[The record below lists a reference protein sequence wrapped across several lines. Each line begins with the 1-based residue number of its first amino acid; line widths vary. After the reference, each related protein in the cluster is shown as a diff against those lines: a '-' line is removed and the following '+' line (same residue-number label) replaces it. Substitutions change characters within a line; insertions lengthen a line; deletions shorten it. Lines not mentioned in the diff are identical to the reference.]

1 MIKGTRFFSRRLLP
15 LLLAAVMLLG
25 MLPALTLPVLAL
37 PVLAEDP
44 PASQKLTNT
53 TDTVVTYQGAV
64 GTGRAPSLVVDG
76 DTSHN
81 DNKYFVVGN
90 DQTQEK
96 NETNP
101 ANPTYWIQLDL
112 GKKYSLTEM
121 KLFVYHGRALKNLV
135 VLASDSSTFDTY
147 RIIWNADKENF
158 FGLGTGDKEQ
168 FPNATVAGD
177 TITLAAPTE
186 AQYVRILNN
195 GHTAGAGQGAHYF
208 EIEVYGTEHTGG
220 APETRLYNVAADC
233 NVIVNKWGGGSD
245 RPNSWLTDGI
255 KDNAKYIEV
264 CKDKAQDMNAPSY
277 AQIDLGNI
285 YPVSKVNFWNYWDDG
300 RTLKDLHIILSTTE
314 DFRDGTTKE
323 VYNANWT
330 AAQNG
335 LEVQI
340 DSGPFTARYVRI
352 WNDGHDKGKGGHYIE
367 VEVWSTEEKK
377 DPLPVPYQFRD
388 VLTIPTY
395 EYQGKT
401 PNNVTHPDVLDFT
414 LVNGAGGTPLGTWGG
429 HRFWMAVTPNQEGNS
444 QFENPC
450 LVWSDDGKIWSAEGI
465 PNPLSVVE
473 REPDGTHNCD
483 NDVIYDPVSNELWV
497 YYVWEQDAQNYG
509 QIGTSNFKPSILRC
523 IRVAAT
529 QGGSGFTYAVQKD
542 AGQENPYTDLVTST
556 YHYDMQSPA
565 VVRRDAN
572 TWLMWSNNSDQG
584 VAPTGWNNQN
594 GFVELRRST
603 NGTEWGEAKSLKPTL
618 VLQNDWIPWHLDVQ
632 WIPNVGADGSGEYWA
647 LICAY
652 PKGGGSNHTDLFFAK
667 SADGELWT
675 TYPNPILSPRS
686 GQWDQNFIYRSSFT
700 YDADG
705 KLSVWY
711 SGGKEQPGNHWRIAY
726 TEFENFLT
734 DTLPTLGAPYTP
746 GTPTP
751 PPAGE
756 DGWVSVPA
764 SDDTNIHFDGAW
776 TYEAPNRFA
785 GAEGSTATLYFYG
798 SGIRYYAQYETN
810 FGEVEVQIDDGTP
823 ETYDLHRNA
832 PGAMDNKI
840 LERELEAGYHRITI
854 KRKHGGGLDSGV
866 IDLNKFEVRYDTSAT
881 ISNHLYGVSPT
892 EKTLWVDDTLQISAL
907 VPFNATDK
915 TVTYTSSDTGKA
927 TVTATG
933 LVTAL
938 TAGNVTITVKAGQS
952 EKTVALTIR
961 SLEAGELRMTVDKD
975 NPLFLHGLYKYDGT
989 GYPANGLA
997 GPLQGGKSIQGFWTA
1012 LTGTDETGWKGPT
1025 VQAGNKTIHH
1035 AILIHASGTVEGS
1048 AANKQWYLD
1057 RIAETK
1063 NDNIP
1068 FFLMVSNSHT
1078 GTFLDLDWLDGIYEQ
1093 NENMMGVV
1101 FSENHNARI
1110 SERDRRITYMD
1121 ALVKQAAKW
1130 GGYVINCDMNDAPK
1144 DSGGSDHGGTL
1155 EYFLNNETLYQT
1167 LKKYSQNY
1175 ILLAKTTS
1183 AWSNVSYNSHESVA
1197 LGAWLDGL
1205 CGNWGSLIDSW
1216 MWFIEGYGPQWGANT
1231 FSVQGGP
1238 EECRGPVSMPELLF
1252 AMRMVQQARTGA
1264 TVFTFEHPDHAE
1276 AVGDNEGAKTYFT
1289 PNYKYSIAKA
1299 MEYMRDYAIPTRE
1312 QVMQNT
1318 KVFYAS
1324 SGGTLNKLGSNAANR
1339 LLDPLYGDSGSSGPN
1354 KGKNNGTTMMTYS
1367 TGRYSTIPSLPKM
1380 AQDPT
1385 GKDIL
1390 RMADVQ
1396 ALGGAAGIQNY
1407 FNARYPQRYNGT
1419 GYAHY
1424 DELTKSWLTYNSNWF
1439 FDTRENSA
1447 LHSKQ
1452 NVSFQLTQNSFGAN
1466 IEFEPYSMLLVDE
1479 AQAGTLQFR
1488 FNNYWVDKNPIWE
1501 GYVKGTTPTWD
1512 SDNNRLMYNYLKD
1525 SYAQNTAHGE
1535 STWRKATIT
1544 ISGLGAEPTLALTS
1558 SLAGQSKQ
1566 IQTAFDAAAGT
1577 YTITLDGN
1585 GYQEF
1590 SLTNLV
1596 PAQAPAENWVSVPS
1610 RVNGNQLSPHIQF
1623 EEGWV
1628 VDKLDQEDP
1637 SSYTKGAQ
1645 ASLVFYG
1652 TGVRYF
1658 AQKDTNFGTAIVRL
1672 YRHNPSG
1679 EPILVETSEVD
1690 LNGEAAPAAK
1700 VYEKTGLT
1708 PDVYLISVEPKEGWN
1723 NADKNVIDLQKF
1735 EVNQTAIETVPT
1747 RVWSVEADPAS
1758 ITVGGTSTLKTRLNF
1773 NAAVTAVSY
1782 APSPDGKVT
1791 IDGNTVNGAARGTV
1805 TITATAAGSSK
1816 TTTLTVTGGTAG
1828 NWVYV
1833 DSHSGQIQYT
1843 GNWVDETSTN
1853 HYEGSAKEA
1862 NDAPGATAS
1871 LTFTGTGF
1879 RWIGQMDSNYGRAW
1893 IYVDDVLVAIG
1904 NANSS
1909 TNPYQFT
1916 ILELHGLEN
1925 KQHTVRLAAESNA
1938 PVQVDAFAYY
1948 TGTDLD
1954 ETVSSVALEPSGLIR
1969 LGDGESKPVLAMA
1982 MNAER
1987 VVVFRD
1993 DFRFT
1998 LENDTIAGLSGD
2010 GKPQKTV
2017 TGKMA
2022 GRTRLH
2028 VTLPELNDKS
2038 ATAEIVVTSTEPA
2051 TTPRMLVDAEHPLL
2065 LVSLYANTKHPAWW
2079 DNSGIPGVPMQG
2091 HNTMEGVWSLIP
2103 EDLKPYTAI
2112 QLHADDYLGHAW
2124 GGTGNKENLQK
2135 FYEYHVAIAQEKGI
2149 NLYLTL
2155 MTGGV
2160 PINTFRNLIDMD
2172 WLNNLIDNNSC
2183 IKGVVFA
2190 ENHHNGDTDAV
2201 AQLTAEYLE
2210 LFSSKGIYLV
2220 LTDIDDANHRMEK
2233 WFENDT
2239 LFKTAQKHH
2248 KYLVINSKSTSSSG
2262 YNTVRSF
2269 ALGTWLSGL
2278 ADNWGALTDAWAWY
2292 EIRYHKLFEPV
2303 MNTTYEDVRR
2313 VYTFPETLFAMNMLQ
2328 SYVNGGTVFNAE
2340 HPFYCTGVYDE
2351 ASWVLKESI
2360 IPTMRYMIANPAAT
2374 RKQVKDEIKAV
2385 YHTDSYLPTNFAEG
2399 LYGTA
2404 QDNNLLQTSGRYRT
2418 LPVLSSKLSDAE
2430 ASAFGR
2436 VLKSADLAD
2445 KINILNAQYPELSTG
2460 DAFVETLLGGGAGQ
2474 TGRRLLIMNSL
2485 FNENKNQSATLTPT
2499 DATFATSMGFTLTPH
2514 TYLIAH
2520 ETADSIKIDLNNF
2533 RTDKDELWV
2542 PGESEN
2548 PDWTSFGNDWNGDH
2562 KDYVQDYM
2570 KYHISNPKLDK
2581 DRDLRSTV
2589 ITLHTGE
2596 RPTAVVTRNGGSTKL
2611 ADDKFYTETY
2621 ENGIYTLTITH
2632 NGQVNVTIRKG
2643 GAEPTPTVTDFR
2655 LTTDPSPLTSAG
2667 GKAML
2672 TLTGTNLP
2680 DGTKF
2685 YWGTNQ
2691 AMLTSVDAE
2700 GSDAFRSAEVKLLE
2714 NTGTDAVTYYFRYSL
2729 DGTTLAGE
2737 LTATV
2742 PGTGGGT
2749 QPTEPSVTDYS
2760 VAPTE
2765 LPSNGGMIT
2774 VTLAGTN
2781 LQNGIQIKVGTI
2793 TAKTSGDAA
2802 EQTATLTLPANYSSS
2817 SVSYTVQYSLN
2828 GTDWFGGKTVRVS
2841 GHYTPPVGP
2850 VTPSVPTKPGV
2861 PERDP
2866 FPFTDVSRSSWY
2878 YDSVRAAWEK
2888 DLIDGVTRT
2897 LYKPDDTLTVA
2908 QAIKLSAALHQMLNN
2923 NGKVTLRN
2931 GSPYWYSS
2939 YVSYAV
2945 DNGIIEKMY
2954 LDYTP
2959 AQMNTPVKRNEF
2971 VHIFYGAMSDYRQ
2984 INTVADNKIP
2994 DVITTDT
3001 YALEIYTFYR
3011 AGILTGSDKNG
3022 TFYPTNDI
3030 KRSEVAAILSRMY
3043 DKTARKTVS
3052 LP

>member
-25 MLPALTLPVLAL
+25 MLPALTLPVLA
-37 PVLAEDP
+37 EDP
-44 PASQKLTNT
+44 PALTNVAQGKNVSIHGPT
-53 TDTVVTYQGAV
+53 SGADRPASWLTDGITDSGKYVEISKDTEQNS
-64 GTGRAPSLVVDG
+64 TDPS
-76 DTSHN
+76 
-81 DNKYFVVGN
+81 YA
-90 DQTQEK
+90 Q
-96 NETNP
+96 
-101 ANPTYWIQLDL
+101 IDL
-112 GKKYSLTEM
+112 GTSYDIAKVEFWNYWDD
-121 KLFVYHGRALKNLV
+121 GRTLV
-135 VLASDSSTFDTY
+135 GLVILASEKGTFAEDDRTVIFNSDT
-147 RIIWNADKENF
+147 ENF
-158 FGLGTGDKEQ
+158 FGFGVGTDASYKSVSAGLSVEKE
-168 FPNATVAGD
+168 ARGR
-177 TITLAAPTE
+177 
-186 AQYVRILNN
+186 YVRVMNN
-195 GHTAGAGQGAHYF
+195 GHDGGTPGQKKHGGHYT
-208 EIEVYGTEHTGG
+208 EIKVYGTEHTG
-220 APETRLYNVAADC
+220 AVTPPETTLYNVAAGC

-264 CKDKAQDMNAPSY
+264 CKDKAQNTSAPSY
-277 AQIDLGNI
+277 AQIDLGNE
-285 YPVSKVNFWNYWDDG
+285 YPVSKVNFWNYWSDG

-323 VYNANWT
+323 VYNADWT

-335 LEVQI
+335 LEVQV
-340 DSGPFTARYVRI
+340 DSAPFTARYVRI
-352 WNDGHDKGKGGHYIE
+352 WNDGHDKGAKMGGHYIE

-377 DPLPVPYQFRD
+377 DPLPVPYQLRD

-395 EYQGKT
+395 SYTAQGGQTQKAEWDT
-401 PNNVTHPDVLDFT
+401 THPDVIDFAKT
-414 LVNGAGGTPLGTWGG
+414 SKEGGKWGG
-429 HRFWMAVTPNQEGNS
+429 YRYWMVLTPNQDGYS
-444 QFENPC
+444 QYENPC
-450 LVWSDDGKIWSAEGI
+450 LAASNDGVNWVVPNGI
-465 PNPLSVVE
+465 ENPLSGVKH
-473 REPDGTHNCD
+473 EPAGTHNCD
-483 NDVIYDPVSNELWV
+483 TDLVYNPDSDELWV
-497 YYVWEQDAQNYG
+497 YYVWEQDSPA
-509 QIGTSNFKPSILRC
+509 GTPSNLRL
-523 IRVAAT
+523 IRVKEDGNSFAI
-529 QGGSGFTYAVQKD
+529 
-542 AGQENPYTDLVTST
+542 TST
-556 YHYDMQSPA
+556 TDDKPYERLINSQYRYDMQSPA
-565 VVRRDAN
+565 VVRRNAN
-572 TWLMWSNNSDQG
+572 TWLMWSNNSDSNNSGNGWQSQ
-584 VAPTGWNNQN
+584 VA
-594 GFVELRRST
+594 FVELYTST
-603 NGTEWGEAKSLKPTL
+603 DGKNWTNKQSLADTL
-618 VLQNDWIPWHLDVQ
+618 VLKGADGIASYIPWHLDVQ
-632 WIPNVGADGSGEYWA
+632 WVESQNKYWG
-647 LICAY
+647 LFCAY
-652 PKGGGSNHTDLFFAK
+652 PKGGNTNRTYLLFGT
-667 SADGELWT
+667 SEDGKTWT
-675 TYPNPILSPRS
+675 TYQKPLLAPRDNK
-686 GQWDQNFIYRSSFT
+686 WDNNFIYRSTFI
-700 YDADG
+700 YDDASG
-705 KLSVWY
+705 TLQVWY
-711 SGGKEQPGNHWRIAY
+711 SGGKSGGWRIAY

-734 DTLPTLGAPYTP
+734 DTLPTLGEPYTP

-823 ETYDLHRNA
+823 ETYDLHRNEA
-832 PGAMDNKI
+832 GAMDNRI
-840 LERELEAGYHRITI
+840 LEKELEAGYHRITI

-915 TVTYTSSDTGKA
+915 TVTYTSSDTDKA

-938 TAGNVTITVKAGQS
+938 AAGDVTITVKAGQS

-961 SLEAGELRMTVDKD
+961 SLEAGELRMTVDGD
-975 NPLFLHGLYKYDGT
+975 NPLFLHGLYKYDGP

-1025 VQAGNKTIHH
+1025 VQAGNKTVHH

-1048 AANKQWYLD
+1048 AANKQWYLE

-1101 FSENHNARI
+1101 FSENHNAGI

-1121 ALVKQAAKW
+1121 TLVKQAAKW

-1183 AWSNVSYNSHESVA
+1183 AWSSVSYNSHESVA

-1299 MEYMRDYAIPTRE
+1299 MEYMRDYAIPTHE

-1367 TGRYSTIPSLPKM
+1367 TGRYGTIPSLPKM

-1525 SYAQNTAHGE
+1525 SYAQNTAHGK

-1566 IQTAFDAAAGT
+1566 IQTVFDAAAGT

-1590 SLTNLV
+1590 TLTNLV

-1690 LNGEAAPAAK
+1690 LNGAAAPAAR

-1747 RVWSVEADPAS
+1747 RVWSVEANPAS

-1773 NAAVTAVSY
+1773 NAADKAVSY
-1782 APSPDGKVT
+1782 AASPDGKVT
-1791 IDGNTVNGAARGTV
+1791 IDGSTVTGAARGTV

-1879 RWIGQMDSNYGRAW
+1879 RWVGQMDSNYGRAW

-1925 KQHTVRLAAESNA
+1925 KQHTVRLEAESNA
-1938 PVQVDAFAYY
+1938 PIQVDAFAYY

-1969 LGDGESKPVLAMA
+1969 LGDGESKRVLAMA

-1998 LENDTIAGLSGD
+1998 LENDAIAGLSGD
-2010 GKPQKTV
+2010 GKTQKTV

-2374 RKQVKDEIKAV
+2374 REQVKVEIKAV

-2404 QDNNLLQTSGRYRT
+2404 QDNNLLQTSGQYRT
-2418 LPVLSSKLSDAE
+2418 LPVLSSKLSAAE

-2460 DAFVETLLGGGAGQ
+2460 DAFVETLLGGEAGQ

-2611 ADDKFYTETY
+2611 ADDNFYTETY

-2685 YWGTNQ
+2685 HWGTD
-2691 AMLTSVDAE
+2691 LTALTAVDATVTAD
-2700 GSDAFRSAEVKLLE
+2700 SRSAEVKLPK

-2765 LPSNGGMIT
+2765 LPSNGGMIM
-2774 VTLAGTN
+2774 VTLTGTN
-2781 LQNGIQIKVGTI
+2781 LQNGIQIKAGTI

-3043 DKTARKTVS
+3043 DRTARKTVS

>member
-1 MIKGTRFFSRRLLP
+1 MIKGTRFFSKRLLP

-25 MLPALTLPVLAL
+25 MLPALTLPVLAEEPPAL
-37 PVLAEDP
+37 TNIAQGKNVSIHGPTSGADRPASWLTDGITESGKYVEISKDTEQNSTDPSYAQIDLGTSYDIAKVEFWNYWDDGRTLVGLVILASEKGTFAEDDRTVIFN
-44 PASQKLTNT
+44 S
-53 TDTVVTYQGAV
+53 DT
-64 GTGRAPSLVVDG
+64 
-76 DTSHN
+76 
-81 DNKYFVVGN
+81 
-90 DQTQEK
+90 
-96 NETNP
+96 
-101 ANPTYWIQLDL
+101 
-112 GKKYSLTEM
+112 
-121 KLFVYHGRALKNLV
+121 
-135 VLASDSSTFDTY
+135 
-147 RIIWNADKENF
+147 ENF
-158 FGLGTGDKEQ
+158 FGFGVGTDASYKSVSAGLSVEKE
-168 FPNATVAGD
+168 ARGR
-177 TITLAAPTE
+177 
-186 AQYVRILNN
+186 YVRVMNN
-195 GHTAGAGQGAHYF
+195 GHDGGTPGQKKHGGHYT
-208 EIEVYGTEHTGG
+208 EIKVYGTEHTGG
-220 APETRLYNVAADC
+220 APETTLYNVAAGC

-264 CKDKAQDMNAPSY
+264 CKDKAQNTSDPSY
-277 AQIDLGNI
+277 AQIDLGNE

-323 VYNANWT
+323 VYNADWT

-335 LEVQI
+335 LEVQV
-340 DSGPFTARYVRI
+340 DSAPFTARYVRI
-352 WNDGHDKGKGGHYIE
+352 WNDGHDKGAKMGGHYIE

-388 VLTIPTY
+388 VLRIPTY
-395 EYQGKT
+395 SYTAQGGQTQKAEWDT
-401 PNNVTHPDVLDFT
+401 THPDVIDFAKT
-414 LVNGAGGTPLGTWGG
+414 SKEGGKWGG
-429 HRFWMAVTPNQEGNS
+429 YRYWMVLTPNQDGYS
-444 QFENPC
+444 QYENPC
-450 LVWSDDGKIWSAEGI
+450 LAASNDGVNWVVPNGI
-465 PNPLSVVE
+465 ENPLSGVKH
-473 REPDGTHNCD
+473 EPTGTHNCD
-483 NDVIYDPVSNELWV
+483 TDLVYNPDSDELWV
-497 YYVWEQDAQNYG
+497 YYVWEQDSPA
-509 QIGTSNFKPSILRC
+509 GTPSNLRL
-523 IRVAAT
+523 IRVKEDGNSFAI
-529 QGGSGFTYAVQKD
+529 
-542 AGQENPYTDLVTST
+542 TST
-556 YHYDMQSPA
+556 TDGKPYERLINSQYRYDMQSPA

-572 TWLMWSNNSDQG
+572 TWLMWSNNSDSDNSGNGWQSQ
-584 VAPTGWNNQN
+584 VA
-594 GFVELRRST
+594 FVELYTST
-603 NGTEWGEAKSLKPTL
+603 DGKNWTNKQSLADTL
-618 VLQNDWIPWHLDVQ
+618 VLKGADGIASYIPWHLDVQ
-632 WIPNVGADGSGEYWA
+632 WVESQNKYWG
-647 LICAY
+647 LFCAY
-652 PKGGGSNHTDLFFAK
+652 PKGGNTNRTYLLFGT
-667 SADGELWT
+667 SEDGKTWT
-675 TYPNPILSPRS
+675 TYPKPLLAPRDNK
-686 GQWDQNFIYRSSFT
+686 WDNNFIYRSTFI
-700 YDADG
+700 YDDASG
-705 KLSVWY
+705 TLQVWY
-711 SGGKEQPGNHWRIAY
+711 SGGKSGGWRIAY

-734 DTLPTLGAPYTP
+734 NTLPTLGEPYTP

-756 DGWVSVPA
+756 DGWVPVPA

-785 GAEGSTATLYFYG
+785 DAEGSTATLYFYG

-823 ETYDLHRNA
+823 ETYDLHRDTA
-832 PGAMDNKI
+832 GAMDNKI
-840 LERELEAGYHRITI
+840 LEKELEADYHRITI

-938 TAGNVTITVKAGQS
+938 TAGDVTITVKAGQS
-952 EKTVALTIR
+952 EKTVSLTIR

-1012 LTGTDETGWKGPT
+1012 LTGTDETGWQGPT

-1101 FSENHNARI
+1101 FSENHNAGI

-1144 DSGGSDHGGTL
+1144 DSGGSDYGGTL

-1367 TGRYSTIPSLPKM
+1367 TGRYGTIPSLPKL

-1452 NVSFQLTQNSFGAN
+1452 NVSFQFTQNSFGAN
-1466 IEFEPYSMLLVDE
+1466 IEFEPYSMFLVDE

-1525 SYAQNTAHGE
+1525 SYAQNTAHSE
-1535 STWRKATIT
+1535 NTWRKATIT

-1590 SLTNLV
+1590 TLTNLV

-1628 VDKLDQEDP
+1628 VDKLNQEDP

-1690 LNGEAAPAAK
+1690 LNGAAAPAAK

-1773 NAAVTAVSY
+1773 NAADTAVSY
-1782 APSPDGKVT
+1782 AASPDGKVT
-1791 IDGNTVNGAARGTV
+1791 IDGSTVTGAARGTV

-1925 KQHTVRLAAESNA
+1925 KQHTVRLEAESNA

-2010 GKPQKTV
+2010 GKTQKTV

-2091 HNTMEGVWSLIP
+2091 HNTMEGVWRLIP

-2124 GGTGNKENLQK
+2124 GGIGNKENLQK

-2172 WLNNLIDNNSC
+2172 WLNDLIDNNSC

-2190 ENHHNGDTDAV
+2190 ENHHNGDTGAV

-2374 RKQVKDEIKAV
+2374 REQVKDEIKAV

-2499 DATFATSMGFTLTPH
+2499 DAKFATSMGFTLTPH

-2581 DRDLRSTV
+2581 DRDLRSAV
-2589 ITLHTGE
+2589 ITLHTEE

-2611 ADDKFYTETY
+2611 ADDNFYTETY
-2621 ENGIYTLTITH
+2621 ENGVYTLTITH

-2643 GAEPTPTVTDFR
+2643 SAEPTPTVTEFK
-2655 LTTDPSPLTSAG
+2655 LVTDPEALTSAG

-2685 YWGTNQ
+2685 YWGTDQ
-2691 AMLTSVDAE
+2691 AMLTPVDAE
-2700 GSDAFRSAEVKLLE
+2700 GSDASRSVEVKLPE

-2765 LPSNGGMIT
+2765 LPSNGGMIM
-2774 VTLAGTN
+2774 VTLTGTN
-2781 LQNGIQIKVGTI
+2781 LQNGIQIKAGTI
-2793 TAKTSGDAA
+2793 TAQTSGDAA
-2802 EQTATLTLPANYSSS
+2802 KQTETLTLPANYSSS

-2828 GTDWFGGKTVRVS
+2828 GVDWVGGKTVRVS
-2841 GHYTPPVGP
+2841 GRYTPPVSPG
-2850 VTPSVPTKPGV
+2850 TPSVPTKPGV

-2878 YDSVRAAWEK
+2878 YDSVRTAWEK

-2931 GSPYWYSS
+2931 GTPYWYSS

-2945 DNGIIEKMY
+2945 ENGIIEKMY

-2959 AQMNTPVKRNEF
+2959 AQMNAPAKRNEF

>member
-1 MIKGTRFFSRRLLP
+1 MIKGTRFFSKRLLP

-25 MLPALTLPVLAL
+25 MLPALTLPVLAEEPPAL
-37 PVLAEDP
+37 TNVAQGKNVSIHGPTSGADRPASWLTDGITDSGKYVEISKDTEQNSTDPSYAQIDLGTSYDIAKVEFWNYWDDGRTLVGLVILASEKGTFAEDDRTVIFN
-44 PASQKLTNT
+44 S
-53 TDTVVTYQGAV
+53 DT
-64 GTGRAPSLVVDG
+64 
-76 DTSHN
+76 
-81 DNKYFVVGN
+81 
-90 DQTQEK
+90 
-96 NETNP
+96 
-101 ANPTYWIQLDL
+101 
-112 GKKYSLTEM
+112 
-121 KLFVYHGRALKNLV
+121 
-135 VLASDSSTFDTY
+135 
-147 RIIWNADKENF
+147 ENF
-158 FGLGTGDKEQ
+158 FGFGVGTDASYKSVSAGLSVEKE
-168 FPNATVAGD
+168 ARGR
-177 TITLAAPTE
+177 
-186 AQYVRILNN
+186 YVRVMNN
-195 GHTAGAGQGAHYF
+195 GHDGGTPGQKKHGGHYT
-208 EIEVYGTEHTGG
+208 EIKVYGTEHTG
-220 APETRLYNVAADC
+220 AVTPPEPTLHNVAAGC
-233 NVIVNKWGGGSD
+233 NVIVNKWGGGND

-264 CKDKAQDMNAPSY
+264 CKDKAQNTSDPSY
-277 AQIDLGNI
+277 AQIDLGNE

-314 DFRDGTTKE
+314 DFQTGTTKE
-323 VYNANWT
+323 IYNDNWQAT
-330 AAQNG
+330 EAG
-335 LEVQI
+335 LDVSVT
-340 DSGPFTARYVRI
+340 DDPYNARYVRI

-388 VLTIPTY
+388 VLKIPTY
-395 EYQGKT
+395 SYTAQGGQTQKAEWDT
-401 PNNVTHPDVLDFT
+401 THPDVIDFAKT
-414 LVNGAGGTPLGTWGG
+414 SKEGGKWGG
-429 HRFWMAVTPNQEGNS
+429 YRYWMVLTPNQDGYS
-444 QFENPC
+444 QYENPC
-450 LVWSDDGKIWSAEGI
+450 LAASNDGVNWVVPNGI
-465 PNPLSVVE
+465 ENPLSGVKH
-473 REPDGTHNCD
+473 EPAGTHNCD
-483 NDVIYDPVSNELWV
+483 TDLVYNPDSDELWV
-497 YYVWEQDAQNYG
+497 YYVWEQDSPA
-509 QIGTSNFKPSILRC
+509 GTPSNLRL
-523 IRVAAT
+523 IRVKEKND
-529 QGGSGFTYAVQKD
+529 GF
-542 AGQENPYTDLVTST
+542 EITST
-556 YHYDMQSPA
+556 TDGKPYERLINSQYRYDMQSPA
-565 VVRRDAN
+565 VVRRNAN
-572 TWLMWSNNSDQG
+572 TWLMWSNNSDSDNSGNGWQSQ
-584 VAPTGWNNQN
+584 VA
-594 GFVELRRST
+594 FVELYTSADGKNWT
-603 NGTEWGEAKSLKPTL
+603 NKQSLADTL
-618 VLQNDWIPWHLDVQ
+618 VLKGADGIASYIPWHLDVQ
-632 WIPNVGADGSGEYWA
+632 WVESQNKYWG
-647 LICAY
+647 LFCAY
-652 PKGGGSNHTDLFFAK
+652 PKGGNTNRTYLLFGT
-667 SADGELWT
+667 SEDGKTWL
-675 TYPNPILSPRS
+675 TYPKPLLAPRDNK
-686 GQWDQNFIYRSSFT
+686 WDNNFIYRSTFI
-700 YDADG
+700 YDDASG
-705 KLSVWY
+705 TLQVWY
-711 SGGKEQPGNHWRIAY
+711 SGGKSGGWRIAY

-756 DGWVSVPA
+756 DGWVSVLA

-823 ETYDLHRNA
+823 ETYDLHRDTA
-832 PGAMDNKI
+832 GAMDNKI
-840 LERELEAGYHRITI
+840 LEKELEAGYHRITI

-975 NPLFLHGLYKYDGT
+975 NPLFLHGLYKYDGP

-1012 LTGTDETGWKGPT
+1012 LTGTDETGWNGPT

-1101 FSENHNARI
+1101 FSENHNAGI

-1144 DSGGSDHGGTL
+1144 DTGSSDHGGTL

-1354 KGKNNGTTMMTYS
+1354 KGKNNRTTMMTYS
-1367 TGRYSTIPSLPKM
+1367 TGRYGTIPSLPKL
-1380 AQDPT
+1380 AQAPT

-1390 RMADVQ
+1390 TMTDVQ
-1396 ALGGAAGIQNY
+1396 ALGGASGIQNY

-1525 SYAQNTAHGE
+1525 SYAQNTAHSE

-1590 SLTNLV
+1590 TLTNLV

-1690 LNGEAAPAAK
+1690 LNGAAAPAAK

-1747 RVWSVEADPAS
+1747 RVWSVEANPAS

-1791 IDGNTVNGAARGTV
+1791 IAGDTVTGVARGTV

-2010 GKPQKTV
+2010 GKTQKNV

-2038 ATAEIVVTSTEPA
+2038 ATAEIVVTSTESA
-2051 TTPRMLVDAEHPLL
+2051 ATPRMLVDAEHPLL

-2239 LFKTAQKHH
+2239 LFKAAQKHH

-2374 RKQVKDEIKAV
+2374 REQVKGEIKAV

-2418 LPVLSSKLSDAE
+2418 LPVLSSKLSAAE

-2589 ITLHTGE
+2589 ITLHTEE

-2611 ADDKFYTETY
+2611 ADDNFYTETY

-2643 GAEPTPTVTDFR
+2643 GAEPTPSVTDFR

-2685 YWGTNQ
+2685 YWGTDQ
-2691 AMLTSVDAE
+2691 AMLTPVDAE
-2700 GSDAFRSAEVKLLE
+2700 GSDASRSAEVKLLE
-2714 NTGTDAVTYYFRYSL
+2714 NTGTGAVTYYFRYSL

-2749 QPTEPSVTDYS
+2749 QPTAPSVTDYS

-2765 LPSNGGMIT
+2765 LPSNGGMIM
-2774 VTLAGTN
+2774 VTLTGTN
-2781 LQNGIQIKVGTI
+2781 LQNGIQIKAGTI
-2793 TAKTSGDAA
+2793 TAQTSGDAA
-2802 EQTATLTLPANYSSS
+2802 KQMATLTLPANYSSS

-2828 GTDWFGGKTVRVS
+2828 GTDWVGGKTVRVS
-2841 GHYTPPVGP
+2841 GRYTPPVEP

-2878 YDSVRAAWEK
+2878 YDSVRTAWEK

-2931 GSPYWYSS
+2931 GSSYWYSS

-2959 AQMNTPVKRNEF
+2959 AQMNAPVKRNEF

>member
-25 MLPALTLPVLAL
+25 MLPALTLPVLAEEPPAL
-37 PVLAEDP
+37 TNVAQGKNVSIHGPTSGADRPASWLTDGITESGKYVEISKDTEQNSTDPSYAQIDLGTSYDIAKVEFWNYWDDGRTLVGLVILASEKGTFAEDDRTVIFN
-44 PASQKLTNT
+44 S
-53 TDTVVTYQGAV
+53 DT
-64 GTGRAPSLVVDG
+64 
-76 DTSHN
+76 
-81 DNKYFVVGN
+81 
-90 DQTQEK
+90 
-96 NETNP
+96 
-101 ANPTYWIQLDL
+101 
-112 GKKYSLTEM
+112 
-121 KLFVYHGRALKNLV
+121 
-135 VLASDSSTFDTY
+135 
-147 RIIWNADKENF
+147 ENF
-158 FGLGTGDKEQ
+158 FGFGVGTDASYKS
-168 FPNATVAGD
+168 VSAG
-177 TITLAAPTE
+177 LSVEKAARGR
-186 AQYVRILNN
+186 YVRVMNN
-195 GHTAGAGQGAHYF
+195 GHDGGTPGQKKQGGHYT
-208 EIEVYGTEHTGG
+208 EIKVYGTEHTGG
-220 APETRLYNVAADC
+220 APETTLYNVAAGC

-264 CKDKAQDMNAPSY
+264 CKDKAQNTSAPSY
-277 AQIDLGNI
+277 AQIDLGNE

-314 DFRDGTTKE
+314 DFQTGTTKE
-323 VYNANWT
+323 IYNGNWQAT
-330 AAQNG
+330 ASG
-335 LEVQI
+335 LEAPVT
-340 DSGPFTARYVRI
+340 DDPYNARYVRI
-352 WNDGHDKGKGGHYIE
+352 WNDGHDKGAKMGGHYIE

-388 VLTIPTY
+388 VLKIPTY
-395 EYQGKT
+395 SYTAQGGQAQKAEWDT
-401 PNNVTHPDVLDFT
+401 THPDVIDFAKT
-414 LVNGAGGTPLGTWGG
+414 SKEGGKWGG
-429 HRFWMAVTPNQEGNS
+429 YRYWMVLTPNQDGYS
-444 QFENPC
+444 QYENPC
-450 LVWSDDGKIWSAEGI
+450 LAASNDGVNWVVPNGI
-465 PNPLSVVE
+465 ENPLSGVKH
-473 REPDGTHNCD
+473 EPAGTHNCD
-483 NDVIYDPVSNELWV
+483 TDLVYNPDSDELWV
-497 YYVWEQDAQNYG
+497 YYVWEQDSPA
-509 QIGTSNFKPSILRC
+509 GTPSNLRL
-523 IRVAAT
+523 IRVKEKND
-529 QGGSGFTYAVQKD
+529 GF
-542 AGQENPYTDLVTST
+542 EITST
-556 YHYDMQSPA
+556 TDGKPYERLINSQYRYDMQSPA
-565 VVRRDAN
+565 VVRRNAN
-572 TWLMWSNNSDQG
+572 TWLMWSNNSDSNNSGNGWQSQ
-584 VAPTGWNNQN
+584 VA
-594 GFVELRRST
+594 FVELYTST
-603 NGTEWGEAKSLKPTL
+603 DGKNWTNKQSLADTL
-618 VLQNDWIPWHLDVQ
+618 VLKGADGIASYIPWHLDVQ
-632 WIPNVGADGSGEYWA
+632 WVESQNKYWG
-647 LICAY
+647 LFCAY
-652 PKGGGSNHTDLFFAK
+652 PKGGNTNRTYLLFGT
-667 SADGELWT
+667 SEDGKTWT
-675 TYPNPILSPRS
+675 TYPKPLLAPRDNK
-686 GQWDQNFIYRSSFT
+686 WDNNFIYRSTFI
-700 YDADG
+700 YDDASG
-705 KLSVWY
+705 TLQVWY
-711 SGGKEQPGNHWRIAY
+711 SGGKSGGWRIAY

-823 ETYDLHRNA
+823 ETHDLHRDTA
-832 PGAMDNKI
+832 GAMDNKI
-840 LERELEAGYHRITI
+840 LEKELEAGYHRITI

-866 IDLNKFEVRYDTSAT
+866 IDLNRFEVRYDTSAT

-938 TAGNVTITVKAGQS
+938 TAGDVTITVKAGQS
-952 EKTVALTIR
+952 EKTVALTVR
-961 SLEAGELRMTVDKD
+961 SLEAGALRMTVDKD
-975 NPLFLHGLYKYDGT
+975 NPLFLHGLYKYDGP

-1144 DSGGSDHGGTL
+1144 DTGSSDHGGTL

-1183 AWSNVSYNSHESVA
+1183 AWSYVSYNSHESVA

-1216 MWFIEGYGPQWGANT
+1216 MWFIEGYGPQWGDST
-1231 FSVQGGP
+1231 FDVFGGA

-1354 KGKNNGTTMMTYS
+1354 KGKNNRTTMMTYS
-1367 TGRYSTIPSLPKM
+1367 TGRYGTIPSLPKM

-1407 FNARYPQRYNGT
+1407 FNARYLQRYNGT

-1512 SDNNRLMYNYLKD
+1512 SDSNRLMYNYLKD

-1535 STWRKATIT
+1535 NTWRKATIT

-1590 SLTNLV
+1590 TLTNLV

-1690 LNGEAAPAAK
+1690 LNGAAAPAAR

-1782 APSPDGKVT
+1782 AASPDGKVT
-1791 IDGNTVNGAARGTV
+1791 IDGSTVTGAARGTV
-1805 TITATAAGSSK
+1805 TITATATDSSK

-1925 KQHTVRLAAESNA
+1925 KQHTVRLEAESNA

-1948 TGTDLD
+1948 TGMDLD

-1969 LGDGESKPVLAMA
+1969 LGDGESKRVLAMA

-2010 GKPQKTV
+2010 GKTQKTV

-2079 DNSGIPGVPMQG
+2079 DNSGVPGVPMQG
-2091 HNTMEGVWSLIP
+2091 HNTMEGVWRLIP

-2124 GGTGNKENLQK
+2124 EGGTGNKENLQK

-2172 WLNNLIDNNSC
+2172 WLNDLIDNNSC

-2190 ENHHNGDTDAV
+2190 ENHHNGDTGAV

-2611 ADDKFYTETY
+2611 ADDNFYTETY

-2632 NGQVNVTIRKG
+2632 NGQVNVTIQKG
-2643 GAEPTPTVTDFR
+2643 
-2655 LTTDPSPLTSAG
+2655 S
-2667 GKAML
+2667 
-2672 TLTGTNLP
+2672 
-2680 DGTKF
+2680 
-2685 YWGTNQ
+2685 
-2691 AMLTSVDAE
+2691 
-2700 GSDAFRSAEVKLLE
+2700 
-2714 NTGTDAVTYYFRYSL
+2714 
-2729 DGTTLAGE
+2729 
-2737 LTATV
+2737 
-2742 PGTGGGT
+2742 T

-2765 LPSNGGMIT
+2765 LPSNGGMIM
-2774 VTLAGTN
+2774 VTLTGTN
-2781 LQNGIQIKVGTI
+2781 LQNGIQIKAGTI
-2793 TAKTSGDAA
+2793 TAKTSGNAA

-2817 SVSYTVQYSLN
+2817 SVNYTVQYSLN

-2841 GHYTPPVGP
+2841 GRYTPPVGP

-2866 FPFTDVSRSSWY
+2866 FPFADVSRSSWY

-2888 DLIDGVTRT
+2888 ALIDGVTRT

-2959 AQMNTPVKRNEF
+2959 AQMNAPVKRNEF

-3043 DKTARKTVS
+3043 DRTARKTVS

>member
-15 LLLAAVMLLG
+15 LLLAAVMLLS
-25 MLPALTLPVLAL
+25 MMPALTLPVLAEEPPAL
-37 PVLAEDP
+37 TNVAQGKNVSIHGPTSGADRPASWLTDGITDSGKYVEISKDTEQNSTDPSYAQIDLGTSYDIAKVEFWNYWDDGRTLVGLVILASEKGTFAEDDRTVIFN
-44 PASQKLTNT
+44 S
-53 TDTVVTYQGAV
+53 DT
-64 GTGRAPSLVVDG
+64 
-76 DTSHN
+76 
-81 DNKYFVVGN
+81 
-90 DQTQEK
+90 
-96 NETNP
+96 
-101 ANPTYWIQLDL
+101 
-112 GKKYSLTEM
+112 
-121 KLFVYHGRALKNLV
+121 
-135 VLASDSSTFDTY
+135 
-147 RIIWNADKENF
+147 ENF
-158 FGLGTGDKEQ
+158 FGFGVGTDASYKSVSAGLSVEKE
-168 FPNATVAGD
+168 ARGR
-177 TITLAAPTE
+177 
-186 AQYVRILNN
+186 YVRVMNN
-195 GHTAGAGQGAHYF
+195 GHDGGTPGQKKHGGHYT
-208 EIEVYGTEHTGG
+208 EIKVYGTEHTG
-220 APETRLYNVAADC
+220 AVTPPEPTLHNVAAGC
-233 NVIVNKWGGGSD
+233 NVIVNKWGGGND

-264 CKDKAQDMNAPSY
+264 CKDKAQNTSDPSY
-277 AQIDLGNI
+277 AQIDLGNE

-314 DFRDGTTKE
+314 DFQTGTTKE
-323 VYNANWT
+323 IYNDNWQAT
-330 AAQNG
+330 EAG
-335 LEVQI
+335 LDVSVT
-340 DSGPFTARYVRI
+340 DDPYNARYVRI

-388 VLTIPTY
+388 VLKIPTY
-395 EYQGKT
+395 SYTAQGGQTQKAEWDT
-401 PNNVTHPDVLDFT
+401 THPDVIDFAKT
-414 LVNGAGGTPLGTWGG
+414 SKEGGKWGG
-429 HRFWMAVTPNQEGNS
+429 YRYWMVLTPNQDGYS
-444 QFENPC
+444 QYENPC
-450 LVWSDDGKIWSAEGI
+450 LAASNDGVNWVVPNGI
-465 PNPLSVVE
+465 ENPLSGVKH
-473 REPDGTHNCD
+473 EPAGTHNCD
-483 NDVIYDPVSNELWV
+483 TDLVYNPDSDELWV
-497 YYVWEQDAQNYG
+497 YYVWEQDSPA
-509 QIGTSNFKPSILRC
+509 GTPSNLRL
-523 IRVAAT
+523 IRVKEKND
-529 QGGSGFTYAVQKD
+529 GF
-542 AGQENPYTDLVTST
+542 EITST
-556 YHYDMQSPA
+556 TDGKPYERLINSQYRYDMQSPA
-565 VVRRDAN
+565 VVRRNAN
-572 TWLMWSNNSDQG
+572 TWLMWSNNSDSDNSGNGWQSQ
-584 VAPTGWNNQN
+584 VA
-594 GFVELRRST
+594 FVELYTSADGKNWT
-603 NGTEWGEAKSLKPTL
+603 NKQSLADTL
-618 VLQNDWIPWHLDVQ
+618 VLKGADGIASYIPWHLDVQ
-632 WIPNVGADGSGEYWA
+632 WVESQNKYWG
-647 LICAY
+647 LFCAY
-652 PKGGGSNHTDLFFAK
+652 PKGGNTNRTYLLFGT
-667 SADGELWT
+667 SEDGKTWL
-675 TYPNPILSPRS
+675 TYPKPLLAPRDNK
-686 GQWDQNFIYRSSFT
+686 WDNNFIYRSTFI
-700 YDADG
+700 YDDASG
-705 KLSVWY
+705 TLQVWY
-711 SGGKEQPGNHWRIAY
+711 SGGKSGGWRIAY

-756 DGWVSVPA
+756 DGWVSVLA

-823 ETYDLHRNA
+823 ETYDLHRDTA
-832 PGAMDNKI
+832 GAMDNKI
-840 LERELEAGYHRITI
+840 LEKELEAGYHRITI

-975 NPLFLHGLYKYDGT
+975 NPLFLHGLYKYDGP

-1012 LTGTDETGWKGPT
+1012 LTGTDETGWNGPT

-1101 FSENHNARI
+1101 FSENHNAGI

-1144 DSGGSDHGGTL
+1144 DTGSSDHGGTL
-1155 EYFLNNETLYQT
+1155 EYFLNSETLYQT

-1354 KGKNNGTTMMTYS
+1354 KGKNNRTTMMTYS
-1367 TGRYSTIPSLPKM
+1367 TGRYGTIPSLPKL
-1380 AQDPT
+1380 AQAPT

-1390 RMADVQ
+1390 TMTDVQ
-1396 ALGGAAGIQNY
+1396 ALGGASGIQNY

-1525 SYAQNTAHGE
+1525 SYAQNTAHSE

-1590 SLTNLV
+1590 TLTNLV

-1690 LNGEAAPAAK
+1690 LNGAAAPAAK

-1747 RVWSVEADPAS
+1747 RVWSVEANPAS

-1791 IDGNTVNGAARGTV
+1791 IAGDTVTGVARGTV

-2010 GKPQKTV
+2010 GKTQKNV

-2038 ATAEIVVTSTEPA
+2038 ATAEIVVTSTESA
-2051 TTPRMLVDAEHPLL
+2051 ATPRMLVDAEHPLL

-2172 WLNNLIDNNSC
+2172 WLNDLIDNNSC

-2190 ENHHNGDTDAV
+2190 ENHHNGDTGAV

-2374 RKQVKDEIKAV
+2374 REQVKDEIKAV

-2445 KINILNAQYPELSTG
+2445 KINILNAQYPELSAG
-2460 DAFVETLLGGGAGQ
+2460 DAFVETLLGGKAGQ

-2611 ADDKFYTETY
+2611 ADDNFYTEAY
-2621 ENGIYTLTITH
+2621 ENGVYTLTITH

-2643 GAEPTPTVTDFR
+2643 GAEPTEPSVTGFQ
-2655 LTTDPSPLTSAG
+2655 LTTNPSPLTSAG

-2691 AMLTSVDAE
+2691 NALTAVDTTVTA
-2700 GSDAFRSAEVKLLE
+2700 DARSATVDLPA
-2714 NTGTDAVTYYFRYSL
+2714 NTGENAVTYYFRYSL

-2742 PGTGGGT
+2742 PGTGGST

-2765 LPSNGGMIT
+2765 LPSNGGMIM
-2774 VTLAGTN
+2774 VTLTGTN
-2781 LQNGIQIKVGTI
+2781 LQNGIQIKAGTI
-2793 TAKTSGDAA
+2793 TAQTSGDAA

-2817 SVSYTVQYSLN
+2817 SVSYTVQYSLI
-2828 GTDWFGGKTVRVS
+2828 GVDWVGGKTVRVS
-2841 GHYTPPVGP
+2841 GRYTPPVGP

-2866 FPFTDVSRSSWY
+2866 FPFADVSRSSWY

-2959 AQMNTPVKRNEF
+2959 AQMNAPVKRNEF

-3043 DKTARKTVS
+3043 DRTARKTVS

>member
-1 MIKGTRFFSRRLLP
+1 MIKGTRFFSKRLLP

-25 MLPALTLPVLAL
+25 MLPALTLPVLAEEPPAL
-37 PVLAEDP
+37 TNIAQGKNVSIHGPTSGADRPASWLTDGITESGKYVEISKDTEQNSTDPSYAQIDLGTSYDIAKVEFWNYWDDGRTLVGLVILASEKGTFAEDDRTVIFN
-44 PASQKLTNT
+44 S
-53 TDTVVTYQGAV
+53 DT
-64 GTGRAPSLVVDG
+64 
-76 DTSHN
+76 
-81 DNKYFVVGN
+81 
-90 DQTQEK
+90 
-96 NETNP
+96 
-101 ANPTYWIQLDL
+101 
-112 GKKYSLTEM
+112 
-121 KLFVYHGRALKNLV
+121 
-135 VLASDSSTFDTY
+135 
-147 RIIWNADKENF
+147 ENF
-158 FGLGTGDKEQ
+158 FGFGVGTDASYKSVSAGLSVEKE
-168 FPNATVAGD
+168 ARGR
-177 TITLAAPTE
+177 
-186 AQYVRILNN
+186 YVRVMNN
-195 GHTAGAGQGAHYF
+195 GHDGGTPGQKKHGGHYT
-208 EIEVYGTEHTGG
+208 EIKVYGTEHTGG
-220 APETRLYNVAADC
+220 APETTLYNVAAGC

-264 CKDKAQDMNAPSY
+264 CKDKAQNTSDPSY
-277 AQIDLGNI
+277 AQIDLGNE

-323 VYNANWT
+323 VYNADWT

-335 LEVQI
+335 LEVQV
-340 DSGPFTARYVRI
+340 DSAPFTARYVRI
-352 WNDGHDKGKGGHYIE
+352 WNDGHDKGAKMGGHYIE

-388 VLTIPTY
+388 VLRIPTY
-395 EYQGKT
+395 SYTAQGGQTQKAEWDT
-401 PNNVTHPDVLDFT
+401 THPDVIDFAKT
-414 LVNGAGGTPLGTWGG
+414 SKEGGKWGG
-429 HRFWMAVTPNQEGNS
+429 YRYWMVLTPNQDGYS
-444 QFENPC
+444 QYENPC
-450 LVWSDDGKIWSAEGI
+450 LAASNDGVNWVVPNGI
-465 PNPLSVVE
+465 ENPLSGVKH
-473 REPDGTHNCD
+473 EPTGTHNCD
-483 NDVIYDPVSNELWV
+483 TDLVYNPDSDELWV
-497 YYVWEQDAQNYG
+497 YYVWEQDSPA
-509 QIGTSNFKPSILRC
+509 GTPSNLRL
-523 IRVAAT
+523 IRVKEDGNSFAI
-529 QGGSGFTYAVQKD
+529 
-542 AGQENPYTDLVTST
+542 TST
-556 YHYDMQSPA
+556 TDGKPYERLINSQYRYDMQSPA

-572 TWLMWSNNSDQG
+572 TWLMWSNNSDSDNSGNGWQSQ
-584 VAPTGWNNQN
+584 VA
-594 GFVELRRST
+594 FVELYTST
-603 NGTEWGEAKSLKPTL
+603 DGKNWTNKQSLADTL
-618 VLQNDWIPWHLDVQ
+618 VLKGADGIASYIPWHLDVQ
-632 WIPNVGADGSGEYWA
+632 WVESQNKYWG
-647 LICAY
+647 LFCAY
-652 PKGGGSNHTDLFFAK
+652 PKGGNTNRTYLLFGT
-667 SADGELWT
+667 SEDGKTWT
-675 TYPNPILSPRS
+675 TYPKPLLAPRDNK
-686 GQWDQNFIYRSSFT
+686 WDNNFIYRSTFI
-700 YDADG
+700 YDDASG
-705 KLSVWY
+705 TLQVWY
-711 SGGKEQPGNHWRIAY
+711 SGGKSGGWRIAY

-734 DTLPTLGAPYTP
+734 NTLPTLGEPYTP

-785 GAEGSTATLYFYG
+785 GTEGSTATLYFYG

-892 EKTLWVDDTLQISAL
+892 EKTLWAGDTLQLSAL

-915 TVTYTSSDTGKA
+915 AITYTSSDQNKA
-927 TVTATG
+927 TVTDTG
-933 LVTAL
+933 FVTAL
-938 TAGNVTITVKAGQS
+938 AAGEVTITVAAG
-952 EKTVALTIR
+952 TVQKIVQLTIR
-961 SLEAGELRMTVDKD
+961 SLEAGELRMTVDED
-975 NPLFLHGLYKYDGT
+975 NPLFLHGLYKYDGK

-1012 LTGTDETGWKGPT
+1012 LTGTDETGWQGPT

-1101 FSENHNARI
+1101 FSENHNAGI

-1144 DSGGSDHGGTL
+1144 DSGGSDYGGTL

-1216 MWFIEGYGPQWGANT
+1216 MWFIEGYGPQWGDST
-1231 FSVQGGP
+1231 FDVFGGA

-1367 TGRYSTIPSLPKM
+1367 TGRYGTIPSLPKM
-1380 AQDPT
+1380 AQAPT

-1407 FNARYPQRYNGT
+1407 FNERYPQRYTGT

-1424 DELTKSWLTYNSNWF
+1424 DALTKSWLTYNSNWF
-1439 FDTRENSA
+1439 FDTRESSA

-1452 NVSFQLTQNSFGAN
+1452 NVSFQLAQNGLGTT

-1479 AQAGTLQFR
+1479 AQAGTIQFR
-1488 FNNYWVDKNPIWE
+1488 FNNYWVDKNPIWD
-1501 GYVKGTTPTWD
+1501 GYVKGTTATWD

-1535 STWRKATIT
+1535 NTWRKATIT

-1590 SLTNLV
+1590 TLTNLV

-1628 VDKLDQEDP
+1628 VDKLNQEDP

-1690 LNGEAAPAAK
+1690 LNGAAALAAK

-1747 RVWSVEADPAS
+1747 RVWSVEANPAS

-1782 APSPDGKVT
+1782 TSSPDGKVT
-1791 IDGNTVNGAARGTV
+1791 IDGNTVTGVARGTV

-1843 GNWVDETSTN
+1843 GSWVDETSTN
-1853 HYEGSAKEA
+1853 HYKGSAKEA

-1925 KQHTVRLAAESNA
+1925 KQHTVRLEAESNA

-1998 LENDTIAGLSGD
+1998 LENDTIASLSGD
-2010 GKPQKTV
+2010 GKTQKTV

-2172 WLNNLIDNNSC
+2172 WLNDLIDNNSC

-2190 ENHHNGDTDAV
+2190 ENHHNGDTGAV

-2374 RKQVKDEIKAV
+2374 REQVKDEIKAV

-2445 KINILNAQYPELSTG
+2445 KINILNAQYLKLSTG

-2485 FNENKNQSATLTPT
+2485 FNENKNQSATLIPT
-2499 DATFATSMGFTLTPH
+2499 DAKFATSMGFTLTPH

-2589 ITLHTGE
+2589 ITLHTEE

-2611 ADDKFYTETY
+2611 ADDNFYTETY
-2621 ENGIYTLTITH
+2621 ENGVYTLTITH

-2643 GAEPTPTVTDFR
+2643 GAQPTPTVTEFK
-2655 LTTDPSPLTSAG
+2655 LVTDPETLTSAG

-2685 YWGTNQ
+2685 YWGTDQ
-2691 AMLTSVDAE
+2691 AMLTPVDAE
-2700 GSDAFRSAEVKLLE
+2700 GSDVSRSTKVTLPE
-2714 NTGTDAVTYYFRYSL
+2714 NTSTDAVTYYFRYSL

-2774 VTLAGTN
+2774 VTLTGTN
-2781 LQNGIQIKVGTI
+2781 LQNGIQIKAGTI
-2793 TAKTSGDAA
+2793 TAQTSGDAA
-2802 EQTATLTLPANYSSS
+2802 EQTATLTLLANYSSS

-2828 GTDWFGGKTVRVS
+2828 GVDWVGGKTVRVS
-2841 GHYTPPVGP
+2841 GRYTPPVSPG
-2850 VTPSVPTKPGV
+2850 TPSVPTKPGV

-2878 YDSVRAAWEK
+2878 YDSVRTAWKK

-2959 AQMNTPVKRNEF
+2959 AQMNAPVKRNEF

-3052 LP
+3052 PP

>member
-1 MIKGTRFFSRRLLP
+1 MIKGTRFFSKRLLP

-25 MLPALTLPVLAL
+25 MLPALTLPVLAEEPPAL
-37 PVLAEDP
+37 TNIAQGKNVSIHGPTSGADRPASWLTDGITESGKYVEISKDTEQNSTDPSYAQIDLGTSYDIAKVEFWNYWDDGRTLVGLVILASEKGTFAEDDRTVIFN
-44 PASQKLTNT
+44 S
-53 TDTVVTYQGAV
+53 DT
-64 GTGRAPSLVVDG
+64 
-76 DTSHN
+76 
-81 DNKYFVVGN
+81 
-90 DQTQEK
+90 
-96 NETNP
+96 
-101 ANPTYWIQLDL
+101 
-112 GKKYSLTEM
+112 
-121 KLFVYHGRALKNLV
+121 
-135 VLASDSSTFDTY
+135 
-147 RIIWNADKENF
+147 ENF
-158 FGLGTGDKEQ
+158 FGFGVGTDASYKSVSAGLSVEKE
-168 FPNATVAGD
+168 ARGR
-177 TITLAAPTE
+177 
-186 AQYVRILNN
+186 YVRVMNN
-195 GHTAGAGQGAHYF
+195 GHDGGTPGQKKHGGHYT
-208 EIEVYGTEHTGG
+208 EIKVYGTEHTGG
-220 APETRLYNVAADC
+220 APETTLYNVAAGC

-264 CKDKAQDMNAPSY
+264 CKDKAQNTSDPSY
-277 AQIDLGNI
+277 AQIDLGNE

-323 VYNANWT
+323 VYNADWT

-335 LEVQI
+335 LEVQV
-340 DSGPFTARYVRI
+340 DSAPFTARYVRI
-352 WNDGHDKGKGGHYIE
+352 WNDGHDKGAKMGGHYIE

-388 VLTIPTY
+388 VLRIPTY
-395 EYQGKT
+395 SYTAQGGQTQKAEWDT
-401 PNNVTHPDVLDFT
+401 THPDVIDFAKT
-414 LVNGAGGTPLGTWGG
+414 SKEGGKWGG
-429 HRFWMAVTPNQEGNS
+429 YRYWMVLTPNQDGYS
-444 QFENPC
+444 QYENPC
-450 LVWSDDGKIWSAEGI
+450 LAASNDGVNWVVPNGI
-465 PNPLSVVE
+465 ENPLSGVKH
-473 REPDGTHNCD
+473 EPTGTHNCD
-483 NDVIYDPVSNELWV
+483 TDLVYNPDSDELWV
-497 YYVWEQDAQNYG
+497 YYVWEQDSPA
-509 QIGTSNFKPSILRC
+509 GTPSNLRL
-523 IRVAAT
+523 IRVKEDGNSFAI
-529 QGGSGFTYAVQKD
+529 
-542 AGQENPYTDLVTST
+542 TST
-556 YHYDMQSPA
+556 TDGKPYERLINSQYRYDMQSPA

-572 TWLMWSNNSDQG
+572 TWLMWSNNSDSDNSGNGWQSQ
-584 VAPTGWNNQN
+584 VA
-594 GFVELRRST
+594 FVELYTST
-603 NGTEWGEAKSLKPTL
+603 DGKNWTNKQSLADTL
-618 VLQNDWIPWHLDVQ
+618 VLKGADGIASYIPWHLDVQ
-632 WIPNVGADGSGEYWA
+632 WVESQNKYWG
-647 LICAY
+647 LFCAY
-652 PKGGGSNHTDLFFAK
+652 PKGGNTNRTYLLFGT
-667 SADGELWT
+667 SEDGKTWT
-675 TYPNPILSPRS
+675 TYPKPLLAPRDNK
-686 GQWDQNFIYRSSFT
+686 WDNNFIYRSTFI
-700 YDADG
+700 YDDASG
-705 KLSVWY
+705 TLQVWY
-711 SGGKEQPGNHWRIAY
+711 SGGKSGGWRIAY

-734 DTLPTLGAPYTP
+734 NTLPTLGEPYTP

-785 GAEGSTATLYFYG
+785 GTEGSTATLYFYG

-892 EKTLWVDDTLQISAL
+892 EKTLWAGDTLQLSAL

-915 TVTYTSSDTGKA
+915 AITYTSSDQNKA
-927 TVTATG
+927 TVTDTG
-933 LVTAL
+933 FVTAL
-938 TAGNVTITVKAGQS
+938 AAGEVTITVAAG
-952 EKTVALTIR
+952 TVQKIVQLTIR
-961 SLEAGELRMTVDKD
+961 SLEAGELRMTVDED
-975 NPLFLHGLYKYDGT
+975 NPLFLHGLYKYDGK

-1078 GTFLDLDWLDGIYEQ
+1078 GTFLDLNWLDGIYEQ

-1101 FSENHNARI
+1101 FSENHNAGI

-1144 DSGGSDHGGTL
+1144 DSGGSDYGGTL

-1183 AWSNVSYNSHESVA
+1183 AWSYVSYNSHESVA

-1367 TGRYSTIPSLPKM
+1367 TGRYGTIPSLPKM

-1390 RMADVQ
+1390 RMANVQ

-1512 SDNNRLMYNYLKD
+1512 SDSNRLMYNYLKD

-1544 ISGLGAEPTLALTS
+1544 ISGLGEEPTLALTS

-1590 SLTNLV
+1590 TLTNLV

-1610 RVNGNQLSPHIQF
+1610 RVNDNQLSPHIQF

-1679 EPILVETSEVD
+1679 EPVLVETSEVD
-1690 LNGEAAPAAK
+1690 LNGAAAPAAK

-1747 RVWSVEADPAS
+1747 RVWSVEANPAS

-1782 APSPDGKVT
+1782 TPSPDGKVT
-1791 IDGNTVNGAARGTV
+1791 IDGSTVTGVVRGTV

-1862 NDAPGATAS
+1862 NDAPSATAS

-1925 KQHTVRLAAESNA
+1925 KQHTVRLEAESNA

-1969 LGDGESKPVLAMA
+1969 LGDGESKRVLAMA

-2010 GKPQKTV
+2010 GKTQKTV

-2172 WLNNLIDNNSC
+2172 WLNDLIDNNSC

-2190 ENHHNGDTDAV
+2190 ENHHNGDTGAV

-2292 EIRYHKLFEPV
+2292 EIRYHKIFEPV

-2374 RKQVKDEIKAV
+2374 REQVKDEIKAV

-2485 FNENKNQSATLTPT
+2485 FNENKNQSATLRPT
-2499 DATFATSMGFTLTPH
+2499 DAKFATSMGFTLTPH

-2589 ITLHTGE
+2589 ITLHTEE

-2611 ADDKFYTETY
+2611 ADDNFYTETY
-2621 ENGIYTLTITH
+2621 ENGVYTLTITH

-2643 GAEPTPTVTDFR
+2643 SAEPTPTVTEFK
-2655 LTTDPSPLTSAG
+2655 LVTDPEALTSAG

-2685 YWGTNQ
+2685 YWGTDQ
-2691 AMLTSVDAE
+2691 AMLTPVDAE
-2700 GSDAFRSAEVKLLE
+2700 GSDASRSVEVKLPE

-2765 LPSNGGMIT
+2765 LPSNGGMIM
-2774 VTLAGTN
+2774 VTLTGTN
-2781 LQNGIQIKVGTI
+2781 LQNGIQIKAGTI
-2793 TAKTSGDAA
+2793 TAQTSGDPA

-2828 GTDWFGGKTVRVS
+2828 GVDWVGGKTVRVS
-2841 GHYTPPVGP
+2841 GRYTPPVGP
-2850 VTPSVPTKPGV
+2850 GTPSVPTKPGV
-2861 PERDP
+2861 PERDT

-2878 YDSVRAAWEK
+2878 YDSVRTAWEK

-2931 GSPYWYSS
+2931 GTPYWYSS

-2959 AQMNTPVKRNEF
+2959 AQMNASVKRNEF

>member
-1 MIKGTRFFSRRLLP
+1 MINGTRFFSRRLLP
-15 LLLAAVMLLG
+15 LLLAAVMLLS
-25 MLPALTLPVLAL
+25 MMPALTLPVLA
-37 PVLAEDP
+37 EEP

-53 TDTVVTYQGAV
+53 TDTEVTYQGAV

-112 GKKYSLTEM
+112 GKKYRLAEM

-220 APETRLYNVAADC
+220 APETMLYNVAAGC
-233 NVIVNKWGGGSD
+233 NVTLNKDIPGAD
-245 RPNSWLTDGI
+245 RPASWLTDGV

-264 CKDKAQDMNAPSY
+264 CKDKAQDMNDPSY
-277 AQIDLGNI
+277 AQIDLGNE
-285 YPVSKVNFWNYWDDG
+285 YPVSKVNFWNYWSDG

-352 WNDGHDKGKGGHYIE
+352 WNDGHDKGAKMGGHYIE

-388 VLTIPTY
+388 VLKIPTY
-395 EYQGKT
+395 SYTAQGGQTQKAEWDT
-401 PNNVTHPDVLDFT
+401 THPDVIDFAKT
-414 LVNGAGGTPLGTWGG
+414 SKEGGKWGG
-429 HRFWMAVTPNQEGNS
+429 YRYWMVLTPNQDGYS
-444 QFENPC
+444 QYENPC
-450 LVWSDDGKIWSAEGI
+450 LAASNDGVNWVVPNGI
-465 PNPLSVVE
+465 ENPLSGVKH
-473 REPDGTHNCD
+473 EPTGTHNCD
-483 NDVIYDPVSNELWV
+483 TDLVYNPDSDELWV
-497 YYVWEQDAQNYG
+497 YYVWEQDSPA
-509 QIGTSNFKPSILRC
+509 GTPSNLRL
-523 IRVAAT
+523 IRVKEDGNSFAI
-529 QGGSGFTYAVQKD
+529 
-542 AGQENPYTDLVTST
+542 TST
-556 YHYDMQSPA
+556 TDDKPYERLINSQYRYDMQSPA
-565 VVRRDAN
+565 VVRRNAN
-572 TWLMWSNNSDQG
+572 TWLMWSNNSDSNNSGNGWQSQ
-584 VAPTGWNNQN
+584 VA
-594 GFVELRRST
+594 FVELYTST
-603 NGTEWGEAKSLKPTL
+603 DGKNWTNKQSLADTL
-618 VLQNDWIPWHLDVQ
+618 VLKGADGIASYIPWHLDVQ
-632 WIPNVGADGSGEYWA
+632 WVESQNKYWG
-647 LICAY
+647 LFCAY
-652 PKGGGSNHTDLFFAK
+652 PKGGNTNRTYLLFGT
-667 SADGELWT
+667 SEDGKTWT
-675 TYPNPILSPRS
+675 TYQKPLLAPRDNK
-686 GQWDQNFIYRSSFT
+686 WDNNFIYRSTFI
-700 YDADG
+700 YDDASG
-705 KLSVWY
+705 TLQVWY
-711 SGGKEQPGNHWRIAY
+711 SGGKSGGWRIAY

-734 DTLPTLGAPYTP
+734 DTLPTLGEPYTP

-823 ETYDLHRNA
+823 ETYDLHRNEA
-832 PGAMDNKI
+832 GAMDNRI
-840 LERELEAGYHRITI
+840 LEKELEAGYHRITI

-915 TVTYTSSDTGKA
+915 TVTYTSSDTDKA

-938 TAGNVTITVKAGQS
+938 TAGDVTITVKAGQS
-952 EKTVALTIR
+952 EKTVSLTIH
-961 SLEAGELRMTVDKD
+961 SLEAGTLRMPVDED
-975 NPLFLHGLYKYDGT
+975 NPLFLHGLYKYDGP

-1012 LTGTDETGWKGPT
+1012 LTGSDATGWQGPT
-1025 VQAGNKTIHH
+1025 VKAGNKTIHH

-1048 AANKQWYLD
+1048 ETNKQWYLD

-1101 FSENHNARI
+1101 FSENHNAGI

-1144 DSGGSDHGGTL
+1144 DSGGSDYGGTL

-1216 MWFIEGYGPQWGANT
+1216 MWFIEEYGPQWGANT

-1367 TGRYSTIPSLPKM
+1367 TGRYGTIPSLPKM

-1525 SYAQNTAHGE
+1525 SYAQNTAHSE

-1566 IQTAFDAAAGT
+1566 IQTVFDAAAGT

-1590 SLTNLV
+1590 TLTNLV

-1690 LNGEAAPAAK
+1690 LNGAAALAAK

-1747 RVWSVEADPAS
+1747 RVWSVESNPAS

-1773 NAAVTAVSY
+1773 NAADKAVSY

-1791 IDGNTVNGAARGTV
+1791 IDGSTVTGAARGTV

-1871 LTFTGTGF
+1871 LTFTGTVF
-1879 RWIGQMDSNYGRAW
+1879 RWVGQMDSNYGRAW

-1925 KQHTVRLAAESNA
+1925 KQHTVRLEAESNA
-1938 PVQVDAFAYY
+1938 PIQVDAFAYY

-1969 LGDGESKPVLAMA
+1969 LGDGETKRVLAMA

-1993 DFRFT
+1993 DFSFA
-1998 LENDTIAGLSGD
+1998 LENNTIAGLSGD
-2010 GKPQKTV
+2010 GKTQKTV
-2017 TGKMA
+2017 IGKMA

-2051 TTPRMLVDAEHPLL
+2051 ATPRMLVDAEHPLL

-2149 NLYLTL
+2149 NIYLTL

-2160 PINTFRNLIDMD
+2160 PISTFRNLIDMD

-2374 RKQVKDEIKAV
+2374 REQVKDEIKAV

-2445 KINILNAQYPELSTG
+2445 KINILNAQYPELSAG
-2460 DAFVETLLGGGAGQ
+2460 DAFVETLLGGEAGQ

-2485 FNENKNQSATLTPT
+2485 FNENKNQSTTLTPT

-2562 KDYVQDYM
+2562 EDYVQDYM

-2611 ADDKFYTETY
+2611 ADDNFYTETY
-2621 ENGIYTLTITH
+2621 ENGVYTLTITH
-2632 NGQVNVTIRKG
+2632 NGQVNVTIQKG
-2643 GAEPTPTVTDFR
+2643 
-2655 LTTDPSPLTSAG
+2655 S
-2667 GKAML
+2667 
-2672 TLTGTNLP
+2672 
-2680 DGTKF
+2680 
-2685 YWGTNQ
+2685 
-2691 AMLTSVDAE
+2691 
-2700 GSDAFRSAEVKLLE
+2700 
-2714 NTGTDAVTYYFRYSL
+2714 
-2729 DGTTLAGE
+2729 
-2737 LTATV
+2737 
-2742 PGTGGGT
+2742 T

-2765 LPSNGGMIT
+2765 LPSNGGMIM
-2774 VTLAGTN
+2774 VTLTGTN
-2781 LQNGIQIKVGTI
+2781 LQNGIQIKAGTI

-2828 GTDWFGGKTVRVS
+2828 GTDWVGGKTVRVS
-2841 GHYTPPVGP
+2841 GRYTPPVGP
-2850 VTPSVPTKPGV
+2850 VTPSVPTKPSV

-2878 YDSVRAAWEK
+2878 YDSIRAAWEK

-2959 AQMNTPVKRNEF
+2959 AQMNAPVKRNEF

>member
-15 LLLAAVMLLG
+15 LLLAAVMLLS
-25 MLPALTLPVLAL
+25 MMPALTLPVLAEEPPAL
-37 PVLAEDP
+37 TNVAQGKNVSIHGPTSGADRPASWLTDGITDSGKYVEISKDTEQNSTDPSYAQIDLGTSYDIAKVEFWNYWDDGRTLVGLVILASEKGTFAEDDRTVIFN
-44 PASQKLTNT
+44 S
-53 TDTVVTYQGAV
+53 DT
-64 GTGRAPSLVVDG
+64 
-76 DTSHN
+76 
-81 DNKYFVVGN
+81 
-90 DQTQEK
+90 
-96 NETNP
+96 
-101 ANPTYWIQLDL
+101 
-112 GKKYSLTEM
+112 
-121 KLFVYHGRALKNLV
+121 
-135 VLASDSSTFDTY
+135 
-147 RIIWNADKENF
+147 ENF
-158 FGLGTGDKEQ
+158 FGFGVGTDASYKSVSAGLSVEKE
-168 FPNATVAGD
+168 ARGR
-177 TITLAAPTE
+177 
-186 AQYVRILNN
+186 YVRVMNN
-195 GHTAGAGQGAHYF
+195 GHDGGTPGQKKHGGHYT
-208 EIEVYGTEHTGG
+208 EIKVYGTEHTG
-220 APETRLYNVAADC
+220 AVTPPEPTLHNVAAGC
-233 NVIVNKWGGGSD
+233 NVIVNKWGGGND

-264 CKDKAQDMNAPSY
+264 CKDKAQNTSDPSY
-277 AQIDLGNI
+277 AQIDLGNE

-314 DFRDGTTKE
+314 DFQTGTTKE
-323 VYNANWT
+323 IYNDNWQAT
-330 AAQNG
+330 EAG
-335 LEVQI
+335 LDVSVT
-340 DSGPFTARYVRI
+340 DDPYNARYVRI

-388 VLTIPTY
+388 VLKIPTY
-395 EYQGKT
+395 SYTAQGGQTQKAEWDT
-401 PNNVTHPDVLDFT
+401 THPDVIDFAKT
-414 LVNGAGGTPLGTWGG
+414 SKEGGKWGG
-429 HRFWMAVTPNQEGNS
+429 YRYWMVLTPNQDGYS
-444 QFENPC
+444 QYENPC
-450 LVWSDDGKIWSAEGI
+450 LAASNDGVNWVVPNGI
-465 PNPLSVVE
+465 ENPLSGVKH
-473 REPDGTHNCD
+473 EPAGTHNCD
-483 NDVIYDPVSNELWV
+483 TDLVYNPDSDELWV
-497 YYVWEQDAQNYG
+497 YYVWEQDSPA
-509 QIGTSNFKPSILRC
+509 GTPSNLRL
-523 IRVAAT
+523 IRVKEKND
-529 QGGSGFTYAVQKD
+529 GF
-542 AGQENPYTDLVTST
+542 EITST
-556 YHYDMQSPA
+556 TDGKPYERLINSQYRYDMQSPA
-565 VVRRDAN
+565 VVRRNAN
-572 TWLMWSNNSDQG
+572 TWLMWSNNSDSDNSGNGWQSQ
-584 VAPTGWNNQN
+584 VA
-594 GFVELRRST
+594 FVELYTSADGKNWT
-603 NGTEWGEAKSLKPTL
+603 NKQSLADTL
-618 VLQNDWIPWHLDVQ
+618 VLKGADGIASYIPWHLDVQ
-632 WIPNVGADGSGEYWA
+632 WVESQNKYWG
-647 LICAY
+647 LFCAY
-652 PKGGGSNHTDLFFAK
+652 PKGGNTNRTYLLFGT
-667 SADGELWT
+667 SEDGKTWL
-675 TYPNPILSPRS
+675 TYPKPLLAPRDNK
-686 GQWDQNFIYRSSFT
+686 WDNNFIYRSTFI
-700 YDADG
+700 YDDASG
-705 KLSVWY
+705 TLQVWY
-711 SGGKEQPGNHWRIAY
+711 SGGKSGGWRIAY

-756 DGWVSVPA
+756 DGWVSVLA

-840 LERELEAGYHRITI
+840 LERELEEGYHRITI

-975 NPLFLHGLYKYDGT
+975 NPLFLHGLYKYDGP

-1101 FSENHNARI
+1101 FSENHNAGI

-1144 DSGGSDHGGTL
+1144 DTGSSDHGGTL

-1354 KGKNNGTTMMTYS
+1354 KGKNNRTTMMTYS
-1367 TGRYSTIPSLPKM
+1367 TGRYGTIPSLPKL
-1380 AQDPT
+1380 AQAPT

-1390 RMADVQ
+1390 TMTDVQ
-1396 ALGGAAGIQNY
+1396 ALGGASGIQNY

-1535 STWRKATIT
+1535 NTWRKATIT

-1590 SLTNLV
+1590 TLTNLV

-1610 RVNGNQLSPHIQF
+1610 RVNGTQLSPHIQF

-1628 VDKLDQEDP
+1628 VDKLNQEDP

-1672 YRHNPSG
+1672 YRHSPSG
-1679 EPILVETSEVD
+1679 EAILVETSEVD

-1747 RVWSVEADPAS
+1747 RVWSVEANPAS

-1791 IDGNTVNGAARGTV
+1791 IAGDTVTGVARGTV

-1862 NDAPGATAS
+1862 NDAPSATAS

-1925 KQHTVRLAAESNA
+1925 KQHTVRLEAESNA

-1969 LGDGESKPVLAMA
+1969 LGDGESKRVLAMA

-2010 GKPQKTV
+2010 GKTQKTV

-2135 FYEYHVAIAQEKGI
+2135 FYEYHVAIAQKKGI

-2172 WLNNLIDNNSC
+2172 WLNDLIDNNSC

-2374 RKQVKDEIKAV
+2374 REQVKGEIKAV

-2581 DRDLRSTV
+2581 DRDLRSTM
-2589 ITLHTGE
+2589 ITLHTGD

-2611 ADDKFYTETY
+2611 ADDNFYTEAY
-2621 ENGIYTLTITH
+2621 ENGVYTLTITH

-2685 YWGTNQ
+2685 HWGTDQ
-2691 AMLTSVDAE
+2691 AMLTPVDAE
-2700 GSDAFRSAEVKLLE
+2700 GSDASRSAEVKLLE

-2774 VTLAGTN
+2774 VTLTGTN
-2781 LQNGIQIKVGTI
+2781 LQNGIQIKAGTI
-2793 TAKTSGDAA
+2793 TAQTSGDAA

-2817 SVSYTVQYSLN
+2817 SVNYTVQYSLN

-2841 GHYTPPVGP
+2841 GRYTPPVGP

>member
-25 MLPALTLPVLAL
+25 MLPALTLPVLA
-37 PVLAEDP
+37 EDP
-44 PASQKLTNT
+44 PALTNVAQGKNVSIHGPT
-53 TDTVVTYQGAV
+53 SGADRPASWLTDGITDSGKYVEISKDTEQNR
-64 GTGRAPSLVVDG
+64 TDPS
-76 DTSHN
+76 
-81 DNKYFVVGN
+81 YA
-90 DQTQEK
+90 Q
-96 NETNP
+96 
-101 ANPTYWIQLDL
+101 IDL
-112 GKKYSLTEM
+112 GASYDIAKVEFWNYWDD
-121 KLFVYHGRALKNLV
+121 GRTLIGLV
-135 VLASDSSTFDTY
+135 ILASEKGTFAEDDRTVIFNSDT
-147 RIIWNADKENF
+147 ENF
-158 FGLGTGDKEQ
+158 FGFGVGTDASYKS
-168 FPNATVAGD
+168 VSAG
-177 TITLAAPTE
+177 LSVERAAMGR
-186 AQYVRILNN
+186 YVRVMNN
-195 GHTAGAGQGAHYF
+195 GHDGGTPGQKKHGGHYT
-208 EIEVYGTEHTGG
+208 EIKVYGTEHTGTVTP
-220 APETRLYNVAADC
+220 PETTLHNVAAGC
-233 NVIVNKWGGGSD
+233 NVTLNKDIPGAD
-245 RPNSWLTDGI
+245 RPASWLTDGI

-277 AQIDLGNI
+277 AQIDLGNE
-285 YPVSKVNFWNYWDDG
+285 YPVSKVNFWNYWSDG

-323 VYNANWT
+323 IYNDNWQAT
-330 AAQNG
+330 ASG
-335 LEVQI
+335 LEAPVT
-340 DSGPFTARYVRI
+340 DDPYNARYVRI
-352 WNDGHDKGKGGHYIE
+352 WNDGHDKGAKMGGHYIE

-377 DPLPVPYQFRD
+377 DPLPVPYQLRD
-388 VLTIPTY
+388 VLKIPTY
-395 EYQGKT
+395 SYTAQGGQTQKAEWDT
-401 PNNVTHPDVLDFT
+401 THPDVIDFAKT
-414 LVNGAGGTPLGTWGG
+414 SKEGGKWGG
-429 HRFWMAVTPNQEGNS
+429 YRYWMVLTPNQDGYS
-444 QFENPC
+444 QYENPC
-450 LVWSDDGKIWSAEGI
+450 LAASNDGVNWVVPNGI
-465 PNPLSVVE
+465 ENPLSGVKH
-473 REPDGTHNCD
+473 EPTGTHNCD
-483 NDVIYDPVSNELWV
+483 TDLVYNPDSDELWV
-497 YYVWEQDAQNYG
+497 YYVWEQDSPA
-509 QIGTSNFKPSILRC
+509 GTPSNLRL
-523 IRVAAT
+523 IRVKEDGNSFAI
-529 QGGSGFTYAVQKD
+529 
-542 AGQENPYTDLVTST
+542 TST
-556 YHYDMQSPA
+556 TDDKPYERLINSQYRYDMQSPA
-565 VVRRDAN
+565 VVRRNAN
-572 TWLMWSNNSDQG
+572 TWLMWSNNSDSNNSGNGWQSQ
-584 VAPTGWNNQN
+584 VA
-594 GFVELRRST
+594 FVELYTST
-603 NGTEWGEAKSLKPTL
+603 DGKNWTNKQSLADTL
-618 VLQNDWIPWHLDVQ
+618 VLKGADGIASYIPWHLDVQ
-632 WIPNVGADGSGEYWA
+632 WVESQNKYWG
-647 LICAY
+647 LFCAY
-652 PKGGGSNHTDLFFAK
+652 PKGGNTNRTYLLFGT
-667 SADGELWT
+667 SEDGKTWT
-675 TYPNPILSPRS
+675 TYQKPLLAPRDNK
-686 GQWDQNFIYRSSFT
+686 WDNNFIYRSTFI
-700 YDADG
+700 YDDASG
-705 KLSVWY
+705 TLQVWY
-711 SGGKEQPGNHWRIAY
+711 SGGKSGGWRIAY

-734 DTLPTLGAPYTP
+734 NTLPTLGEPYTP

-823 ETYDLHRNA
+823 ETYDLHRNEA
-832 PGAMDNKI
+832 GAMDNRI
-840 LERELEAGYHRITI
+840 LEKELEAGYHRITI

-915 TVTYTSSDTGKA
+915 TVTCTSSDTDKA

-938 TAGNVTITVKAGQS
+938 AAGDVTITVKAGQS

-961 SLEAGELRMTVDKD
+961 SLEAGELRMTVDGD
-975 NPLFLHGLYKYDGT
+975 NPLFLHGLYKYDGP

-1025 VQAGNKTIHH
+1025 VQAGNKTVHH

-1048 AANKQWYLD
+1048 AANKQWYLE

-1101 FSENHNARI
+1101 FSENHNAGI

-1121 ALVKQAAKW
+1121 TLVKQAAKW

-1183 AWSNVSYNSHESVA
+1183 AWSSVSYNSHESVA

-1216 MWFIEGYGPQWGANT
+1216 MWFIEGYGPQWGDST
-1231 FSVQGGP
+1231 FDVFGGA

-1367 TGRYSTIPSLPKM
+1367 TGRYGTIPSLPKM

-1385 GKDIL
+1385 DKDIL

-1439 FDTRENSA
+1439 FDTRESSA

-1466 IEFEPYSMLLVDE
+1466 IEFAPYSMLLVDE

-1512 SDNNRLMYNYLKD
+1512 SDYNRLMYNYLKD
-1525 SYAQNTAHGE
+1525 SYAQNTAHDE

-1590 SLTNLV
+1590 TLTNLV

-1610 RVNGNQLSPHIQF
+1610 RVNDNQLSPHIQF

-1628 VDKLDQEDP
+1628 VDKLNQEDP

-1690 LNGEAAPAAK
+1690 LNGAAAPAAK

-1773 NAAVTAVSY
+1773 NAADTAVSY
-1782 APSPDGKVT
+1782 AASPGGKVT
-1791 IDGNTVNGAARGTV
+1791 IDGSTVTGAARGTV

-1925 KQHTVRLAAESNA
+1925 KQHTVRLEAESNA

-1969 LGDGESKPVLAMA
+1969 LGDGESKRVLAMA

-2010 GKPQKTV
+2010 GKTQKTV

-2079 DNSGIPGVPMQG
+2079 DNSGVPGVPMQG

-2149 NLYLTL
+2149 NIYLTL

-2172 WLNNLIDNNSC
+2172 WLNDLIDNNSC

-2190 ENHHNGDTDAV
+2190 ENHHNGDTGAV

-2374 RKQVKDEIKAV
+2374 REQVKDEIKAV

-2418 LPVLSSKLSDAE
+2418 LPVLSSKLSAAE

-2589 ITLHTGE
+2589 ITLHTEE

-2611 ADDKFYTETY
+2611 ADDNFYTETY
-2621 ENGIYTLTITH
+2621 ENGVYTLTITH
-2632 NGQVNVTIRKG
+2632 NGQVNVTIRK
-2643 GAEPTPTVTDFR
+2643 
-2655 LTTDPSPLTSAG
+2655 
-2667 GKAML
+2667 
-2672 TLTGTNLP
+2672 
-2680 DGTKF
+2680 
-2685 YWGTNQ
+2685 
-2691 AMLTSVDAE
+2691 
-2700 GSDAFRSAEVKLLE
+2700 
-2714 NTGTDAVTYYFRYSL
+2714 
-2729 DGTTLAGE
+2729 
-2737 LTATV
+2737 
-2742 PGTGGGT
+2742 GGT

-2781 LQNGIQIKVGTI
+2781 LQNGIQIKAGTI

-2802 EQTATLTLPANYSSS
+2802 KQMATLSLPANYSSS

-2841 GHYTPPVGP
+2841 GRYTPPVGP

-2866 FPFTDVSRSSWY
+2866 FPFADVSRSSWY

-3043 DKTARKTVS
+3043 DRTARKTVS

>member
-1 MIKGTRFFSRRLLP
+1 MIKGTRFFSKRLLP
-15 LLLAAVMLLG
+15 LLLAAVILLG
-25 MLPALTLPVLAL
+25 MLPALTLPVLA
-37 PVLAEDP
+37 EDP
-44 PASQKLTNT
+44 PALTNVAQGKNVSIHGPT
-53 TDTVVTYQGAV
+53 SGADRPASWLTDGITDSGKYVEISKDTEQNS
-64 GTGRAPSLVVDG
+64 TDPS
-76 DTSHN
+76 
-81 DNKYFVVGN
+81 YA
-90 DQTQEK
+90 Q
-96 NETNP
+96 
-101 ANPTYWIQLDL
+101 IDL
-112 GKKYSLTEM
+112 GTSYDLAKVEFWNYWDD
-121 KLFVYHGRALKNLV
+121 GRTLIGLV
-135 VLASDSSTFDTY
+135 ILASEKGTFAEDDRTVIFNSDT
-147 RIIWNADKENF
+147 ENF
-158 FGLGTGDKEQ
+158 FGFGVGTDASYKS
-168 FPNATVAGD
+168 VSAG
-177 TITLAAPTE
+177 LSVEKAARGR
-186 AQYVRILNN
+186 YVRVMNN
-195 GHTAGAGQGAHYF
+195 GHDGGTPGQKKQGGHYT
-208 EIEVYGTEHTGG
+208 EIKVYGTEHTGG
-220 APETRLYNVAADC
+220 APETTLYNVAAGC

-264 CKDKAQDMNAPSY
+264 CKDKAQNTSAPSY
-277 AQIDLGNI
+277 AQIDLGNE
-285 YPVSKVNFWNYWDDG
+285 YPVSKVNFWNYWSDG

-314 DFRDGTTKE
+314 DFQTGTTKE
-323 VYNANWT
+323 IYNGNWQAT
-330 AAQNG
+330 EAG
-335 LEVQI
+335 LDVSVT
-340 DSGPFTARYVRI
+340 DDPYNARYVRI

-367 VEVWSTEEKK
+367 AEVWSTEKQKE
-377 DPLPVPYQFRD
+377 PLPVPYQFRD
-388 VLTIPTY
+388 VLKIPTY
-395 EYQGKT
+395 SYTAQGGQTQKAEWDT
-401 PNNVTHPDVLDFT
+401 THPDVIDFAKT
-414 LVNGAGGTPLGTWGG
+414 SKEGGKWGG
-429 HRFWMAVTPNQEGNS
+429 YRYWMVLTPNQDGYS
-444 QFENPC
+444 QYENPC
-450 LVWSDDGKIWSAEGI
+450 LAASNDGVNWVVPNGI
-465 PNPLSVVE
+465 ENPLSGVKH
-473 REPDGTHNCD
+473 EPTGTHNCD
-483 NDVIYDPVSNELWV
+483 TDLVYNPDSDELWV
-497 YYVWEQDAQNYG
+497 YYVWEQDSPA
-509 QIGTSNFKPSILRC
+509 GTPSNLRL
-523 IRVAAT
+523 IRVKEDGNSFAI
-529 QGGSGFTYAVQKD
+529 
-542 AGQENPYTDLVTST
+542 TST
-556 YHYDMQSPA
+556 TDDKPYERLINSQYRYDMQSPA
-565 VVRRDAN
+565 VVRRNAN
-572 TWLMWSNNSDQG
+572 TWLMWSNNSDSDNSGNGWQSQ
-584 VAPTGWNNQN
+584 VA
-594 GFVELRRST
+594 FVELYTST
-603 NGTEWGEAKSLKPTL
+603 DGKNWTNKQSLADTL
-618 VLQNDWIPWHLDVQ
+618 VLKGADGIASYIPWHLDVQ
-632 WIPNVGADGSGEYWA
+632 WVESQNKYWG
-647 LICAY
+647 LFCAY
-652 PKGGGSNHTDLFFAK
+652 PKGGNTNRTYLLFGT
-667 SADGELWT
+667 SEDGKTWT
-675 TYPNPILSPRS
+675 TYPKPLLSPRDNK
-686 GQWDQNFIYRSSFT
+686 WDNNFIYRSTFV
-700 YDADG
+700 YDNDSST
-705 KLSVWY
+705 LRVWY
-711 SGGKEQPGNHWRIAY
+711 SGGKSGGWRIAY

-840 LERELEAGYHRITI
+840 LEKELEAGYHRITI

-892 EKTLWVDDTLQISAL
+892 EQTLWVDDTLQISAL

-961 SLEAGELRMTVDKD
+961 SLEAGALRMTVDKD

-1063 NDNIP
+1063 KDNIP

-1101 FSENHNARI
+1101 FSENHNANI

-1144 DSGGSDHGGTL
+1144 DSGGSDYGGTL

-1216 MWFIEGYGPQWGANT
+1216 MWFIEEYGPQWGANT

-1354 KGKNNGTTMMTYS
+1354 KGKNNRTTMMTYS
-1367 TGRYSTIPSLPKM
+1367 TGRYGTIPSLPKM
-1380 AQDPT
+1380 AQNPT

-1535 STWRKATIT
+1535 STWRRATIT

-1590 SLTNLV
+1590 TLTNLV

-1610 RVNGNQLSPHIQF
+1610 RVNDNQLSPHIQF

-1690 LNGEAAPAAK
+1690 LNGAAAPAAT

-1747 RVWSVEADPAS
+1747 RVWSVEANPAS

-1773 NAAVTAVSY
+1773 NAADTAVSY
-1782 APSPDGKVT
+1782 AASPGGKVT
-1791 IDGNTVNGAARGTV
+1791 IDGSTVTGAARGTV

-1925 KQHTVRLAAESNA
+1925 KQHTVRLEAESNA

-1969 LGDGESKPVLAMA
+1969 LGDGESKRVLAMA

-2010 GKPQKTV
+2010 GKTQKTV

-2079 DNSGIPGVPMQG
+2079 DNSGVPGVPMQG

-2135 FYEYHVAIAQEKGI
+2135 FYEYHVAIAQKKGI

-2172 WLNNLIDNNSC
+2172 WLNDLIDNNSC

-2190 ENHHNGDTDAV
+2190 ENHHNGDTGAV

-2374 RKQVKDEIKAV
+2374 REQVKDEIKAV

-2418 LPVLSSKLSDAE
+2418 LPVLSSKLSAAE

-2445 KINILNAQYPELSTG
+2445 KINILNAQYLELSTG
-2460 DAFVETLLGGGAGQ
+2460 DAFVETLLGGKAGQ

-2499 DATFATSMGFTLTPH
+2499 DATFATSMGFILTPH

-2611 ADDKFYTETY
+2611 ADDNFYTETY

-2632 NGQVNVTIRKG
+2632 NGQVNVTIRK
-2643 GAEPTPTVTDFR
+2643 
-2655 LTTDPSPLTSAG
+2655 
-2667 GKAML
+2667 
-2672 TLTGTNLP
+2672 
-2680 DGTKF
+2680 
-2685 YWGTNQ
+2685 
-2691 AMLTSVDAE
+2691 
-2700 GSDAFRSAEVKLLE
+2700 
-2714 NTGTDAVTYYFRYSL
+2714 
-2729 DGTTLAGE
+2729 
-2737 LTATV
+2737 
-2742 PGTGGGT
+2742 GGT

-2781 LQNGIQIKVGTI
+2781 LQNGIQIKAGTI

-2802 EQTATLTLPANYSSS
+2802 KQMATLTLPANYSSS
-2817 SVSYTVQYSLN
+2817 SVNYTVQYSLN

-2841 GHYTPPVGP
+2841 GRYTPPVGP

-2959 AQMNTPVKRNEF
+2959 AQMNAPVKRNEF

-3001 YALEIYTFYR
+3001 YASEIYTFYR

>member
-25 MLPALTLPVLAL
+25 MLPALTLPVLAEEPPAL
-37 PVLAEDP
+37 TNVAQGKNVSIHGPTSGADRPASWLTDGITESGKYVEISKDTEQNSTDPSYAQIDLGTSYDIAKVEFWNYWDDGRTLVGLVILASEKGTFAEDDRTVIFN
-44 PASQKLTNT
+44 S
-53 TDTVVTYQGAV
+53 DT
-64 GTGRAPSLVVDG
+64 
-76 DTSHN
+76 
-81 DNKYFVVGN
+81 
-90 DQTQEK
+90 
-96 NETNP
+96 
-101 ANPTYWIQLDL
+101 
-112 GKKYSLTEM
+112 
-121 KLFVYHGRALKNLV
+121 
-135 VLASDSSTFDTY
+135 
-147 RIIWNADKENF
+147 ENF
-158 FGLGTGDKEQ
+158 FGFGVGTDASYKSVSAGLSVEKE
-168 FPNATVAGD
+168 ARGR
-177 TITLAAPTE
+177 
-186 AQYVRILNN
+186 YVRVMNN
-195 GHTAGAGQGAHYF
+195 GHDGGTPGQKKHGGHYT
-208 EIEVYGTEHTGG
+208 EIKVYGTEHTGG
-220 APETRLYNVAADC
+220 APETTLYNVAAGC

-264 CKDKAQDMNAPSY
+264 CKDKAQNASDPSY
-277 AQIDLGNI
+277 AQIDLGNE

-314 DFRDGTTKE
+314 DFRAGTTKE
-323 VYNANWT
+323 VYNADWT

-335 LEVQI
+335 LEVQV
-340 DSGPFTARYVRI
+340 DSAPFTARYVRI
-352 WNDGHDKGKGGHYIE
+352 WNDGHDKGAKMGGHYIE

-388 VLTIPTY
+388 VLKIPTY
-395 EYQGKT
+395 SYTAQGGQTQKAEWDT
-401 PNNVTHPDVLDFT
+401 THPDVIDFAKT
-414 LVNGAGGTPLGTWGG
+414 SKEGGKWGG
-429 HRFWMAVTPNQEGNS
+429 YRYWMVLTPNQDGYS
-444 QFENPC
+444 QYENPC
-450 LVWSDDGKIWSAEGI
+450 LAASNDGVNWVVPNGI
-465 PNPLSVVE
+465 ENPLSGVKH
-473 REPDGTHNCD
+473 EPAGTHNCD
-483 NDVIYDPVSNELWV
+483 TDLVYNPDSDELWV
-497 YYVWEQDAQNYG
+497 YYVWEQDSPA
-509 QIGTSNFKPSILRC
+509 GTPSNLRL
-523 IRVAAT
+523 IRVKEDGNSFAI
-529 QGGSGFTYAVQKD
+529 
-542 AGQENPYTDLVTST
+542 TST
-556 YHYDMQSPA
+556 TDGKPYERLINSQYRYDMQSPA

-572 TWLMWSNNSDQG
+572 TWLMWSNNSDSDNSGNGWQSQ
-584 VAPTGWNNQN
+584 VA
-594 GFVELRRST
+594 FVELYTST
-603 NGTEWGEAKSLKPTL
+603 DGKNWTNKQSLADTL
-618 VLQNDWIPWHLDVQ
+618 VLKGADGIASYIPWHLDVQ
-632 WIPNVGADGSGEYWA
+632 WVESQNKYWG
-647 LICAY
+647 LFCAY
-652 PKGGGSNHTDLFFAK
+652 PKGGNTNRTYLLFGT
-667 SADGELWT
+667 SEDGKTWT
-675 TYPNPILSPRS
+675 TYPKPLLAPRDNK
-686 GQWDQNFIYRSSFT
+686 WDNNFIYRSTFI
-700 YDADG
+700 YNDASG
-705 KLSVWY
+705 TLQVWY
-711 SGGKEQPGNHWRIAY
+711 SGGKSGGWRIAY

-734 DTLPTLGAPYTP
+734 NTLPTLGAPYTP
-746 GTPTP
+746 DTPTP

-866 IDLNKFEVRYDTSAT
+866 IDLNRFEVRYDTSAT

-915 TVTYTSSDTGKA
+915 TVNYTSSDQNKA

-938 TAGNVTITVKAGQS
+938 TAGDVTITVNAGQS

-961 SLEAGELRMTVDKD
+961 SLEAGELRMTVDEG
-975 NPLFLHGLYKYDGT
+975 NPLFLHGLYKYDRP

-1048 AANKQWYLD
+1048 EANKQWYLD

-1101 FSENHNARI
+1101 FSENHNAGI

-1130 GGYVINCDMNDAPK
+1130 GGYVINCDMNDAPQ

-1354 KGKNNGTTMMTYS
+1354 KGKNNRTTMMTYS
-1367 TGRYSTIPSLPKM
+1367 TGRYGTIPSLPKM

-1439 FDTRENSA
+1439 FDTRESSA

-1535 STWRKATIT
+1535 NTWRKATIT

-1590 SLTNLV
+1590 TLTNLV

-1690 LNGEAAPAAK
+1690 LNGAAAPAAK

-1747 RVWSVEADPAS
+1747 RVWSVEANPAS

-1782 APSPDGKVT
+1782 TPSPDGKVT
-1791 IDGNTVNGAARGTV
+1791 IDGNTVTGVARGTV

-1925 KQHTVRLAAESNA
+1925 KQHTVRLEAESNA
-1938 PVQVDAFAYY
+1938 PIQVDAFAYY

-2010 GKPQKTV
+2010 GKTQKTV

-2028 VTLPELNDKS
+2028 VTLPELSGKS

-2135 FYEYHVAIAQEKGI
+2135 FYEYHVAIAQKKGI

-2172 WLNNLIDNNSC
+2172 WLNDLIDNNSC

-2374 RKQVKDEIKAV
+2374 REQVKDEIKAV

-2445 KINILNAQYPELSTG
+2445 KINILNELYPELSTG
-2460 DAFVETLLGGGAGQ
+2460 DAFVETLLGGKAGQ

-2520 ETADSIKIDLNNF
+2520 ETADSIEIDLNNF

-2542 PGESEN
+2542 SGESEN
-2548 PDWTSFGNDWNGDH
+2548 PDWTSYGDDWNGDH
-2562 KDYVQDYM
+2562 KDYVQYYM

-2589 ITLHTGE
+2589 ITLHTEE
-2596 RPTAVVTRNGGSTKL
+2596 RPTAAVTRTGGSAKL
-2611 ADDKFYTETY
+2611 GETEFYTETY
-2621 ENGIYTLTITH
+2621 ENGVYTLTITH

-2643 GAEPTPTVTDFR
+2643 GAQPTPTVTDFR

-2672 TLTGTNLP
+2672 TLTGANLP

-2691 AMLTSVDAE
+2691 NALTAVDTTVTA
-2700 GSDAFRSAEVKLLE
+2700 DARSATVDLPA
-2714 NTGTDAVTYYFRYSL
+2714 NTGENAVTYYFRYSL

-2742 PGTGGGT
+2742 PGTGGGA

-2781 LQNGIQIKVGTI
+2781 LQNGIQIKAGTI
-2793 TAKTSGDAA
+2793 TAQTSGDAA
-2802 EQTATLTLPANYSSS
+2802 EQMATLTLPANYSSS

-2828 GTDWFGGKTVRVS
+2828 GVDWVGGKTVRVS
-2841 GHYTPPVGP
+2841 GRYTPPVDP
-2850 VTPSVPTKPGV
+2850 VTPSVQTKPGV
-2861 PERDP
+2861 PERNP

-2878 YDSVRAAWEK
+2878 YDSVRTAWEK

-2959 AQMNTPVKRNEF
+2959 AQMNAPVKRNEF

-3043 DKTARKTVS
+3043 DKTTRQTVS

>member
-25 MLPALTLPVLAL
+25 MLPALTLPVLAEEPPAL
-37 PVLAEDP
+37 TNIAQGKNVSIHGPTSGADRPASWLTDGITESGKYVEISKDTEQNSTDPSYAQIDLGTSYDIAKVEFWNYWDDGRTLVGLVILASEKGTFAEDDRTVIFN
-44 PASQKLTNT
+44 S
-53 TDTVVTYQGAV
+53 DT
-64 GTGRAPSLVVDG
+64 
-76 DTSHN
+76 
-81 DNKYFVVGN
+81 
-90 DQTQEK
+90 
-96 NETNP
+96 
-101 ANPTYWIQLDL
+101 
-112 GKKYSLTEM
+112 
-121 KLFVYHGRALKNLV
+121 
-135 VLASDSSTFDTY
+135 
-147 RIIWNADKENF
+147 ENF
-158 FGLGTGDKEQ
+158 FGFGVGTDASYKSVSAGLSVEKE
-168 FPNATVAGD
+168 ARGR
-177 TITLAAPTE
+177 
-186 AQYVRILNN
+186 YVRVMNN
-195 GHTAGAGQGAHYF
+195 GHDGGTPGQKKHGGHYT
-208 EIEVYGTEHTGG
+208 EIKVYGTEHTGG
-220 APETRLYNVAADC
+220 APETTLYNVAAGC

-264 CKDKAQDMNAPSY
+264 CKDKAQNTSDPSY
-277 AQIDLGNI
+277 AQIDLGNE

-323 VYNANWT
+323 VYNADWT

-335 LEVQI
+335 LEVQV
-340 DSGPFTARYVRI
+340 DSAPFTARYVRI
-352 WNDGHDKGKGGHYIE
+352 WNDGHDKGAKMGGHYIE

-388 VLTIPTY
+388 VLRIPTY
-395 EYQGKT
+395 SYTAQGGQTQKAEWDT
-401 PNNVTHPDVLDFT
+401 THPDVIDFAKT
-414 LVNGAGGTPLGTWGG
+414 SKEGGKWGG
-429 HRFWMAVTPNQEGNS
+429 YRYWMVLTPNQDGYS
-444 QFENPC
+444 QYENPC
-450 LVWSDDGKIWSAEGI
+450 LAASNDGVNWVVPNGI
-465 PNPLSVVE
+465 ENPLSGVKH
-473 REPDGTHNCD
+473 EPTGTHNCD
-483 NDVIYDPVSNELWV
+483 TDLVYNPDSDELWV
-497 YYVWEQDAQNYG
+497 YYVWEQDSPA
-509 QIGTSNFKPSILRC
+509 GTPSNLRL
-523 IRVAAT
+523 IRVKEDGNSFAI
-529 QGGSGFTYAVQKD
+529 
-542 AGQENPYTDLVTST
+542 TST
-556 YHYDMQSPA
+556 TDGKPYERLINSQYRYDMQSPA

-572 TWLMWSNNSDQG
+572 TWLMWSNNSDSDNSGNGWQSQ
-584 VAPTGWNNQN
+584 VA
-594 GFVELRRST
+594 FVELYTST
-603 NGTEWGEAKSLKPTL
+603 DGKNWTNKQSLADTL
-618 VLQNDWIPWHLDVQ
+618 VLKGADGIASYIPWHLDVQ
-632 WIPNVGADGSGEYWA
+632 WVESQNKYWG
-647 LICAY
+647 LFCAY
-652 PKGGGSNHTDLFFAK
+652 PKGGNTNRTYLLFGT
-667 SADGELWT
+667 SEDGKTWT
-675 TYPNPILSPRS
+675 TYPKPLLAPRDNK
-686 GQWDQNFIYRSSFT
+686 WDNNFIYRSTFI
-700 YDADG
+700 YDDASG
-705 KLSVWY
+705 TLQVWY
-711 SGGKEQPGNHWRIAY
+711 SGGKSGGWRIAY

-734 DTLPTLGAPYTP
+734 NTLPTLGEPYTP

-785 GAEGSTATLYFYG
+785 GTEGSTATLYFYG

-892 EKTLWVDDTLQISAL
+892 EKTLWAGDTLQLSAL

-915 TVTYTSSDTGKA
+915 AITYTSSDQNKA
-927 TVTATG
+927 TVTDTG
-933 LVTAL
+933 FVTAL
-938 TAGNVTITVKAGQS
+938 AAGEVTITVAAG
-952 EKTVALTIR
+952 TVQKIVQLTIR
-961 SLEAGELRMTVDKD
+961 SLEAGELRMTVDED
-975 NPLFLHGLYKYDGT
+975 NPLFLHGLYKYDGK

-1012 LTGTDETGWKGPT
+1012 LTGTDETGWQGPT

-1101 FSENHNARI
+1101 FSENHNAGI

-1144 DSGGSDHGGTL
+1144 DSGGSDYGGTL

-1216 MWFIEGYGPQWGANT
+1216 MWFIEGYGPQWGDST
-1231 FSVQGGP
+1231 FDVFGGA

-1367 TGRYSTIPSLPKM
+1367 TGRYGTIPSLPKM
-1380 AQDPT
+1380 AQAPT

-1407 FNARYPQRYNGT
+1407 FNERYPQRYTGT

-1424 DELTKSWLTYNSNWF
+1424 DALTKSWLTYNSNWF
-1439 FDTRENSA
+1439 FDTRESSA

-1452 NVSFQLTQNSFGAN
+1452 NVSFQLAQNGLGTT

-1479 AQAGTLQFR
+1479 AQAGTIQFR

-1525 SYAQNTAHGE
+1525 SYAQNTAHSE
-1535 STWRKATIT
+1535 NTWRKATIT

-1590 SLTNLV
+1590 TLTNLV

-1628 VDKLDQEDP
+1628 VDKLNQEDP

-1690 LNGEAAPAAK
+1690 LNGAAAPAAK

-1773 NAAVTAVSY
+1773 NAADTAVSY
-1782 APSPDGKVT
+1782 AASPDGKVT
-1791 IDGNTVNGAARGTV
+1791 IDGSTVTGAARGTV

-1925 KQHTVRLAAESNA
+1925 KQHTVRLEAESNA

-2010 GKPQKTV
+2010 GKTQKTV

-2091 HNTMEGVWSLIP
+2091 HNTMEGVWRLIP

-2124 GGTGNKENLQK
+2124 GGIGNKENLQK

-2172 WLNNLIDNNSC
+2172 WLNDLIDNNSC

-2190 ENHHNGDTDAV
+2190 ENHHNGDTGAV

-2374 RKQVKDEIKAV
+2374 REQVKDEIKAV

-2499 DATFATSMGFTLTPH
+2499 DAKFATSMGFTLTPH

-2589 ITLHTGE
+2589 ITLHTEE

-2611 ADDKFYTETY
+2611 ADDNFYTETY
-2621 ENGIYTLTITH
+2621 ENGVYTLTITH

-2643 GAEPTPTVTDFR
+2643 SAEPTPTVTEFK
-2655 LTTDPSPLTSAG
+2655 LVTDPEALTSAG

-2685 YWGTNQ
+2685 YWGTDQ
-2691 AMLTSVDAE
+2691 AMLTPVDAE
-2700 GSDAFRSAEVKLLE
+2700 GSDASRSVEVKLPE

-2765 LPSNGGMIT
+2765 LPSNGGMIM
-2774 VTLAGTN
+2774 VTLTGTN
-2781 LQNGIQIKVGTI
+2781 LQNGIQIKAGTI
-2793 TAKTSGDAA
+2793 TAQTSGDAA
-2802 EQTATLTLPANYSSS
+2802 KQTETLTLPANYSSS

-2828 GTDWFGGKTVRVS
+2828 GVDWVGGKTVRVS
-2841 GHYTPPVGP
+2841 GRYTPPVSPG
-2850 VTPSVPTKPGV
+2850 TPSVPTKPGV

-2878 YDSVRAAWEK
+2878 YDSVRTAWEK

-2931 GSPYWYSS
+2931 GTPYWYSS

-2945 DNGIIEKMY
+2945 ENGIIEKMY

-2959 AQMNTPVKRNEF
+2959 AQMNAPAKRNEF

>member
-15 LLLAAVMLLG
+15 LLLAAVMLLS
-25 MLPALTLPVLAL
+25 MMPALTLPVLAEEPPAL
-37 PVLAEDP
+37 TNVAQGKNVSIHGPTSGADRPASWLTDGITDSGKYVEISKDTEQNSTDPSYAQIDLGTSYDIAKVEFWNYWDDGRTLVGLVILASEKGTFAEDDRTVIFN
-44 PASQKLTNT
+44 S
-53 TDTVVTYQGAV
+53 DT
-64 GTGRAPSLVVDG
+64 
-76 DTSHN
+76 
-81 DNKYFVVGN
+81 
-90 DQTQEK
+90 
-96 NETNP
+96 
-101 ANPTYWIQLDL
+101 
-112 GKKYSLTEM
+112 
-121 KLFVYHGRALKNLV
+121 
-135 VLASDSSTFDTY
+135 
-147 RIIWNADKENF
+147 ENF
-158 FGLGTGDKEQ
+158 FGFGVGTDASYKSVSAGLSVEKE
-168 FPNATVAGD
+168 ARGR
-177 TITLAAPTE
+177 
-186 AQYVRILNN
+186 YVRVMNN
-195 GHTAGAGQGAHYF
+195 GHDGGTPGQKKHGGHYT
-208 EIEVYGTEHTGG
+208 EIKVYGTEHTG
-220 APETRLYNVAADC
+220 AVTPPEPTLHNVAAGC
-233 NVIVNKWGGGSD
+233 NVIVNKWGGGND

-264 CKDKAQDMNAPSY
+264 CKDKAQNTSDPSY
-277 AQIDLGNI
+277 AQIDLGNE

-314 DFRDGTTKE
+314 DFQTGTTKE
-323 VYNANWT
+323 IYNDNWQAT
-330 AAQNG
+330 EAG
-335 LEVQI
+335 LDVSVT
-340 DSGPFTARYVRI
+340 DDPYNARYVRI

-388 VLTIPTY
+388 VLKIPTY
-395 EYQGKT
+395 SYTAQGGQTQKAEWDT
-401 PNNVTHPDVLDFT
+401 THPDVIDFAKT
-414 LVNGAGGTPLGTWGG
+414 SKEGGKWGG
-429 HRFWMAVTPNQEGNS
+429 YRYWMVLTPNQDGYS
-444 QFENPC
+444 QYENPC
-450 LVWSDDGKIWSAEGI
+450 LAASNDGVNWVVPNGI
-465 PNPLSVVE
+465 ENPLSGVKH
-473 REPDGTHNCD
+473 EPAGTHNCD
-483 NDVIYDPVSNELWV
+483 TDLVYNPDSDELWV
-497 YYVWEQDAQNYG
+497 YYVWEQDSPA
-509 QIGTSNFKPSILRC
+509 GTPSNLRL
-523 IRVAAT
+523 IRVKEKND
-529 QGGSGFTYAVQKD
+529 GF
-542 AGQENPYTDLVTST
+542 EITST
-556 YHYDMQSPA
+556 TDGKPYERLINSQYRYDMQSPA
-565 VVRRDAN
+565 VVRRNAN
-572 TWLMWSNNSDQG
+572 TWLMWSNNSDSDNSGNGWQSQ
-584 VAPTGWNNQN
+584 VA
-594 GFVELRRST
+594 FVELYTSADGKNWT
-603 NGTEWGEAKSLKPTL
+603 NKQSLADTL
-618 VLQNDWIPWHLDVQ
+618 VLKGADGIASYIPWHLDVQ
-632 WIPNVGADGSGEYWA
+632 WVESQNKYWG
-647 LICAY
+647 LFCAY
-652 PKGGGSNHTDLFFAK
+652 PKGGNTNRTYLLFGT
-667 SADGELWT
+667 SEDGKTWL
-675 TYPNPILSPRS
+675 TYPKPLLAPRDNK
-686 GQWDQNFIYRSSFT
+686 WDNNFIYRSTFI
-700 YDADG
+700 YDDASG
-705 KLSVWY
+705 TLQVWY
-711 SGGKEQPGNHWRIAY
+711 SGGKSGGWRIAY

-756 DGWVSVPA
+756 DGWVSVLA

-823 ETYDLHRNA
+823 ETYDLHRDTA
-832 PGAMDNKI
+832 GAMDNKI
-840 LERELEAGYHRITI
+840 LEKELEAGYHRITI

-975 NPLFLHGLYKYDGT
+975 NPLFLHGLYKYDGP

-1012 LTGTDETGWKGPT
+1012 LTGTDETGWNGPT

-1093 NENMMGVV
+1093 NKNMMGVV
-1101 FSENHNARI
+1101 FSENHNAGI

-1144 DSGGSDHGGTL
+1144 DTGSSDHGGTL

-1354 KGKNNGTTMMTYS
+1354 KGKNNRTTMMTYS
-1367 TGRYSTIPSLPKM
+1367 TGRYGTIPSLPKL
-1380 AQDPT
+1380 AQAPT

-1390 RMADVQ
+1390 TMTDVQ
-1396 ALGGAAGIQNY
+1396 ALGGASGIQNY

-1535 STWRKATIT
+1535 NTWRKATIT

-1590 SLTNLV
+1590 TLTNLV

-1628 VDKLDQEDP
+1628 VDKLNQEDP

-1672 YRHNPSG
+1672 YRHSPSG
-1679 EPILVETSEVD
+1679 EAILVETSEVD
-1690 LNGEAAPAAK
+1690 LNGAAAPAAK

-1747 RVWSVEADPAS
+1747 RVWSVEANPAS

-1791 IDGNTVNGAARGTV
+1791 IAGDTVTGVARGTV

-1862 NDAPGATAS
+1862 NDAPSATAS

-1925 KQHTVRLAAESNA
+1925 KQHTVRLEAESNA

-2010 GKPQKTV
+2010 GKTQKTV

-2135 FYEYHVAIAQEKGI
+2135 FYEYHVAIAQKKGI

-2172 WLNNLIDNNSC
+2172 WLNDLIDNNSC

-2374 RKQVKDEIKAV
+2374 REQVKGEIKAV

-2581 DRDLRSTV
+2581 DRDLRSTM
-2589 ITLHTGE
+2589 ITLHTGD

-2611 ADDKFYTETY
+2611 ADDNFYTEAY
-2621 ENGIYTLTITH
+2621 ENGVYTLTITH

-2685 YWGTNQ
+2685 HWGTDQ
-2691 AMLTSVDAE
+2691 AMLTPVDAE
-2700 GSDAFRSAEVKLLE
+2700 GSDASRSAEVKLLE

-2774 VTLAGTN
+2774 VTLTGTN
-2781 LQNGIQIKVGTI
+2781 LQNGIQIKAGTI

-2802 EQTATLTLPANYSSS
+2802 KQTATLTLPANYSSS

-2841 GHYTPPVGP
+2841 GRYTPPVGP

>member
-15 LLLAAVMLLG
+15 LLLAVIMLLG
-25 MLPALTLPVLAL
+25 MLPTLTLPVQ
-37 PVLAEDP
+37 AEEAA
-44 PASQKLTNT
+44 ASRKLTNT
-53 TDTVVTYQGAV
+53 TDTTVTYQGAV
-64 GTGRAPSLVVDG
+64 GTGRASSLVVDG

-90 DQTQEK
+90 DQTQTK

-112 GKKYSLTEM
+112 GKKYSLTAM

-147 RIIWNADKENF
+147 SIVWNADKEDF
-158 FGLGTGDKEQ
+158 FGLGAGDKEQ
-168 FPNATVAGD
+168 FPNATAAGD
-177 TITLAAPTE
+177 TITLTTPAE
-186 AQYVRILNN
+186 VRYVRILNN

-208 EIEVYGTEHTGG
+208 EIEVYGTEISVPVEP
-220 APETRLYNVAADC
+220 AQLYNVASGC
-233 NVIVNKWGGGSD
+233 SVTVNKWGGGSD
-245 RPNSWLTDGI
+245 RPNSWLTDGD

-264 CKDKAQDMNAPSY
+264 CKNKAQDTNDPSY
-277 AQIDLGNI
+277 AQVDLGNE
-285 YPVSKVNFWNYWDDG
+285 YPVSQVNFWNYWSDG
-300 RTLKDLHIILSTTE
+300 RTLKDLHIILSTTA

-323 VYNANWT
+323 IYNADW
-330 AAQNG
+330 AAVQTG
-335 LEVQI
+335 LEVSV
-340 DSGPFTARYVRI
+340 DSPFTARYVRI
-352 WNDGHDKGKGGHYIE
+352 WNNGHDKGNGGHYIE
-367 VEVWSTEEKK
+367 VEVMSTEAKK
-377 DPLPVPYQFRD
+377 DPLPEEYRLRD
-388 VLTIPTY
+388 RLKIPTY
-395 EYQGKT
+395 SYTAQSGQKAKAEWDT
-401 PNNVTHPDVLDFT
+401 THPDVVDFAKT
-414 LVNGAGGTPLGTWGG
+414 SKDGGKWGG
-429 HRFWMAVTPNQEGNS
+429 YRYWMVLTPNQDGYS
-444 QFENPC
+444 QYENPC
-450 LVWSDDGKIWSAEGI
+450 LAASNDGVNWVVPNGI
-465 PNPLSVVE
+465 ENPLSGVKH
-473 REPDGTHNCD
+473 EPTGTHNCD
-483 NDVIYDPVSNELWV
+483 TDLVYNPDSDELWV
-497 YYVWEQDAQNYG
+497 YYVWEQDSPA
-509 QIGTSNFKPSILRC
+509 GTPSNLRL
-523 IRVAAT
+523 IRVKEDGNSFAI
-529 QGGSGFTYAVQKD
+529 
-542 AGQENPYTDLVTST
+542 TST
-556 YHYDMQSPA
+556 TDGKPYERLINSQYRYDMQSPA

-572 TWLMWSNNSDQG
+572 TWLMWSNNSDSDNSGNGWQSQ
-584 VAPTGWNNQN
+584 VA
-594 GFVELRRST
+594 FVELYTST
-603 NGTEWGEAKSLKPTL
+603 DGKNWTNKQSLADTL
-618 VLQNDWIPWHLDVQ
+618 VLKGADGIASYIPWHLDVQ
-632 WIPNVGADGSGEYWA
+632 WVESQNKYWG
-647 LICAY
+647 LFCAY
-652 PKGGGSNHTDLFFAK
+652 PKGGNTNRTYLLFGT
-667 SADGELWT
+667 SEDGKTWT
-675 TYPNPILSPRS
+675 TYPKPLISPRDNE
-686 GQWDQNFIYRSSFT
+686 WDNNFIYRSTFI
-700 YDADG
+700 YDDASG
-705 KLSVWY
+705 TLQVWY
-711 SGGKEQPGNHWRIAY
+711 SGGKSGGWRIAY

-734 DTLPTLGAPYTP
+734 NTLPTLGAPYTP
-746 GTPTP
+746 DTPTP

-938 TAGNVTITVKAGQS
+938 TAGDVTITVKAGQS
-952 EKTVALTIR
+952 EKTVSLTIR
-961 SLEAGELRMTVDKD
+961 SLEAGALRMTVDED
-975 NPLFLHGLYKYDGT
+975 NPLFLHGLYKYDGQ

-1048 AANKQWYLD
+1048 AANKQWYRD

-1101 FSENHNARI
+1101 FSENHNAGI

-1144 DSGGSDHGGTL
+1144 DSGGSDYGGTL

-1299 MEYMRDYAIPTRE
+1299 MEYMRDYVIPTRE

-1367 TGRYSTIPSLPKM
+1367 TGRYGTIPSLPKM

-1385 GKDIL
+1385 GKNIL

-1407 FNARYPQRYNGT
+1407 FNARYPQRYTAT

-1439 FDTRENSA
+1439 FDTRESSA

-1535 STWRKATIT
+1535 NTWRKATIT
-1544 ISGLGAEPTLALTS
+1544 ISGLGEEPTLALTS

-1590 SLTNLV
+1590 TLTNLV

-1628 VDKLDQEDP
+1628 VDKLNQEDP

-1679 EPILVETSEVD
+1679 EPVLVETSDVN
-1690 LNGEAAPAAK
+1690 LNGAAAPAAK

-1747 RVWSVEADPAS
+1747 RVWSVEANPAS
-1758 ITVGGTSTLKTRLNF
+1758 ITVGGTSTLRTRLNF

-1791 IDGNTVNGAARGTV
+1791 IAGDTVTGVARGTV
-1805 TITATAAGSSK
+1805 TITATSAGSSK

-1925 KQHTVRLAAESNA
+1925 KQHTVRLEAESNA

-1954 ETVSSVALEPSGLIR
+1954 ETVSSVALEPSGPIR

-2010 GKPQKTV
+2010 GKTQKTV

-2079 DNSGIPGVPMQG
+2079 DNSGVPGVPMQG

-2172 WLNNLIDNNSC
+2172 WLNDLIDNNSC

-2374 RKQVKDEIKAV
+2374 REQVKGEIKAV

-2436 VLKSADLAD
+2436 VLRSADLAD

-2460 DAFVETLLGGGAGQ
+2460 DAFVETLLGGRAGQ

-2499 DATFATSMGFTLTPH
+2499 DAKFATSMGFTLTPH

-2589 ITLHTGE
+2589 ITLHTEE

-2611 ADDKFYTETY
+2611 ADDNFYTETY
-2621 ENGIYTLTITH
+2621 ENGVYTLTITH
-2632 NGQVNVTIRKG
+2632 NGQVNVTIWKG
-2643 GAEPTPTVTDFR
+2643 GAEPTPTVTEFK
-2655 LTTDPSPLTSAG
+2655 LVTDPAALTSAG

-2685 YWGTNQ
+2685 YWGTDQ
-2691 AMLTSVDAE
+2691 AMLTPVDAE
-2700 GSDAFRSAEVKLLE
+2700 GSDASRSVEVKLPE

-2765 LPSNGGMIT
+2765 LPSNGGMIM
-2774 VTLAGTN
+2774 VTLTGTN
-2781 LQNGIQIKVGTI
+2781 LQNGIQIKAGTI
-2793 TAKTSGDAA
+2793 TAQTSGDAA
-2802 EQTATLTLPANYSSS
+2802 KQTETLTLPANYSSS

-2828 GTDWFGGKTVRVS
+2828 GVDWVGGKTVRVS
-2841 GHYTPPVGP
+2841 GRYTPPVSPG
-2850 VTPSVPTKPGV
+2850 TPSVPTKPGV

-2878 YDSVRAAWEK
+2878 YDSVRTAWEK

-2931 GSPYWYSS
+2931 GTPYWYSS

-2945 DNGIIEKMY
+2945 ENGIIEKMY

-2959 AQMNTPVKRNEF
+2959 AQMNAPAKRNEF

-3043 DKTARKTVS
+3043 DKTTRQTVS

>member
-15 LLLAAVMLLG
+15 LLLAVIMLLG
-25 MLPALTLPVLAL
+25 MLPTLTLPVQ
-37 PVLAEDP
+37 AEEAA
-44 PASQKLTNT
+44 ASRKLTNT
-53 TDTVVTYQGAV
+53 TDTTVTYQGAV
-64 GTGRAPSLVVDG
+64 GTGRASSLVVDG

-90 DQTQEK
+90 DQTQTK

-112 GKKYSLTEM
+112 GKKYSLTAM

-147 RIIWNADKENF
+147 SIVWNADKEDF
-158 FGLGTGDKEQ
+158 FGLGAGDKEQ
-168 FPNATVAGD
+168 FPNATAAGD
-177 TITLAAPTE
+177 TITLTTPAE
-186 AQYVRILNN
+186 VRYVRILNN

-208 EIEVYGTEHTGG
+208 EIEVYGTEISVPVEP
-220 APETRLYNVAADC
+220 AQLYNVASGC
-233 NVIVNKWGGGSD
+233 SVTVNKWGGGSD
-245 RPNSWLTDGI
+245 RPNSWLTDGD

-264 CKDKAQDMNAPSY
+264 CKNKAQDTNDPSY
-277 AQIDLGNI
+277 AQVDLGNE
-285 YPVSKVNFWNYWDDG
+285 YPVSQVNFWNYWSDG
-300 RTLKDLHIILSTTE
+300 RTLKDLHIILSTTA

-323 VYNANWT
+323 IYNADW
-330 AAQNG
+330 AAVQTG
-335 LEVQI
+335 LEVSV
-340 DSGPFTARYVRI
+340 DSPFTARYVRI
-352 WNDGHDKGKGGHYIE
+352 WNNGHDKGNGGHYIE
-367 VEVWSTEEKK
+367 VEVMSTEAKK
-377 DPLPVPYQFRD
+377 DPLPEEYRLRD
-388 VLTIPTY
+388 RLKIPTY
-395 EYQGKT
+395 SYTAQSGQKAKAEWDT
-401 PNNVTHPDVLDFT
+401 THPDVVDFAKT
-414 LVNGAGGTPLGTWGG
+414 SKDGGKWGG
-429 HRFWMAVTPNQEGNS
+429 YRYWMVLTPNQDGYS
-444 QFENPC
+444 QYENPC
-450 LVWSDDGKIWSAEGI
+450 LAASNDGVNWVVPNGI
-465 PNPLSVVE
+465 ENPLSGVKH
-473 REPDGTHNCD
+473 EPTGTHNCD
-483 NDVIYDPVSNELWV
+483 TDLVYNPDSDELWV
-497 YYVWEQDAQNYG
+497 YYVWEQDSPA
-509 QIGTSNFKPSILRC
+509 GTPSNLRL
-523 IRVAAT
+523 IRVKEDGNSFAI
-529 QGGSGFTYAVQKD
+529 
-542 AGQENPYTDLVTST
+542 TST
-556 YHYDMQSPA
+556 TDGKPYERLINSQYRYDMQSPA

-572 TWLMWSNNSDQG
+572 TWLMWSNNSDSDNSGNGWQSQ
-584 VAPTGWNNQN
+584 VA
-594 GFVELRRST
+594 FVELYTST
-603 NGTEWGEAKSLKPTL
+603 DGKNWTNKQSLADTL
-618 VLQNDWIPWHLDVQ
+618 VLKGADGIASYIPWHLDVQ
-632 WIPNVGADGSGEYWA
+632 WVESQNKYWG
-647 LICAY
+647 LFCAY
-652 PKGGGSNHTDLFFAK
+652 PKGGNTNRTYLLFGT
-667 SADGELWT
+667 SEDGKTWT
-675 TYPNPILSPRS
+675 TYPKPLISPRDNE
-686 GQWDQNFIYRSSFT
+686 WDNNFIYRSTFI
-700 YDADG
+700 YDDASG
-705 KLSVWY
+705 TLQVWY
-711 SGGKEQPGNHWRIAY
+711 SGGKSGGWRIAY

-734 DTLPTLGAPYTP
+734 NTLPTLGAPYTP
-746 GTPTP
+746 DTPTP

-938 TAGNVTITVKAGQS
+938 TAGDVTITVKAGQS
-952 EKTVALTIR
+952 EKTVSLTIR
-961 SLEAGELRMTVDKD
+961 SLEAGALRMTVDED
-975 NPLFLHGLYKYDGT
+975 NPLFLHGLYKYDGQ

-1048 AANKQWYLD
+1048 AANKQWYRD

-1101 FSENHNARI
+1101 FSENHNAGI

-1144 DSGGSDHGGTL
+1144 DSGGSDYGGTL

-1299 MEYMRDYAIPTRE
+1299 MEYMRDYVIPTRE

-1367 TGRYSTIPSLPKM
+1367 TGRYGTIPSLPKM

-1385 GKDIL
+1385 GKNIL

-1407 FNARYPQRYNGT
+1407 FNARYPQRYTGT

-1439 FDTRENSA
+1439 FDTRESSA

-1535 STWRKATIT
+1535 NTWRKATIT
-1544 ISGLGAEPTLALTS
+1544 ISGLGEEPTLALTS

-1590 SLTNLV
+1590 TLTNLV

-1628 VDKLDQEDP
+1628 VDKLNQEDP

-1679 EPILVETSEVD
+1679 EPVLVETSDVN
-1690 LNGEAAPAAK
+1690 LNGAAAPAAK

-1747 RVWSVEADPAS
+1747 RVWSVEANPAS
-1758 ITVGGTSTLKTRLNF
+1758 ITVGGTSTLRTRLNF

-1791 IDGNTVNGAARGTV
+1791 IAGDTVTGVARGTV
-1805 TITATAAGSSK
+1805 TITATSAGSSK

-1925 KQHTVRLAAESNA
+1925 KQHTVRLEAESNA

-1954 ETVSSVALEPSGLIR
+1954 ETVSSVALEPSGPIR

-2010 GKPQKTV
+2010 GKTQKTV

-2079 DNSGIPGVPMQG
+2079 DNSGVPGVPMQG

-2172 WLNNLIDNNSC
+2172 WLNDLIDNNSC

-2374 RKQVKDEIKAV
+2374 REQVKGEIKAV

-2436 VLKSADLAD
+2436 VLRSADLAD

-2460 DAFVETLLGGGAGQ
+2460 DAFVETLLGGRAGQ

-2499 DATFATSMGFTLTPH
+2499 DAKFATIMGFTLTPH

-2589 ITLHTGE
+2589 ITLHTEE

-2611 ADDKFYTETY
+2611 ADDNFYTEAY
-2621 ENGIYTLTITH
+2621 ENGVYTLTITH
-2632 NGQVNVTIRKG
+2632 NGQVNVTIQKG
-2643 GAEPTPTVTDFR
+2643 
-2655 LTTDPSPLTSAG
+2655 S
-2667 GKAML
+2667 
-2672 TLTGTNLP
+2672 
-2680 DGTKF
+2680 
-2685 YWGTNQ
+2685 
-2691 AMLTSVDAE
+2691 
-2700 GSDAFRSAEVKLLE
+2700 
-2714 NTGTDAVTYYFRYSL
+2714 
-2729 DGTTLAGE
+2729 
-2737 LTATV
+2737 
-2742 PGTGGGT
+2742 T

-2765 LPSNGGMIT
+2765 LPSNGGMIM
-2774 VTLAGTN
+2774 VTLTGTN
-2781 LQNGIQIKVGTI
+2781 LQNGIQIKAGTI
-2793 TAKTSGDAA
+2793 TAKTSGNAA

-2817 SVSYTVQYSLN
+2817 SVNYTVQYSLN

-2841 GHYTPPVGP
+2841 GRYTPPVGP

-2878 YDSVRAAWEK
+2878 YDSIRAAWEK

-2959 AQMNTPVKRNEF
+2959 AQMNAPVKRNEF

-3001 YALEIYTFYR
+3001 YASEIYTFYR

>member
-1 MIKGTRFFSRRLLP
+1 MIKGTRFFSKRLLP

-25 MLPALTLPVLAL
+25 MLPALTLPVLAEEPPAL
-37 PVLAEDP
+37 TNIAQGKNVSIHGPTSGADRPASWLTDGITESGKYVEISKDTEQNSTDPSYAQIDLGTSYDIAKVEFWNYWDDGRTLVGLVILASEKGTFAEDDRTVIFN
-44 PASQKLTNT
+44 S
-53 TDTVVTYQGAV
+53 DT
-64 GTGRAPSLVVDG
+64 
-76 DTSHN
+76 
-81 DNKYFVVGN
+81 
-90 DQTQEK
+90 
-96 NETNP
+96 
-101 ANPTYWIQLDL
+101 
-112 GKKYSLTEM
+112 
-121 KLFVYHGRALKNLV
+121 
-135 VLASDSSTFDTY
+135 
-147 RIIWNADKENF
+147 ENF
-158 FGLGTGDKEQ
+158 FGFGVGTDASYKSVSAGLSVEKE
-168 FPNATVAGD
+168 ARGR
-177 TITLAAPTE
+177 
-186 AQYVRILNN
+186 YVRVMNN
-195 GHTAGAGQGAHYF
+195 GHDGGTPGQKKHGGHYT
-208 EIEVYGTEHTGG
+208 EIKVYGTEHTGG
-220 APETRLYNVAADC
+220 APETTLYNVAAGC

-264 CKDKAQDMNAPSY
+264 CKDKAQNTSDPSY
-277 AQIDLGNI
+277 AQIDLGNE

-323 VYNANWT
+323 VYNADWT

-335 LEVQI
+335 LEVQV
-340 DSGPFTARYVRI
+340 DSAPFTARYVRI
-352 WNDGHDKGKGGHYIE
+352 WNDGHDKGAKMGGHYIE

-388 VLTIPTY
+388 VLRIPTY
-395 EYQGKT
+395 SYTAQGGQTQKAEWDT
-401 PNNVTHPDVLDFT
+401 THPDVIDFAKT
-414 LVNGAGGTPLGTWGG
+414 SKEGGKWGG
-429 HRFWMAVTPNQEGNS
+429 YRYWMVLTPNQDGYS
-444 QFENPC
+444 QYENPC
-450 LVWSDDGKIWSAEGI
+450 LAASNDGVNWVVPNGI
-465 PNPLSVVE
+465 ENPLSGVKH
-473 REPDGTHNCD
+473 EPTGTHNCD
-483 NDVIYDPVSNELWV
+483 TDLVYNPDSDELWV
-497 YYVWEQDAQNYG
+497 YYVWEQDSPA
-509 QIGTSNFKPSILRC
+509 GTPSNLRL
-523 IRVAAT
+523 IRVKEDGNSFAI
-529 QGGSGFTYAVQKD
+529 
-542 AGQENPYTDLVTST
+542 TST
-556 YHYDMQSPA
+556 TDGKPYERLINSQYRYDMQSPA

-572 TWLMWSNNSDQG
+572 TWLMWSNNSDSDNSGNGWQSQ
-584 VAPTGWNNQN
+584 VA
-594 GFVELRRST
+594 FVELYTST
-603 NGTEWGEAKSLKPTL
+603 DGKNWTNKQSLADTL
-618 VLQNDWIPWHLDVQ
+618 VLKGADGIASYIPWHLDVQ
-632 WIPNVGADGSGEYWA
+632 WVESQNKYWG
-647 LICAY
+647 LFCAY
-652 PKGGGSNHTDLFFAK
+652 PKGGNTNRTYLLFGT
-667 SADGELWT
+667 SEDGKTWT
-675 TYPNPILSPRS
+675 TYPKPLLAPRDNK
-686 GQWDQNFIYRSSFT
+686 WDNNFIYRSTFI
-700 YDADG
+700 YDDASG
-705 KLSVWY
+705 TLQVWY
-711 SGGKEQPGNHWRIAY
+711 SGGKSGGWRIAY

-734 DTLPTLGAPYTP
+734 NTLPTLGEPYTP

-785 GAEGSTATLYFYG
+785 GTEGSTATLYFYG

-892 EKTLWVDDTLQISAL
+892 EKTLWAGDTLQLSAL

-915 TVTYTSSDTGKA
+915 AITYTSSDQNKA
-927 TVTATG
+927 TVTDTG
-933 LVTAL
+933 FVTAL
-938 TAGNVTITVKAGQS
+938 AAGEVTITVAAG
-952 EKTVALTIR
+952 TVQKIVQLTIR
-961 SLEAGELRMTVDKD
+961 SLEAGELRMTVDED
-975 NPLFLHGLYKYDGT
+975 NPLFLHGLYKYDGK

-1012 LTGTDETGWKGPT
+1012 LTGTDETGWQGPT

-1101 FSENHNARI
+1101 FSENHNAGI

-1144 DSGGSDHGGTL
+1144 DSGGSDYGGTL

-1216 MWFIEGYGPQWGANT
+1216 MWFIEGYGPQWGDST
-1231 FSVQGGP
+1231 FDVFGGA

-1324 SGGTLNKLGSNAANR
+1324 SGGTLNKLGSNAANC

-1367 TGRYSTIPSLPKM
+1367 TGRYGTIPSLPKM
-1380 AQDPT
+1380 AQAPT

-1407 FNARYPQRYNGT
+1407 FNERYPQRYTGT

-1424 DELTKSWLTYNSNWF
+1424 DALTKSWLAYNSNWF
-1439 FDTRENSA
+1439 FDTRESSA

-1452 NVSFQLTQNSFGAN
+1452 NVSFQLAQNGLGTT

-1479 AQAGTLQFR
+1479 AQAGTIQFR

-1535 STWRKATIT
+1535 NTWRKATIT

-1590 SLTNLV
+1590 TLTNLV

-1628 VDKLDQEDP
+1628 VDKLNQEDP

-1690 LNGEAAPAAK
+1690 LNGAAALAAK

-1747 RVWSVEADPAS
+1747 RVWSVEANPAS

-1782 APSPDGKVT
+1782 TPSPDGKVT
-1791 IDGNTVNGAARGTV
+1791 IAGDTVTGVARGTV

-1925 KQHTVRLAAESNA
+1925 KQHTVRLGAESNA

-1998 LENDTIAGLSGD
+1998 LENDTIASLSGD
-2010 GKPQKTV
+2010 GKTQKTV

-2135 FYEYHVAIAQEKGI
+2135 FYEYHVAIAQKKGI

-2172 WLNNLIDNNSC
+2172 WLNDLIDNNSC

-2374 RKQVKDEIKAV
+2374 REQVKGEIKAV

-2589 ITLHTGE
+2589 ITLHTEE

-2611 ADDKFYTETY
+2611 ADDNFYTETY

-2643 GAEPTPTVTDFR
+2643 GAQPTPTVTDFR

-2685 YWGTNQ
+2685 YWGTDQ

-2700 GSDAFRSAEVKLLE
+2700 GSDVSRRAEVTLTK

-2817 SVSYTVQYSLN
+2817 SVNYTVQYSLN

-2908 QAIKLSAALHQMLNN
+2908 QAIKLSAALHQMLSN

>member
-25 MLPALTLPVLAL
+25 MLPALTLPVLA
-37 PVLAEDP
+37 EDP

-53 TDTVVTYQGAV
+53 TDTEVTYQGAV

-147 RIIWNADKENF
+147 SIIWNADKENF
-158 FGLGTGDKEQ
+158 FGLGAGDKEQ

-220 APETRLYNVAADC
+220 APEPTLYNVAAGC

-264 CKDKAQDMNAPSY
+264 CKDKAQNTSAPSY
-277 AQIDLGNI
+277 AQIDLGNE
-285 YPVSKVNFWNYWDDG
+285 YPVSKVNFWNYWSDG

-323 VYNANWT
+323 IYNGNWQAT
-330 AAQNG
+330 GSG
-335 LEVQI
+335 LDVPVT
-340 DSGPFTARYVRI
+340 DDPYNARYVRI
-352 WNDGHDKGKGGHYIE
+352 WNDGHDKGAKMGGHYIE

-377 DPLPVPYQFRD
+377 DPLPVPYQLRD

-395 EYQGKT
+395 SYTAQGGQTQKAEWDT
-401 PNNVTHPDVLDFT
+401 THPDVIDFAKT
-414 LVNGAGGTPLGTWGG
+414 SKEGGKWGG
-429 HRFWMAVTPNQEGNS
+429 YRYWMVLTPNQDGYS
-444 QFENPC
+444 QYENPC
-450 LVWSDDGKIWSAEGI
+450 LAASNDGVNWVVPNGI
-465 PNPLSVVE
+465 ENPLSGVKH
-473 REPDGTHNCD
+473 EPAGTHNCD
-483 NDVIYDPVSNELWV
+483 TDLVYNPDSDELWV
-497 YYVWEQDAQNYG
+497 YYVWEQDSPA
-509 QIGTSNFKPSILRC
+509 GTPSNLRL
-523 IRVAAT
+523 IRVKEDGNSFAI
-529 QGGSGFTYAVQKD
+529 
-542 AGQENPYTDLVTST
+542 TST
-556 YHYDMQSPA
+556 TDDKPYERLINSQYRYDMQSPA
-565 VVRRDAN
+565 VVRRNAN
-572 TWLMWSNNSDQG
+572 TWLMWSNNSDSNNSGNGWQSQ
-584 VAPTGWNNQN
+584 VA
-594 GFVELRRST
+594 FVELYTST
-603 NGTEWGEAKSLKPTL
+603 DGKNWTNKQSLADTL
-618 VLQNDWIPWHLDVQ
+618 VLKGADGIASYIPWHLDVQ
-632 WIPNVGADGSGEYWA
+632 WVESQNKYWG
-647 LICAY
+647 LFCAY
-652 PKGGGSNHTDLFFAK
+652 PKGGNTNRTYLLFGT
-667 SADGELWT
+667 SEDGKTWT
-675 TYPNPILSPRS
+675 TYQKPLLAPRDNK
-686 GQWDQNFIYRSSFT
+686 WDNNFIYRSTFI
-700 YDADG
+700 YDDASG
-705 KLSVWY
+705 TLQVWY
-711 SGGKEQPGNHWRIAY
+711 SGGKSGGWRIAY

-734 DTLPTLGAPYTP
+734 DTLPTLGEPYTP

-751 PPAGE
+751 PPASE

-823 ETYDLHRNA
+823 ETYDLHRNEA
-832 PGAMDNKI
+832 GAMDNRI
-840 LERELEAGYHRITI
+840 LEKELEAGYHRITI

-915 TVTYTSSDTGKA
+915 TVTYTSSDTDKA

-938 TAGNVTITVKAGQS
+938 AAGDVTITVKAGQS

-961 SLEAGELRMTVDKD
+961 SLEAGELRMTVDGD
-975 NPLFLHGLYKYDGT
+975 NPLFLHGLYKYDGP

-1025 VQAGNKTIHH
+1025 VQAGNKTVHH

-1048 AANKQWYLD
+1048 AANKQWYLE

-1101 FSENHNARI
+1101 FSENHNAGI

-1121 ALVKQAAKW
+1121 TLVKQAAKW

-1183 AWSNVSYNSHESVA
+1183 AWSSVSYNSHESVA

-1299 MEYMRDYAIPTRE
+1299 MEYMRDYAIPTHE

-1367 TGRYSTIPSLPKM
+1367 TGRYGTIPSLPKM

-1525 SYAQNTAHGE
+1525 SYAQNTAHGK

-1566 IQTAFDAAAGT
+1566 IQTVFDAAAGT

-1590 SLTNLV
+1590 TLTNLV

-1690 LNGEAAPAAK
+1690 LNGAAAPAAR

-1747 RVWSVEADPAS
+1747 RVWSVEANPAS

-1773 NAAVTAVSY
+1773 NAADKAVSY
-1782 APSPDGKVT
+1782 AASPDGKVT
-1791 IDGNTVNGAARGTV
+1791 IDGSTVTGAARGTV

-1879 RWIGQMDSNYGRAW
+1879 RWVGQMDSNYGRAW

-1925 KQHTVRLAAESNA
+1925 KQHTVRLEAESNA
-1938 PVQVDAFAYY
+1938 PIQVDAFAYY

-1954 ETVSSVALEPSGLIR
+1954 ETVSSVALEPSGIIR
-1969 LGDGESKPVLAMA
+1969 LGDGETKRVLAMA

-2010 GKPQKTV
+2010 GKTQKTV

-2028 VTLPELNDKS
+2028 VTLSELNNKS

-2051 TTPRMLVDAEHPLL
+2051 ATPRMLVDAEHPLL

-2079 DNSGIPGVPMQG
+2079 DNSGVPGVPMQG

-2149 NLYLTL
+2149 NIYLTL

-2172 WLNNLIDNNSC
+2172 WLNDLIDNNSC

-2190 ENHHNGDTDAV
+2190 ENHHNGDTGAV

-2269 ALGTWLSGL
+2269 ALGAWLSGL

-2548 PDWTSFGNDWNGDH
+2548 PDWTSFGDDWNGDH
-2562 KDYVQDYM
+2562 KDYVQDYI

-2589 ITLHTGE
+2589 ITLHTGD

-2611 ADDKFYTETY
+2611 ADDNFYTETY

-2632 NGQVNVTIRKG
+2632 NGQVNVTIQKG
-2643 GAEPTPTVTDFR
+2643 
-2655 LTTDPSPLTSAG
+2655 S
-2667 GKAML
+2667 
-2672 TLTGTNLP
+2672 
-2680 DGTKF
+2680 
-2685 YWGTNQ
+2685 
-2691 AMLTSVDAE
+2691 
-2700 GSDAFRSAEVKLLE
+2700 
-2714 NTGTDAVTYYFRYSL
+2714 
-2729 DGTTLAGE
+2729 
-2737 LTATV
+2737 
-2742 PGTGGGT
+2742 T

-2765 LPSNGGMIT
+2765 LPSNGGMIM

-2781 LQNGIQIKVGTI
+2781 LQNGIQIKAGTI
-2793 TAKTSGDAA
+2793 TAQTSGNAA

-2828 GTDWFGGKTVRVS
+2828 GVDWVGGKTVRVS

-2908 QAIKLSAALHQMLNN
+2908 QAVKLSAALHQMLNN

-2959 AQMNTPVKRNEF
+2959 AQMNAPVKRNEF
-2971 VHIFYGAMSDYRQ
+2971 VHIFYGSMSDYRQ

>member
-25 MLPALTLPVLAL
+25 MLPALTLPVLA
-37 PVLAEDP
+37 EDP
-44 PASQKLTNT
+44 PALTNVAQGKNVSIHGPT
-53 TDTVVTYQGAV
+53 SGADRPASWLTDGITDSGKYVEISKDTEQNS
-64 GTGRAPSLVVDG
+64 TDPS
-76 DTSHN
+76 
-81 DNKYFVVGN
+81 YA
-90 DQTQEK
+90 Q
-96 NETNP
+96 
-101 ANPTYWIQLDL
+101 IDL
-112 GKKYSLTEM
+112 GTSYDIAKVEFWNYWDD
-121 KLFVYHGRALKNLV
+121 GRTLV
-135 VLASDSSTFDTY
+135 GLVILASEKGTFAEDDRTVIFNSDT
-147 RIIWNADKENF
+147 ENF
-158 FGLGTGDKEQ
+158 FGFGVGTDASYKSVSAGLSVEKE
-168 FPNATVAGD
+168 ARGR
-177 TITLAAPTE
+177 
-186 AQYVRILNN
+186 YVRVMNN
-195 GHTAGAGQGAHYF
+195 GHDGGTPGQKKHGGHYT
-208 EIEVYGTEHTGG
+208 EIKVYGTEHTG
-220 APETRLYNVAADC
+220 AVTPPETTLYNVAAGC

-264 CKDKAQDMNAPSY
+264 CKDKAQNTSAPSY
-277 AQIDLGNI
+277 AQIDLGNE
-285 YPVSKVNFWNYWDDG
+285 YPVSKVNFWNYWSDG

-323 VYNANWT
+323 VYNADWT

-335 LEVQI
+335 LEVQV
-340 DSGPFTARYVRI
+340 DSAPFTARYVRI
-352 WNDGHDKGKGGHYIE
+352 WNDGHDKGAKMGGHYIE

-377 DPLPVPYQFRD
+377 DPLPVPYQLRD

-395 EYQGKT
+395 SYTAQGGQTQKAEWDT
-401 PNNVTHPDVLDFT
+401 THPDVIDFAKT
-414 LVNGAGGTPLGTWGG
+414 SKEGGKWGG
-429 HRFWMAVTPNQEGNS
+429 YRYWMVLTPNQDGYS
-444 QFENPC
+444 QYENPC
-450 LVWSDDGKIWSAEGI
+450 LAASNDGVNWVVPNGI
-465 PNPLSVVE
+465 ENPLSGVKH
-473 REPDGTHNCD
+473 EPAGTHNCD
-483 NDVIYDPVSNELWV
+483 TDLVYNPDSDELWV
-497 YYVWEQDAQNYG
+497 YYVWEQDSPA
-509 QIGTSNFKPSILRC
+509 GTPSNLRL
-523 IRVAAT
+523 IRVKEDGNSFAI
-529 QGGSGFTYAVQKD
+529 
-542 AGQENPYTDLVTST
+542 TST
-556 YHYDMQSPA
+556 TDDKPYERLINSQYRYDMQSPA
-565 VVRRDAN
+565 VVRRNAN
-572 TWLMWSNNSDQG
+572 TWLMWSNNSDSNNSGNGWQSQ
-584 VAPTGWNNQN
+584 VA
-594 GFVELRRST
+594 FVELYTST
-603 NGTEWGEAKSLKPTL
+603 DGKNWTNKQSLADTL
-618 VLQNDWIPWHLDVQ
+618 VLKGADGIASYIPWHLDVQ
-632 WIPNVGADGSGEYWA
+632 WVESQNKYWG
-647 LICAY
+647 LFCAY
-652 PKGGGSNHTDLFFAK
+652 PKGGNTNRTYLLFGT
-667 SADGELWT
+667 SEDGKTWT
-675 TYPNPILSPRS
+675 TYQKPLLAPRDNK
-686 GQWDQNFIYRSSFT
+686 WDNNFIYRSTFI
-700 YDADG
+700 YDDASG
-705 KLSVWY
+705 TLQVWY
-711 SGGKEQPGNHWRIAY
+711 SGGKSGGWRIAY

-734 DTLPTLGAPYTP
+734 DTLPTLGEPYTP

-823 ETYDLHRNA
+823 ETYDLHRNEA
-832 PGAMDNKI
+832 GAMDNRI
-840 LERELEAGYHRITI
+840 LEKELEAGYHRITI

-915 TVTYTSSDTGKA
+915 TVTYTSSDTDKA

-938 TAGNVTITVKAGQS
+938 AAGDVTITVKAGQS

-961 SLEAGELRMTVDKD
+961 SLEAGELRMTVDGD
-975 NPLFLHGLYKYDGT
+975 NPLFLHGLYKYDGP

-1025 VQAGNKTIHH
+1025 VQAGNKTVHH

-1048 AANKQWYLD
+1048 AANKQWYLE

-1101 FSENHNARI
+1101 FSENHNAGI

-1121 ALVKQAAKW
+1121 TLVKQAAKW

-1183 AWSNVSYNSHESVA
+1183 AWSSVSYNSHESVA

-1299 MEYMRDYAIPTRE
+1299 MEYMRDYAIPTHE

-1367 TGRYSTIPSLPKM
+1367 TGRYGTIPSLPKM

-1501 GYVKGTTPTWD
+1501 GYVQGTTPTWD

-1590 SLTNLV
+1590 TLTNLV

-1679 EPILVETSEVD
+1679 EPILVETSDVD
-1690 LNGEAAPAAK
+1690 LNGAAAPAAK

-1747 RVWSVEADPAS
+1747 RVWSVEANPAS

-1791 IDGNTVNGAARGTV
+1791 IDGNTVTGVARGTV
-1805 TITATAAGSSK
+1805 AITATAAGSFK
-1816 TTTLTVTGGTAG
+1816 TTMLTVTGGTAG

-1843 GNWVDETSTN
+1843 GNWVDENSTN

-1862 NDAPGATAS
+1862 NDAPGATVS

-1925 KQHTVRLAAESNA
+1925 KQHTVRLEAESNA

-1954 ETVSSVALEPSGLIR
+1954 ETVSSVALEPSGPIR

-2010 GKPQKTV
+2010 GKTQKTV

-2038 ATAEIVVTSTEPA
+2038 ATVEIVVTSTEPA

-2065 LVSLYANTKHPAWW
+2065 LVSLYANTKYPAWW

-2172 WLNNLIDNNSC
+2172 WLNDLIDNNSC

-2190 ENHHNGDTDAV
+2190 ENHHNGDTGAV

-2374 RKQVKDEIKAV
+2374 REQVKDEIKAV

-2404 QDNNLLQTSGRYRT
+2404 QDNNLLQTNGRYRT

-2430 ASAFGR
+2430 AAAFGR
-2436 VLKSADLAD
+2436 VLRSADLAD
-2445 KINILNAQYPELSTG
+2445 KTNILNELYPELSTG
-2460 DAFVETLLGGGAGQ
+2460 DAFVETLLGGRSGQ

-2589 ITLHTGE
+2589 ITLHTEE
-2596 RPTAVVTRNGGSTKL
+2596 RPAAVVTRNGGSRSL
-2611 ADDKFYTETY
+2611 ADNAFYTETY

-2680 DGTKF
+2680 EGTKF
-2685 YWGTNQ
+2685 HWGTD
-2691 AMLTSVDAE
+2691 LTALTAVDATVTAD
-2700 GSDAFRSAEVKLLE
+2700 SRSAEVKLLE
-2714 NTGTDAVTYYFRYSL
+2714 NTGTGAVTYYFRYSL

-2749 QPTEPSVTDYS
+2749 QPTEPSVTDYG

-2817 SVSYTVQYSLN
+2817 SVNYTVQYSLN

-2841 GHYTPPVGP
+2841 GRYTPPVGP

-2866 FPFTDVSRSSWY
+2866 FPFADVSRSSWY

-2959 AQMNTPVKRNEF
+2959 AQMNAPVKRNEF

-3043 DKTARKTVS
+3043 DKTTRQTVS

>member
-1 MIKGTRFFSRRLLP
+1 MIKGTRFFSKRLLP

-25 MLPALTLPVLAL
+25 MLPALTLPVLAEEPPAL
-37 PVLAEDP
+37 TNIAQGKNVSIHGPTSGADRPASWLTDGITESGKYVEISKDTEQNSTDPSYAQIDLGTSYDIAKVEFWNYWDDGRTLVGLVILASEKGTFAEDDRTVIFN
-44 PASQKLTNT
+44 S
-53 TDTVVTYQGAV
+53 DT
-64 GTGRAPSLVVDG
+64 
-76 DTSHN
+76 
-81 DNKYFVVGN
+81 
-90 DQTQEK
+90 
-96 NETNP
+96 
-101 ANPTYWIQLDL
+101 
-112 GKKYSLTEM
+112 
-121 KLFVYHGRALKNLV
+121 
-135 VLASDSSTFDTY
+135 
-147 RIIWNADKENF
+147 ENF
-158 FGLGTGDKEQ
+158 FGFGVGTDASYKSVSAGLSVEKE
-168 FPNATVAGD
+168 ARGR
-177 TITLAAPTE
+177 
-186 AQYVRILNN
+186 YVRVMNN
-195 GHTAGAGQGAHYF
+195 GHDGGTPGQKKHGGHYT
-208 EIEVYGTEHTGG
+208 EIKVYGTEHTGG
-220 APETRLYNVAADC
+220 APETTLYNVAAGC
-233 NVIVNKWGGGSD
+233 NVIVNKWGGESD

-264 CKDKAQDMNAPSY
+264 CKDKAQNTSDPSY
-277 AQIDLGNI
+277 AQIDLGNE

-323 VYNANWT
+323 VYNADWT

-335 LEVQI
+335 LEVQV
-340 DSGPFTARYVRI
+340 DSAPFTARYVRI
-352 WNDGHDKGKGGHYIE
+352 WNDGHDKGAKMGGHYIE

-388 VLTIPTY
+388 VLRIPTY
-395 EYQGKT
+395 SYTAQGGQTQKAEWDT
-401 PNNVTHPDVLDFT
+401 THPDVIDFAKT
-414 LVNGAGGTPLGTWGG
+414 SKEGGKWGG
-429 HRFWMAVTPNQEGNS
+429 YRYWMVLTPNQDGYS
-444 QFENPC
+444 QYENPC
-450 LVWSDDGKIWSAEGI
+450 LAASNDGVNWVVPNGI
-465 PNPLSVVE
+465 ENPLSGVKH
-473 REPDGTHNCD
+473 EPTGTHNCD
-483 NDVIYDPVSNELWV
+483 TDLVYNPDSDELWV
-497 YYVWEQDAQNYG
+497 YYVWEQDSPA
-509 QIGTSNFKPSILRC
+509 GTPSNLRL
-523 IRVAAT
+523 IRVKEDGNSFAI
-529 QGGSGFTYAVQKD
+529 
-542 AGQENPYTDLVTST
+542 TST
-556 YHYDMQSPA
+556 TDGKPYERLINSQYRYDMQSPA

-572 TWLMWSNNSDQG
+572 TWLMWSNNSDSDNSGNGWQSQ
-584 VAPTGWNNQN
+584 VA
-594 GFVELRRST
+594 FVELYTST
-603 NGTEWGEAKSLKPTL
+603 DGKNWTNKQSLADTL
-618 VLQNDWIPWHLDVQ
+618 VLKGADGIASYIPWHLDVQ
-632 WIPNVGADGSGEYWA
+632 WVESQNKYWG
-647 LICAY
+647 LFCAY
-652 PKGGGSNHTDLFFAK
+652 PKGGNTNRTYLLFGT
-667 SADGELWT
+667 SEDGKTWT
-675 TYPNPILSPRS
+675 TYPKPLLAPRDNK
-686 GQWDQNFIYRSSFT
+686 WDNNFIYRSTFI
-700 YDADG
+700 YDDASG
-705 KLSVWY
+705 TLQVWY
-711 SGGKEQPGNHWRIAY
+711 SGGKSGGWRIAY

-734 DTLPTLGAPYTP
+734 NTLPTLGEPYTP

-785 GAEGSTATLYFYG
+785 GTEGSTATLYFYG

-892 EKTLWVDDTLQISAL
+892 EKTLWAGDTLQLSAL

-915 TVTYTSSDTGKA
+915 AITYTSSDQNKA
-927 TVTATG
+927 TVTDTG
-933 LVTAL
+933 FVTAL
-938 TAGNVTITVKAGQS
+938 AAGEVTITVAAG
-952 EKTVALTIR
+952 TVQKIVQLTIR
-961 SLEAGELRMTVDKD
+961 SLEAGELRMTVDED
-975 NPLFLHGLYKYDGT
+975 NPLFLHGLYKYDGK

-1012 LTGTDETGWKGPT
+1012 LTGTDETGWQGPT

-1101 FSENHNARI
+1101 FSENHNAGI

-1144 DSGGSDHGGTL
+1144 DSGGSDYGGTL

-1216 MWFIEGYGPQWGANT
+1216 MWFIEGYGPQWGDST
-1231 FSVQGGP
+1231 FDVFGGA

-1367 TGRYSTIPSLPKM
+1367 TGRYGTIPSLPKM
-1380 AQDPT
+1380 AQAPT

-1407 FNARYPQRYNGT
+1407 FNERYPQRYTGT

-1424 DELTKSWLTYNSNWF
+1424 DALTKSWLTYNSNWF
-1439 FDTRENSA
+1439 FDTRESSA

-1452 NVSFQLTQNSFGAN
+1452 NVSFQLAQNGLGTT

-1479 AQAGTLQFR
+1479 AQAGTIQFR
-1488 FNNYWVDKNPIWE
+1488 FNNYWVDKNPIWD
-1501 GYVKGTTPTWD
+1501 GYVKGTTATWD

-1535 STWRKATIT
+1535 NTWRKATIT

-1590 SLTNLV
+1590 TLTNLV

-1628 VDKLDQEDP
+1628 VDKLNQEDP

-1690 LNGEAAPAAK
+1690 LNGAAALAAK

-1747 RVWSVEADPAS
+1747 RVWSVEANPAS

-1782 APSPDGKVT
+1782 TSSPDGKVT
-1791 IDGNTVNGAARGTV
+1791 IDGNTVTGVARGTV

-1843 GNWVDETSTN
+1843 GSWVDETSTN
-1853 HYEGSAKEA
+1853 HYKGSAKEA

-1925 KQHTVRLAAESNA
+1925 KQHTVRLEAESNA

-1998 LENDTIAGLSGD
+1998 LENDTIASLSGD
-2010 GKPQKTV
+2010 GKTQKTV

-2172 WLNNLIDNNSC
+2172 WLNDLIDNNSC

-2190 ENHHNGDTDAV
+2190 ENHHNGDTGAV

-2292 EIRYHKLFEPV
+2292 EIRYHKIFEPV

-2374 RKQVKDEIKAV
+2374 REQVKDEIKAV

-2485 FNENKNQSATLTPT
+2485 FNENKNQSATLRPT
-2499 DATFATSMGFTLTPH
+2499 DAKFATSMGFTLTPH

-2589 ITLHTGE
+2589 ITLHTEE

-2611 ADDKFYTETY
+2611 ADDNFYTETY
-2621 ENGIYTLTITH
+2621 ENGVYTLTITH

-2643 GAEPTPTVTDFR
+2643 SAEPTPTVTEFK
-2655 LTTDPSPLTSAG
+2655 LVTDPEALTSAG

-2685 YWGTNQ
+2685 YWGTDQ
-2691 AMLTSVDAE
+2691 AMLTPVDAE
-2700 GSDAFRSAEVKLLE
+2700 GSDASRSVEVKLPE

-2765 LPSNGGMIT
+2765 LPSNGGMIM
-2774 VTLAGTN
+2774 VTLTGTN
-2781 LQNGIQIKVGTI
+2781 LQNGIQIKAGTI
-2793 TAKTSGDAA
+2793 TAQTSGDPA

-2828 GTDWFGGKTVRVS
+2828 GVDWVGGKTVRVS
-2841 GHYTPPVGP
+2841 GRYTPPVGP
-2850 VTPSVPTKPGV
+2850 GTPSVPTKPGV
-2861 PERDP
+2861 PERDT

-2878 YDSVRAAWEK
+2878 YDSVRTAWEK

-2931 GSPYWYSS
+2931 GTPYWYSS

-2959 AQMNTPVKRNEF
+2959 AQMNASVKRNEF

>member
-25 MLPALTLPVLAL
+25 MLPALTLPVLA
-37 PVLAEDP
+37 EDP
-44 PASQKLTNT
+44 PALTNVAQGKNVSIHGPT
-53 TDTVVTYQGAV
+53 SGADRPASWLTDGITDSGKYVEISKDTEQNS
-64 GTGRAPSLVVDG
+64 TDPS
-76 DTSHN
+76 
-81 DNKYFVVGN
+81 YA
-90 DQTQEK
+90 Q
-96 NETNP
+96 
-101 ANPTYWIQLDL
+101 IDL
-112 GKKYSLTEM
+112 GTSYDIAKVEFWNYWDD
-121 KLFVYHGRALKNLV
+121 GRTLV
-135 VLASDSSTFDTY
+135 GLVILASEKGTFAEDDRTVIFNSDT
-147 RIIWNADKENF
+147 ENF
-158 FGLGTGDKEQ
+158 FGFGVGTDASYKSVSAGLSVEKE
-168 FPNATVAGD
+168 ARGR
-177 TITLAAPTE
+177 
-186 AQYVRILNN
+186 YVRVMNN
-195 GHTAGAGQGAHYF
+195 GHDGGTPGQKKHGGHYT
-208 EIEVYGTEHTGG
+208 EIKVYGTEHTG
-220 APETRLYNVAADC
+220 AVTPPETTLYNVAAGC

-264 CKDKAQDMNAPSY
+264 CKDKAQNTSAPSY
-277 AQIDLGNI
+277 AQIDLGNE
-285 YPVSKVNFWNYWDDG
+285 YPVSKVNFWNYWSDG

-323 VYNANWT
+323 VYNADWT

-335 LEVQI
+335 LEVQV
-340 DSGPFTARYVRI
+340 DSAPFTARYVRI
-352 WNDGHDKGKGGHYIE
+352 WNDGHDKGAKMGGHYIE

-377 DPLPVPYQFRD
+377 DPLPVPYQLRD

-395 EYQGKT
+395 SYTAQGGQTQKAEWDT
-401 PNNVTHPDVLDFT
+401 THPDVIDFAKT
-414 LVNGAGGTPLGTWGG
+414 SKEGGKWGG
-429 HRFWMAVTPNQEGNS
+429 YRYWMVLTPNQDGYS
-444 QFENPC
+444 QYENPC
-450 LVWSDDGKIWSAEGI
+450 LAASNDGVNWVVPNGI
-465 PNPLSVVE
+465 ENPLSGVKH
-473 REPDGTHNCD
+473 EPAGTHNCD
-483 NDVIYDPVSNELWV
+483 TDLVYNPDSDELWV
-497 YYVWEQDAQNYG
+497 YYVWEQDSPA
-509 QIGTSNFKPSILRC
+509 GTPSNLRL
-523 IRVAAT
+523 IRVKEDGNSFAI
-529 QGGSGFTYAVQKD
+529 
-542 AGQENPYTDLVTST
+542 TST
-556 YHYDMQSPA
+556 TDDKPYERLINSQYRYDMQSPA
-565 VVRRDAN
+565 VVRRNAN
-572 TWLMWSNNSDQG
+572 TWLMWSNNSDSNNSGNGWQSQ
-584 VAPTGWNNQN
+584 VA
-594 GFVELRRST
+594 FVELYTST
-603 NGTEWGEAKSLKPTL
+603 DGKNWTNKQSLADTL
-618 VLQNDWIPWHLDVQ
+618 VLKGADGIASYIPWHLDVQ
-632 WIPNVGADGSGEYWA
+632 WVESQNKYWG
-647 LICAY
+647 LFCAY
-652 PKGGGSNHTDLFFAK
+652 PKGGNTNRTYLLFGT
-667 SADGELWT
+667 SEDGKTWT
-675 TYPNPILSPRS
+675 TYQKPLLAPRDNK
-686 GQWDQNFIYRSSFT
+686 WDNNFIYRSTFI
-700 YDADG
+700 YDDASG
-705 KLSVWY
+705 TLQVWY
-711 SGGKEQPGNHWRIAY
+711 SGGKSGGWRIAY

-734 DTLPTLGAPYTP
+734 DTLPTLGEPYTP

-823 ETYDLHRNA
+823 ETYDLHRNEA
-832 PGAMDNKI
+832 GAMDNRI
-840 LERELEAGYHRITI
+840 LEKELEAGYHRITI

-915 TVTYTSSDTGKA
+915 TVTYTSSDTDKA

-938 TAGNVTITVKAGQS
+938 AAGDVTITVKAGQS

-961 SLEAGELRMTVDKD
+961 SLEAGELRMTVDGD
-975 NPLFLHGLYKYDGT
+975 NPLFLHGLYKYDGP

-1025 VQAGNKTIHH
+1025 VQAGNKTVHH

-1048 AANKQWYLD
+1048 AANKQWYLE

-1101 FSENHNARI
+1101 FSENHNAGI

-1121 ALVKQAAKW
+1121 TLVKQAAKW

-1183 AWSNVSYNSHESVA
+1183 AWSSVSYNSHESVA

-1299 MEYMRDYAIPTRE
+1299 MEYMRDYAIPTHE

-1367 TGRYSTIPSLPKM
+1367 TGRYGTIPSLPKM

-1525 SYAQNTAHGE
+1525 SYAQNTAHGK

-1566 IQTAFDAAAGT
+1566 IQTVFDAAAGT

-1590 SLTNLV
+1590 TLTNLV

-1690 LNGEAAPAAK
+1690 LNGAAAPAAR

-1747 RVWSVEADPAS
+1747 RVWSVEANPAS

-1773 NAAVTAVSY
+1773 NAADKAVSY
-1782 APSPDGKVT
+1782 AASPDGKVT
-1791 IDGNTVNGAARGTV
+1791 IDGSTVTGAARGTV

-1879 RWIGQMDSNYGRAW
+1879 RWVGQMDSNYGRAW

-1925 KQHTVRLAAESNA
+1925 KQHTVRLEAESNA
-1938 PVQVDAFAYY
+1938 PIQVDAFAYY

-1954 ETVSSVALEPSGLIR
+1954 ETVSSVALEPSGIIR
-1969 LGDGESKPVLAMA
+1969 LGDGETKRVLAMA

-2010 GKPQKTV
+2010 GKTQKTV
-2017 TGKMA
+2017 TGKMV

-2028 VTLPELNDKS
+2028 VTLSELNNKS

-2051 TTPRMLVDAEHPLL
+2051 ATPRMLVDAEHPLL
-2065 LVSLYANTKHPAWW
+2065 LVSLYANTKHPTWW

-2149 NLYLTL
+2149 NIYLTL

-2190 ENHHNGDTDAV
+2190 ENHHNGDTNAV

-2239 LFKTAQKHH
+2239 LFKAAQKHH

-2292 EIRYHKLFEPV
+2292 EIRYHKLFAPV

-2374 RKQVKDEIKAV
+2374 REQVKDEIKAV

-2418 LPVLSSKLSDAE
+2418 LPVLSSKLSAAE

-2445 KINILNAQYPELSTG
+2445 KVNILNALYPELSTG
-2460 DAFVETLLGGGAGQ
+2460 DAFVETLLGGKAGQ

-2499 DATFATSMGFTLTPH
+2499 DATFATSMGFILTPH

-2611 ADDKFYTETY
+2611 ADDNFYTETY

-2632 NGQVNVTIRKG
+2632 NGQVNVTIQKG
-2643 GAEPTPTVTDFR
+2643 
-2655 LTTDPSPLTSAG
+2655 S
-2667 GKAML
+2667 
-2672 TLTGTNLP
+2672 
-2680 DGTKF
+2680 
-2685 YWGTNQ
+2685 
-2691 AMLTSVDAE
+2691 
-2700 GSDAFRSAEVKLLE
+2700 
-2714 NTGTDAVTYYFRYSL
+2714 
-2729 DGTTLAGE
+2729 
-2737 LTATV
+2737 
-2742 PGTGGGT
+2742 T

-2765 LPSNGGMIT
+2765 LPSNGGMIM
-2774 VTLAGTN
+2774 VTLTGTN
-2781 LQNGIQIKVGTI
+2781 LQNGIQIKAGTI
-2793 TAKTSGDAA
+2793 TAKTSGNAA

-2841 GHYTPPVGP
+2841 GRYTPPVGP

-2878 YDSVRAAWEK
+2878 YDSIRAAWEK

-2959 AQMNTPVKRNEF
+2959 AQMNAPVKRNEF

>member
-15 LLLAAVMLLG
+15 LLLAAVMLLS
-25 MLPALTLPVLAL
+25 MMPALTLPVLAEEPPAL
-37 PVLAEDP
+37 TNVAQGKNVSIHGPTSGADRPASWLTDGITDSGKYVEISKDTEQNSTDPSYAQIDLGTSYDIAKVEFWNYWDDGRTLVGLVILASEKGTFAEDDRTVIFN
-44 PASQKLTNT
+44 S
-53 TDTVVTYQGAV
+53 DT
-64 GTGRAPSLVVDG
+64 
-76 DTSHN
+76 
-81 DNKYFVVGN
+81 
-90 DQTQEK
+90 
-96 NETNP
+96 
-101 ANPTYWIQLDL
+101 
-112 GKKYSLTEM
+112 
-121 KLFVYHGRALKNLV
+121 
-135 VLASDSSTFDTY
+135 
-147 RIIWNADKENF
+147 ENF
-158 FGLGTGDKEQ
+158 FGFGVGTDASYKSVSAGLSVEKE
-168 FPNATVAGD
+168 ARGR
-177 TITLAAPTE
+177 
-186 AQYVRILNN
+186 YVRVMNN
-195 GHTAGAGQGAHYF
+195 GHDGGTPGQKKHGGHYT
-208 EIEVYGTEHTGG
+208 EIKVYGTEHTG
-220 APETRLYNVAADC
+220 AVTPPEPTLHNVAAGC
-233 NVIVNKWGGGSD
+233 NVIVNKWGGGND

-264 CKDKAQDMNAPSY
+264 CKDKAQNTSDPSY
-277 AQIDLGNI
+277 AQIDLGNE

-314 DFRDGTTKE
+314 DFQTGTTKE
-323 VYNANWT
+323 IYNDNWQAT
-330 AAQNG
+330 EAG
-335 LEVQI
+335 LDVSVT
-340 DSGPFTARYVRI
+340 DDPYNARYVRI

-388 VLTIPTY
+388 VLKIPTY
-395 EYQGKT
+395 SYTAQGGQTQKAEWDT
-401 PNNVTHPDVLDFT
+401 THPDVIDFAKT
-414 LVNGAGGTPLGTWGG
+414 SKEGGKWGG
-429 HRFWMAVTPNQEGNS
+429 YRYWMVLTPNQDGYS
-444 QFENPC
+444 QYENPC
-450 LVWSDDGKIWSAEGI
+450 LAASNDGVNWVVPNGI
-465 PNPLSVVE
+465 ENPLSGVKH
-473 REPDGTHNCD
+473 EPAGTHNCD
-483 NDVIYDPVSNELWV
+483 TDLVYNPDSDELWV
-497 YYVWEQDAQNYG
+497 YYVWEQDSPA
-509 QIGTSNFKPSILRC
+509 GTPSNLRL
-523 IRVAAT
+523 IRVKEKND
-529 QGGSGFTYAVQKD
+529 GF
-542 AGQENPYTDLVTST
+542 EITST
-556 YHYDMQSPA
+556 TDGKPYERLINSQYRYDMQSPA
-565 VVRRDAN
+565 VVRRNAN
-572 TWLMWSNNSDQG
+572 TWLMWSNNSDSDNSGNGWQSQ
-584 VAPTGWNNQN
+584 VA
-594 GFVELRRST
+594 FVELYTSADGKNWT
-603 NGTEWGEAKSLKPTL
+603 NKQSLADTL
-618 VLQNDWIPWHLDVQ
+618 VLKGADGIASYIPWHLDVQ
-632 WIPNVGADGSGEYWA
+632 WVESQNKYWG
-647 LICAY
+647 LFCAY
-652 PKGGGSNHTDLFFAK
+652 PKGGNTNRTYLLFGT
-667 SADGELWT
+667 SEDGKTWL
-675 TYPNPILSPRS
+675 TYPKPLLAPRDNK
-686 GQWDQNFIYRSSFT
+686 WDNNFIYRSTFI
-700 YDADG
+700 YDDASG
-705 KLSVWY
+705 TLQVWY
-711 SGGKEQPGNHWRIAY
+711 SGGKSGGWRIAY

-756 DGWVSVPA
+756 DGWVSVLA

-823 ETYDLHRNA
+823 ETYDLHRDTA
-832 PGAMDNKI
+832 GAMDNKI
-840 LERELEAGYHRITI
+840 LEKELEAGYHRITI

-938 TAGNVTITVKAGQS
+938 TAGDVAITVKAGQS

-975 NPLFLHGLYKYDGT
+975 NPLFLHGLYKYDGK

-1012 LTGTDETGWKGPT
+1012 LTGSDATGWQGPT
-1025 VQAGNKTIHH
+1025 VQAGNKTVHH

-1048 AANKQWYLD
+1048 EANKKWYLD

-1063 NDNIP
+1063 KDNIP

-1078 GTFLDLDWLDGIYEQ
+1078 GSFLDLDWLDGIYEQ

-1101 FSENHNARI
+1101 FSENHNAGI

-1144 DSGGSDHGGTL
+1144 DSGGSDYGGTL

-1367 TGRYSTIPSLPKM
+1367 TGRYGTIPSLPKM

-1452 NVSFQLTQNSFGAN
+1452 NVSFQFTQNSFGAN

-1535 STWRKATIT
+1535 NTWRKATIT

-1590 SLTNLV
+1590 TLTNLV

-1628 VDKLDQEDP
+1628 VDKLNQEDP

-1690 LNGEAAPAAK
+1690 LNGAAAPAAK

-1773 NAAVTAVSY
+1773 NAADTAVSY
-1782 APSPDGKVT
+1782 AASPDGKVT
-1791 IDGNTVNGAARGTV
+1791 IDGSTVTGAARGTV

-1843 GNWVDETSTN
+1843 GNWGDENSAN

-1925 KQHTVRLAAESNA
+1925 KQHTVRLEAESNA
-1938 PVQVDAFAYY
+1938 PIQVDAFAYY

-1969 LGDGESKPVLAMA
+1969 LGDGESKSVLAMA

-2010 GKPQKTV
+2010 GKTQKNV

-2079 DNSGIPGVPMQG
+2079 DNSGVPGVPMQG
-2091 HNTMEGVWSLIP
+2091 HNTMEGVWRLIP

-2239 LFKTAQKHH
+2239 LFKAAQKHH

-2374 RKQVKDEIKAV
+2374 REQVKDEIKAV
-2385 YHTDSYLPTNFAEG
+2385 YHTDTYLPTNFAEG

-2445 KINILNAQYPELSTG
+2445 KINILNAQYPDLSTG

-2562 KDYVQDYM
+2562 MDYVQDYM

-2611 ADDKFYTETY
+2611 ADDNFYTETY

-2667 GKAML
+2667 GTATL

-2680 DGTKF
+2680 EGTKF
-2685 YWGTNQ
+2685 HWGTD
-2691 AMLTSVDAE
+2691 LTALTAVDATVTAD
-2700 GSDAFRSAEVKLLE
+2700 SRSAEVKLPE

-2781 LQNGIQIKVGTI
+2781 LQNGIQIKAGTI
-2793 TAKTSGDAA
+2793 SAQTSGDAA

-2850 VTPSVPTKPGV
+2850 VTPPVPTKPGV

>member
-25 MLPALTLPVLAL
+25 MLPALTLPVLA
-37 PVLAEDP
+37 EDP
-44 PASQKLTNT
+44 PALTNVAQGKNVSIHGPT
-53 TDTVVTYQGAV
+53 SGADRPASWLTDGITESGKYVEISKDTEQNS
-64 GTGRAPSLVVDG
+64 TDPS
-76 DTSHN
+76 
-81 DNKYFVVGN
+81 YA
-90 DQTQEK
+90 Q
-96 NETNP
+96 
-101 ANPTYWIQLDL
+101 IDL
-112 GKKYSLTEM
+112 GTSYDITKVEFWNYWDD
-121 KLFVYHGRALKNLV
+121 GRTLV
-135 VLASDSSTFDTY
+135 GLVILASEKGTFAEDDRTVIFNSDT
-147 RIIWNADKENF
+147 ENF
-158 FGLGTGDKEQ
+158 FGFGVGTDASYKSVSAGLSVEKE
-168 FPNATVAGD
+168 ARGR
-177 TITLAAPTE
+177 
-186 AQYVRILNN
+186 YVRVMNN
-195 GHTAGAGQGAHYF
+195 GHDGGTPGQKKHGGHYM
-208 EIEVYGTEHTGG
+208 EIKVYGTEHTGG
-220 APETRLYNVAADC
+220 APETTLYNVAAGC

-264 CKDKAQDMNAPSY
+264 CKDKAQNTSDPSY
-277 AQIDLGNI
+277 AQIDLGNE
-285 YPVSKVNFWNYWDDG
+285 YPVSKVNFWNYWQDN
-300 RTLKDLHIILSTTE
+300 RTLNSLHILLSTTA
-314 DFRDGTTKE
+314 DFQTENTKE
-323 VYNANWT
+323 IYSGNWQP
-330 AAQNG
+330 AKEG
-335 LEVQI
+335 LTVLVQ
-340 DSGPFTARYVRI
+340 DAPFEARYVRI

-367 VEVWSTEEKK
+367 VEVLSTEDKK
-377 DPLPVPYQFRD
+377 APLPAEYKNRD
-388 VLTIPTY
+388 VLQIPTY
-395 EYQGKT
+395 SYTAQGGQAQKAEWDA
-401 PNNVTHPDVLDFT
+401 THPDVIDFT
-414 LVNGAGGTPLGTWGG
+414 KTNKAGGKWGG
-429 HRFWMAVTPNQEGNS
+429 YRYWMALTPNQDGYS
-444 QFENPC
+444 QYENPC
-450 LVWSDDGKIWSAEGI
+450 LAASHDGINWVVPNGI
-465 PNPLSVVE
+465 ENPLSNVE
-473 REPDGTHNCD
+473 HEPTGTHNCD
-483 NDVIYDPVSNELWV
+483 TDLVYNPDSDELWV
-497 YYVWEQDAQNYG
+497 YYVWERDQPA
-509 QIGTSNFKPSILRC
+509 GTPSNLRL
-523 IRVAAT
+523 IRVKEKNNSFEIT
-529 QGGSGFTYAVQKD
+529 STTGG
-542 AGQENPYTDLVTST
+542 NPYESLINSQ
-556 YHYDMQSPA
+556 YRYDMQSPA
-565 VVRRDAN
+565 IVRRGADN
-572 TWLMWSNNSDQG
+572 WLMWSNNSDSDNSGNGWQSQ
-584 VAPTGWNNQN
+584 VA
-594 GFVELRRST
+594 FVELRTST
-603 NGTEWGEAKSLKPTL
+603 DGKNWTNKQSLADTL
-618 VLQNDWIPWHLDVQ
+618 VLKGTDGIDSYIPWHLDVQ
-632 WIPNVGADGSGEYWA
+632 WVEGQGEYWG
-647 LICAY
+647 LFCAY
-652 PKGGGSNHTDLFFAK
+652 PRGGNTTRTYLLFATSK
-667 SADGELWT
+667 DGKTWT
-675 TYPNPILSPRS
+675 TYPKPLISPRDNK
-686 GQWDQNFIYRSSFT
+686 WDNNFIYRSTFV
-700 YDADG
+700 YDDASG
-705 KLSVWY
+705 TLQVWY
-711 SGGKEQPGNHWRIAY
+711 SGGKSGGWRIAY

-756 DGWVSVPA
+756 DGWVPVPA

-785 GAEGSTATLYFYG
+785 DAEGSTATLYFYG

-823 ETYDLHRNA
+823 ETYDLHRDTA
-832 PGAMDNKI
+832 GAMDNKI

-1747 RVWSVEADPAS
+1747 RVWSVEANPAS

-1791 IDGNTVNGAARGTV
+1791 IDGNTVTGVARGTV

-1925 KQHTVRLAAESNA
+1925 KQHTVRLEAESNA

-1969 LGDGESKPVLAMA
+1969 LGDGESKRVLAMA

-1998 LENDTIAGLSGD
+1998 LENDTIAGLSGN
-2010 GKPQKTV
+2010 GKTQKTV

-2149 NLYLTL
+2149 NIYLTL

-2172 WLNNLIDNNSC
+2172 WLNDLIDNNSC

-2239 LFKTAQKHH
+2239 LFKAAQKHH

-2685 YWGTNQ
+2685 YWGTDQ
-2691 AMLTSVDAE
+2691 AMLTPVDAK
-2700 GSDAFRSAEVKLLE
+2700 GSDASRSAEVKLSE

-2781 LQNGIQIKVGTI
+2781 LQNGIQIKAGTI
-2793 TAKTSGDAA
+2793 TAQTSGDAA
-2802 EQTATLTLPANYSSS
+2802 KQMATLSLPANYSSS

-2841 GHYTPPVGP
+2841 GRYTPPVGP
-2850 VTPSVPTKPGV
+2850 VTPSVQTKPGV

-2931 GSPYWYSS
+2931 GSPHWYSS

>member
-15 LLLAAVMLLG
+15 LLLAVIMLLG
-25 MLPALTLPVLAL
+25 MLPTLTLPVQ
-37 PVLAEDP
+37 AEEAA
-44 PASQKLTNT
+44 ASRKLTNT
-53 TDTVVTYQGAV
+53 TDTTVTYQGAV
-64 GTGRAPSLVVDG
+64 GTGRASSLVVDG

-90 DQTQEK
+90 DQTQTK

-112 GKKYSLTEM
+112 GKKYSLTAM

-147 RIIWNADKENF
+147 SIVWNADKEDF
-158 FGLGTGDKEQ
+158 FGLGAGDKEQ
-168 FPNATVAGD
+168 FPNATAAGD
-177 TITLAAPTE
+177 TITLTTPAE
-186 AQYVRILNN
+186 ARYVRILNN

-208 EIEVYGTEHTGG
+208 EIEVYGTEISVPVEP
-220 APETRLYNVAADC
+220 AQLYNVASGC
-233 NVIVNKWGGGSD
+233 SVTVNKWGGGSD
-245 RPNSWLTDGI
+245 RPNSWLTDGD

-264 CKDKAQDMNAPSY
+264 CKNKAQDTNDPSY
-277 AQIDLGNI
+277 AQVDLGNE
-285 YPVSKVNFWNYWDDG
+285 YPVSQVNFWNYWSDG
-300 RTLKDLHIILSTTE
+300 RTLKDLHIILSTTA

-323 VYNANWT
+323 IYNADW
-330 AAQNG
+330 AAVQTG
-335 LEVQI
+335 LEVSV
-340 DSGPFTARYVRI
+340 DSPFTARYVRI
-352 WNDGHDKGKGGHYIE
+352 WNNGHDKGNGGHYIE
-367 VEVWSTEEKK
+367 VEVMSTEAKK
-377 DPLPVPYQFRD
+377 DPLPEEYRLRD
-388 VLTIPTY
+388 RLKIPTY
-395 EYQGKT
+395 SYTAQSGQKAKAEWDT
-401 PNNVTHPDVLDFT
+401 THPDVVDFAKT
-414 LVNGAGGTPLGTWGG
+414 SKDGGKWGG
-429 HRFWMAVTPNQEGNS
+429 YRYWMVLTPNQDGYS
-444 QFENPC
+444 QYENPC
-450 LVWSDDGKIWSAEGI
+450 LAASNDGVNWVVPNGI
-465 PNPLSVVE
+465 ENPLSGVKH
-473 REPDGTHNCD
+473 EPTGTHNCD
-483 NDVIYDPVSNELWV
+483 TDLVYNPDSDELWV
-497 YYVWEQDAQNYG
+497 YYVWEQDSPA
-509 QIGTSNFKPSILRC
+509 GTPSNLRL
-523 IRVAAT
+523 IRVKEDGNSFAI
-529 QGGSGFTYAVQKD
+529 
-542 AGQENPYTDLVTST
+542 TST
-556 YHYDMQSPA
+556 TDGKPYERLINSQYRYDMQSPA

-572 TWLMWSNNSDQG
+572 TWLMWSNNSDSDNSGNGWQSQ
-584 VAPTGWNNQN
+584 VA
-594 GFVELRRST
+594 FVELYTST
-603 NGTEWGEAKSLKPTL
+603 DGKNWTNKQSLADTL
-618 VLQNDWIPWHLDVQ
+618 VLKGADGIASYIPWHLDVQ
-632 WIPNVGADGSGEYWA
+632 WVESQNKYWG
-647 LICAY
+647 LFCAY
-652 PKGGGSNHTDLFFAK
+652 PKGGNTNRTYLLFGT
-667 SADGELWT
+667 SEDGKTWT
-675 TYPNPILSPRS
+675 TYPKPLISPRDNE
-686 GQWDQNFIYRSSFT
+686 WDNNFIYRSTFI
-700 YDADG
+700 YDDASG
-705 KLSVWY
+705 TLQVWY
-711 SGGKEQPGNHWRIAY
+711 SGGKSGGWRIAY

-734 DTLPTLGAPYTP
+734 NTLPTLGAPYTP
-746 GTPTP
+746 DTPTP

-938 TAGNVTITVKAGQS
+938 TAGDVTITVKAGQS

-961 SLEAGELRMTVDKD
+961 SLEAGALRMTVDKD
-975 NPLFLHGLYKYDGT
+975 NPLFLHGLYKYDGK

-1048 AANKQWYLD
+1048 AANKKWYLD

-1101 FSENHNARI
+1101 FSENHNAGI

-1324 SGGTLNKLGSNAANR
+1324 SDGTLNKLGSNAANR

-1367 TGRYSTIPSLPKM
+1367 TGRYGTIPSLPKM

-1407 FNARYPQRYNGT
+1407 FNARYSQRYNGT

-1439 FDTRENSA
+1439 FDTRESSA

-1488 FNNYWVDKNPIWE
+1488 FNNYWVDKKPIWE
-1501 GYVKGTTPTWD
+1501 GYVQGTTPTWD

-1590 SLTNLV
+1590 TLTNLV

-1610 RVNGNQLSPHIQF
+1610 CVNGNQLSPHIQF

-1679 EPILVETSEVD
+1679 EPILVETSDVD
-1690 LNGEAAPAAK
+1690 LNGAAAPAAK

-1747 RVWSVEADPAS
+1747 RVWSVEANPAS

-1791 IDGNTVNGAARGTV
+1791 IAGDTVTGVARGTV
-1805 TITATAAGSSK
+1805 AITATAAGSFK
-1816 TTTLTVTGGTAG
+1816 TTMLTVTGGTAG

-1843 GNWVDETSTN
+1843 GNWVDENSTN

-1925 KQHTVRLAAESNA
+1925 KQHTVRLEAESNA

-1954 ETVSSVALEPSGLIR
+1954 ETVSSVALEPSGPIR

-2010 GKPQKTV
+2010 GKTQKTV

-2172 WLNNLIDNNSC
+2172 WLNDLIDNNSC

-2190 ENHHNGDTDAV
+2190 ENHHNGDTGAV

-2374 RKQVKDEIKAV
+2374 REQVKDEIKAV

-2404 QDNNLLQTSGRYRT
+2404 QDNNLLQTNGRYRT

-2430 ASAFGR
+2430 AAAFGR
-2436 VLKSADLAD
+2436 VLRSADLAD
-2445 KINILNAQYPELSTG
+2445 KTNILNELYPELSTG
-2460 DAFVETLLGGGAGQ
+2460 DAFVETLLGGRSGQ

-2589 ITLHTGE
+2589 ITLHTEE
-2596 RPTAVVTRNGGSTKL
+2596 RPTAVVTRNGGSRSL
-2611 ADDKFYTETY
+2611 ADNAFYTETY

-2643 GAEPTPTVTDFR
+2643 GAQPIPTVTEFK
-2655 LTTDPSPLTSAG
+2655 LVTDPSPLTSAG

-2672 TLTGTNLP
+2672 TLTGANLP

-2691 AMLTSVDAE
+2691 NALTAVDTTVTA
-2700 GSDAFRSAEVKLLE
+2700 DARSATVDLPA
-2714 NTGTDAVTYYFRYSL
+2714 NTGENAVTYYFRYSL

-2742 PGTGGGT
+2742 PGTGGGA

-2781 LQNGIQIKVGTI
+2781 LQNGIQIKAGTI
-2793 TAKTSGDAA
+2793 TAQTSGDAA
-2802 EQTATLTLPANYSSS
+2802 KQTATLTLPANYSSS

-2828 GTDWFGGKTVRVS
+2828 GVDWVGGKTVRVS
-2841 GHYTPPVGP
+2841 GRYTPPVGP
-2850 VTPSVPTKPGV
+2850 GTPSVPTKPGV
-2861 PERDP
+2861 PERDT

-2878 YDSVRAAWEK
+2878 YDSVRTAWEK

-2959 AQMNTPVKRNEF
+2959 AQMNAPVKRNEF

-3043 DKTARKTVS
+3043 DKTTRQTVS

>member
-25 MLPALTLPVLAL
+25 MLPALTLPVLAEEPPAL
-37 PVLAEDP
+37 TNVAQGKNVSIHGPTSGVDRPASWLTDGITDSGKYVEISKDTEQNSTDPSYAQIDLGTSYDIAKVEFWNYWDDGRTLIGLVILASEKGTFAEDDRTVIFN
-44 PASQKLTNT
+44 S
-53 TDTVVTYQGAV
+53 DT
-64 GTGRAPSLVVDG
+64 
-76 DTSHN
+76 
-81 DNKYFVVGN
+81 
-90 DQTQEK
+90 
-96 NETNP
+96 
-101 ANPTYWIQLDL
+101 
-112 GKKYSLTEM
+112 
-121 KLFVYHGRALKNLV
+121 
-135 VLASDSSTFDTY
+135 
-147 RIIWNADKENF
+147 ENF
-158 FGLGTGDKEQ
+158 FGFGVGADTSYKSVSAGLSVEKE
-168 FPNATVAGD
+168 ARGR
-177 TITLAAPTE
+177 
-186 AQYVRILNN
+186 YVRVMNN
-195 GHTAGAGQGAHYF
+195 GHDGGTPGQKKHGGHYT
-208 EIEVYGTEHTGG
+208 EIKVYGTEHTG
-220 APETRLYNVAADC
+220 AVTPPEPTLHNVAAGC
-233 NVIVNKWGGGSD
+233 NAIVNKWGGGSD

-264 CKDKAQDMNAPSY
+264 CKDKAQNTSDPSY
-277 AQIDLGNI
+277 AQIDLGNE
-285 YPVSKVNFWNYWDDG
+285 YPVSKVNFWNYWGDG

-314 DFRDGTTKE
+314 DFQAGTTKE
-323 VYNANWT
+323 VYNADWT
-330 AAQNG
+330 AVQTG
-335 LEVQI
+335 LEVSV
-340 DSGPFTARYVRI
+340 DSPFTARYVRI
-352 WNDGHDKGKGGHYIE
+352 WNNGHDKGNGGHYIE
-367 VEVWSTEEKK
+367 VEVMSTEAKK
-377 DPLPVPYQFRD
+377 DPLPEEYRLRD
-388 VLTIPTY
+388 RLKIPTY
-395 EYQGKT
+395 SYTAQSGQKAKAEWDT
-401 PNNVTHPDVLDFT
+401 THPDVVDFAKT
-414 LVNGAGGTPLGTWGG
+414 SKDGGKWGG
-429 HRFWMAVTPNQEGNS
+429 YRYWMVLTPNQDGYS
-444 QFENPC
+444 QYENPC
-450 LVWSDDGKIWSAEGI
+450 LAASNDGVNWVVPNGI
-465 PNPLSVVE
+465 ENPLSGVKH
-473 REPDGTHNCD
+473 EPTGTHNCD
-483 NDVIYDPVSNELWV
+483 TDLVYNPDSDELWV
-497 YYVWEQDAQNYG
+497 YYVWEQDSPA
-509 QIGTSNFKPSILRC
+509 GTPSNLRL
-523 IRVAAT
+523 IRVKEDGNSFAI
-529 QGGSGFTYAVQKD
+529 
-542 AGQENPYTDLVTST
+542 TST
-556 YHYDMQSPA
+556 TDGKPYERLINSQYRYDMQSPA

-572 TWLMWSNNSDQG
+572 TWLMWSNNSDSDNSGNGWQSQ
-584 VAPTGWNNQN
+584 VA
-594 GFVELRRST
+594 FVELYTST
-603 NGTEWGEAKSLKPTL
+603 DGKNWTNKQSLADTL
-618 VLQNDWIPWHLDVQ
+618 VLKGADGIASYIPWHLDVQ
-632 WIPNVGADGSGEYWA
+632 WVESQNKYWG
-647 LICAY
+647 LFCAY
-652 PKGGGSNHTDLFFAK
+652 PKGGNTNRTYLLFGT
-667 SADGELWT
+667 SEDGKTWT
-675 TYPNPILSPRS
+675 TYPKPLISPRDNE
-686 GQWDQNFIYRSSFT
+686 WDNNFIYRSTFI
-700 YDADG
+700 YDDASG
-705 KLSVWY
+705 TLQVWY
-711 SGGKEQPGNHWRIAY
+711 SGGKSGGWRIAY

-734 DTLPTLGAPYTP
+734 NTLPTLGAPYTP
-746 GTPTP
+746 DTPTP

-938 TAGNVTITVKAGQS
+938 TAGDVTITVKAGQS
-952 EKTVALTIR
+952 EKTVSLTIR
-961 SLEAGELRMTVDKD
+961 SLEAGALRMTVDED
-975 NPLFLHGLYKYDGT
+975 NPLFLHGLYKYDGQ

-1048 AANKQWYLD
+1048 AANKQWYRD

-1101 FSENHNARI
+1101 FSENHNAGI

-1144 DSGGSDHGGTL
+1144 DSGGSDYGGTL

-1367 TGRYSTIPSLPKM
+1367 TGRYGTIPSLPKM

-1385 GKDIL
+1385 GKNIL

-1407 FNARYPQRYNGT
+1407 FNARYPQRYTGT

-1439 FDTRENSA
+1439 FDTRESSA

-1535 STWRKATIT
+1535 NTWRKATIT
-1544 ISGLGAEPTLALTS
+1544 ISGLGEEPTLALTS

-1590 SLTNLV
+1590 TLTNLV

-1628 VDKLDQEDP
+1628 VDKLNQEDP

-1679 EPILVETSEVD
+1679 EPVLVETSDVN
-1690 LNGEAAPAAK
+1690 LNGAAAPAAK

-1747 RVWSVEADPAS
+1747 RVWSVEANPAS
-1758 ITVGGTSTLKTRLNF
+1758 ITVGGTSTLRTRLNF

-1791 IDGNTVNGAARGTV
+1791 IAGDTVTGVARGTV
-1805 TITATAAGSSK
+1805 TITATSAGSSK

-1925 KQHTVRLAAESNA
+1925 KQHTVRLEAESNA

-1954 ETVSSVALEPSGLIR
+1954 ETVSSVALEPSGPIR

-2010 GKPQKTV
+2010 GKTQKTV

-2079 DNSGIPGVPMQG
+2079 DNSGVPGVPMQG

-2124 GGTGNKENLQK
+2124 GGIGNKENLQK

-2172 WLNNLIDNNSC
+2172 WLNDLIDNNSC

-2374 RKQVKDEIKAV
+2374 REQVKGEIKAV

-2436 VLKSADLAD
+2436 VLRSADLAD

-2460 DAFVETLLGGGAGQ
+2460 DAFVETLLGGRAGQ

-2499 DATFATSMGFTLTPH
+2499 DAKFATSMGFTLTPH

-2589 ITLHTGE
+2589 ITLHTEE

-2611 ADDKFYTETY
+2611 ADDNFYTETY
-2621 ENGIYTLTITH
+2621 ENGVYTLTITH

-2643 GAEPTPTVTDFR
+2643 GAEPTPTVTEFK
-2655 LTTDPSPLTSAG
+2655 LVTDPAALTSAG

-2685 YWGTNQ
+2685 YWGTDQ
-2691 AMLTSVDAE
+2691 AMLTPVDAE
-2700 GSDAFRSAEVKLLE
+2700 GSDASRSVEVKLPE

-2765 LPSNGGMIT
+2765 LPSNGGMIM
-2774 VTLAGTN
+2774 VTLTGTN
-2781 LQNGIQIKVGTI
+2781 LQNGIQIKAGTI
-2793 TAKTSGDAA
+2793 TAQTSGDAA
-2802 EQTATLTLPANYSSS
+2802 KQTETLTLPANYSSS

-2828 GTDWFGGKTVRVS
+2828 GVDWVGGKTVRVS
-2841 GHYTPPVGP
+2841 GRYTPPVSPG
-2850 VTPSVPTKPGV
+2850 TPSVPTKPGV

-2878 YDSVRAAWEK
+2878 YDSVRTAWEK

-2931 GSPYWYSS
+2931 GTPYWYSS

-2945 DNGIIEKMY
+2945 ENGIIEKMY

-2959 AQMNTPVKRNEF
+2959 AQMNAPAKRNEF

-3043 DKTARKTVS
+3043 DKTTRQTVS

>member
-25 MLPALTLPVLAL
+25 MLPALTLPVLA
-37 PVLAEDP
+37 EDP
-44 PASQKLTNT
+44 PALTNVAQGKNVSIHGPT
-53 TDTVVTYQGAV
+53 SGADRPASWLTDGITDSGKYVEISKDTEQNS
-64 GTGRAPSLVVDG
+64 TDPS
-76 DTSHN
+76 
-81 DNKYFVVGN
+81 YA
-90 DQTQEK
+90 Q
-96 NETNP
+96 
-101 ANPTYWIQLDL
+101 IDL
-112 GKKYSLTEM
+112 GTSYDIAKVEFWNYWDD
-121 KLFVYHGRALKNLV
+121 GRTLV
-135 VLASDSSTFDTY
+135 GLVILASEKGTFAEDDRTVIFNSDT
-147 RIIWNADKENF
+147 ENF
-158 FGLGTGDKEQ
+158 FGFGVGTDASYKSVSAGLSVEKE
-168 FPNATVAGD
+168 ARGR
-177 TITLAAPTE
+177 
-186 AQYVRILNN
+186 YVRVMNN
-195 GHTAGAGQGAHYF
+195 GHDGGTPGQKKHGGHYT
-208 EIEVYGTEHTGG
+208 EIKVYGTEHTG
-220 APETRLYNVAADC
+220 AVTPPETTLYNVAAGC

-264 CKDKAQDMNAPSY
+264 CKDKAQNTSAPSY
-277 AQIDLGNI
+277 AQIDLGNE
-285 YPVSKVNFWNYWDDG
+285 YPVSKVNFWNYWSDG

-323 VYNANWT
+323 VYNADWT

-335 LEVQI
+335 LEVQV
-340 DSGPFTARYVRI
+340 DSAPFTARYVRI
-352 WNDGHDKGKGGHYIE
+352 WNDGHDKGAKMGGHYIE

-377 DPLPVPYQFRD
+377 DPLPVPYQLRD

-395 EYQGKT
+395 SYTAQGGQTQKAEWDT
-401 PNNVTHPDVLDFT
+401 THPDVIDFAKT
-414 LVNGAGGTPLGTWGG
+414 SKEGGKWGG
-429 HRFWMAVTPNQEGNS
+429 YRYWMVLTPNQDGYS
-444 QFENPC
+444 QYENPC
-450 LVWSDDGKIWSAEGI
+450 LAASNDGVNWVVPNGI
-465 PNPLSVVE
+465 ENPLSGVKH
-473 REPDGTHNCD
+473 EPAGTHNCD
-483 NDVIYDPVSNELWV
+483 TDLVYNPDSDELWV
-497 YYVWEQDAQNYG
+497 YYVWEQDSPA
-509 QIGTSNFKPSILRC
+509 GTPSNLRL
-523 IRVAAT
+523 IRVKEDGNSFAI
-529 QGGSGFTYAVQKD
+529 
-542 AGQENPYTDLVTST
+542 TST
-556 YHYDMQSPA
+556 TDDKPYERLINSQYRYDMQSPA
-565 VVRRDAN
+565 VVRRNAN
-572 TWLMWSNNSDQG
+572 TWLMWSNNSDSNNSGNGWQSQ
-584 VAPTGWNNQN
+584 VA
-594 GFVELRRST
+594 FVELYTST
-603 NGTEWGEAKSLKPTL
+603 DGKNWTNKQSLADTL
-618 VLQNDWIPWHLDVQ
+618 VLKGADGIASYIPWHLDVQ
-632 WIPNVGADGSGEYWA
+632 WVESQNKYWG
-647 LICAY
+647 LFCAY
-652 PKGGGSNHTDLFFAK
+652 PKGGNTNRTYLLFGT
-667 SADGELWT
+667 SEDGKTWT
-675 TYPNPILSPRS
+675 TYQKPLLAPRDNK
-686 GQWDQNFIYRSSFT
+686 WDNNFIYRSTFI
-700 YDADG
+700 YDDASG
-705 KLSVWY
+705 TLQVWY
-711 SGGKEQPGNHWRIAY
+711 SGGKSGGWRIAY

-734 DTLPTLGAPYTP
+734 DTLPTLGEPYTP

-823 ETYDLHRNA
+823 ETYDLHRNEA
-832 PGAMDNKI
+832 GAMDNRI
-840 LERELEAGYHRITI
+840 LEKELEAGYHRITI

-915 TVTYTSSDTGKA
+915 TVTYTSSDTDKA

-938 TAGNVTITVKAGQS
+938 AAGDVTITVKAGQS

-961 SLEAGELRMTVDKD
+961 SLEAGELRMTVDGD
-975 NPLFLHGLYKYDGT
+975 NPLFLHGLYKYDGP

-1025 VQAGNKTIHH
+1025 VQAGNKTVHH

-1048 AANKQWYLD
+1048 AANKQWYLE

-1101 FSENHNARI
+1101 FSENHNAGI

-1121 ALVKQAAKW
+1121 TLVKQAAKW

-1183 AWSNVSYNSHESVA
+1183 AWSSVSYNSHESVA

-1299 MEYMRDYAIPTRE
+1299 MEYMRDYAIPTHE

-1367 TGRYSTIPSLPKM
+1367 TGRYGTIPSLPKM

-1525 SYAQNTAHGE
+1525 SYAQNTAHGK

-1566 IQTAFDAAAGT
+1566 IQTVFDAAAGT

-1590 SLTNLV
+1590 TLTNLV

-1690 LNGEAAPAAK
+1690 LNGAAAPAAR

-1747 RVWSVEADPAS
+1747 RVWSVEANPAS

-1791 IDGNTVNGAARGTV
+1791 IAGDTVTGVARGTV

-1862 NDAPGATAS
+1862 NDAPSATAS

-1925 KQHTVRLAAESNA
+1925 KQHTVRLEAESNA

-2010 GKPQKTV
+2010 GKTQKTV

-2079 DNSGIPGVPMQG
+2079 DNSGVPGVPMQG

-2303 MNTTYEDVRR
+2303 MDTTYEDVRR

-2374 RKQVKDEIKAV
+2374 REQVKDEIKAV

-2418 LPVLSSKLSDAE
+2418 LPVLSSKLSAAE

-2445 KINILNAQYPELSTG
+2445 KINILNAQYLELSTG

-2589 ITLHTGE
+2589 ITLHTEE

-2611 ADDKFYTETY
+2611 ADDNFYTEAY
-2621 ENGIYTLTITH
+2621 ENGVYTLTITH

-2643 GAEPTPTVTDFR
+2643 GAQPIPTVTDFR
-2655 LTTDPSPLTSAG
+2655 LTTDPSQLTSAG

-2685 YWGTNQ
+2685 YWGTDQ
-2691 AMLTSVDAE
+2691 AMLTPVDAE
-2700 GSDAFRSAEVKLLE
+2700 GSDVSRSAEVTLTK

-2781 LQNGIQIKVGTI
+2781 LQNGIQIKAGTI
-2793 TAKTSGDAA
+2793 SAKTSGDAA

-2828 GTDWFGGKTVRVS
+2828 GTDWFGGKTIRVS

-2850 VTPSVPTKPGV
+2850 VTPSVPTKPSV

>member
-25 MLPALTLPVLAL
+25 MLPALTLPVLAEEPPAL
-37 PVLAEDP
+37 TNVAQGKNVSIHGPTSGADRPASWLTDGITDSGKYVEISKDTEQNSTDPSYAQIDLGTSYDIAKVEFWNYWDDGRTLIGLVILASEKGTFAEDDRTVIFN
-44 PASQKLTNT
+44 S
-53 TDTVVTYQGAV
+53 DT
-64 GTGRAPSLVVDG
+64 
-76 DTSHN
+76 
-81 DNKYFVVGN
+81 
-90 DQTQEK
+90 
-96 NETNP
+96 
-101 ANPTYWIQLDL
+101 
-112 GKKYSLTEM
+112 
-121 KLFVYHGRALKNLV
+121 
-135 VLASDSSTFDTY
+135 
-147 RIIWNADKENF
+147 ENF
-158 FGLGTGDKEQ
+158 FGFGVGTDASYKS
-168 FPNATVAGD
+168 VSAG
-177 TITLAAPTE
+177 LSVEKAARGR
-186 AQYVRILNN
+186 YVRVMNN
-195 GHTAGAGQGAHYF
+195 GHDGGTPGQKKHGGHYT
-208 EIEVYGTEHTGG
+208 EIKVYGTEHTG
-220 APETRLYNVAADC
+220 AVTPPEPTLHNVAAGC
-233 NVIVNKWGGGSD
+233 NVIVNKWGGGND

-264 CKDKAQDMNAPSY
+264 CKDKAQNTSDPSY
-277 AQIDLGNI
+277 AQIDLGNE

-314 DFRDGTTKE
+314 DFQTGTTKE
-323 VYNANWT
+323 IYNDNWQAT
-330 AAQNG
+330 EAG
-335 LEVQI
+335 LDVSVT
-340 DSGPFTARYVRI
+340 DDPYNARYVRI

-388 VLTIPTY
+388 VLKIPTY
-395 EYQGKT
+395 SYTAQGGQTQKAEWDT
-401 PNNVTHPDVLDFT
+401 THPDVIDFAKT
-414 LVNGAGGTPLGTWGG
+414 SKEGGKWGG
-429 HRFWMAVTPNQEGNS
+429 YRYWMVLTPNQDGYS
-444 QFENPC
+444 QYENPC
-450 LVWSDDGKIWSAEGI
+450 LAASNDGVNWVVPNGI
-465 PNPLSVVE
+465 ENPLSGVKH
-473 REPDGTHNCD
+473 EPAGTHNCD
-483 NDVIYDPVSNELWV
+483 TDLVYNPDSDELWV
-497 YYVWEQDAQNYG
+497 YYVWEQDSPA
-509 QIGTSNFKPSILRC
+509 GTPSNLRL
-523 IRVAAT
+523 IRVKEKND
-529 QGGSGFTYAVQKD
+529 GF
-542 AGQENPYTDLVTST
+542 EITST
-556 YHYDMQSPA
+556 TDGKPYERLINSQYRYDMQSPA
-565 VVRRDAN
+565 VVRRNAN
-572 TWLMWSNNSDQG
+572 TWLMWSNNSDSDNSGNGWQSQ
-584 VAPTGWNNQN
+584 VA
-594 GFVELRRST
+594 FVELYTSADGKNWT
-603 NGTEWGEAKSLKPTL
+603 NKQSLADTL
-618 VLQNDWIPWHLDVQ
+618 VLKGADGIASYIPWHLDVQ
-632 WIPNVGADGSGEYWA
+632 WVESQNKYWG
-647 LICAY
+647 LFCAY
-652 PKGGGSNHTDLFFAK
+652 PKGGNTNRTYLLFGT
-667 SADGELWT
+667 SEDGKTWLT
-675 TYPNPILSPRS
+675 SPKPLLAPRDNK
-686 GQWDQNFIYRSSFT
+686 WDNNFIYRSTFI
-700 YDADG
+700 YDDASG
-705 KLSVWY
+705 TLQVWY
-711 SGGKEQPGNHWRIAY
+711 SGGKSGGWRIAY

-756 DGWVSVPA
+756 DGWVSVLA

-823 ETYDLHRNA
+823 ETYDLHRDTA
-832 PGAMDNKI
+832 GAMDNKI
-840 LERELEAGYHRITI
+840 LEKELEAGYHRITI

-915 TVTYTSSDTGKA
+915 TVTYTSSDTDKA

-938 TAGNVTITVKAGQS
+938 AAGDVTITVKAGQS

-961 SLEAGELRMTVDKD
+961 SLEAGELRMTVDGD
-975 NPLFLHGLYKYDGT
+975 NPLFLHGLYKYDGP

-1025 VQAGNKTIHH
+1025 VQAGNKTVHH

-1048 AANKQWYLD
+1048 AANKQWYLE

-1101 FSENHNARI
+1101 FSENHNAGI

-1121 ALVKQAAKW
+1121 TLVKQAAKW

-1183 AWSNVSYNSHESVA
+1183 AWSSVSYNSHESVA

-1299 MEYMRDYAIPTRE
+1299 MEYMRDYAIPTHE

-1367 TGRYSTIPSLPKM
+1367 TGRYGTIPSLPKM

-1525 SYAQNTAHGE
+1525 SYAQNTAHGK

-1566 IQTAFDAAAGT
+1566 IQTVFDAAAGT

-1590 SLTNLV
+1590 TLTNLV

-1690 LNGEAAPAAK
+1690 LNGAAAPAAR

-1747 RVWSVEADPAS
+1747 RVWSVEANPAS

-1773 NAAVTAVSY
+1773 NAADKAVSY
-1782 APSPDGKVT
+1782 AASPDGKVT
-1791 IDGNTVNGAARGTV
+1791 IDGSTVTGAARGTV

-1879 RWIGQMDSNYGRAW
+1879 RWVGQMDSNYGRAW

-1925 KQHTVRLAAESNA
+1925 KQHTVRLEAESNA
-1938 PVQVDAFAYY
+1938 PIQVDAFAYY

-1954 ETVSSVALEPSGLIR
+1954 ETVSSVALEPSGIIR
-1969 LGDGESKPVLAMA
+1969 LGDGETKRVLAMA

-2010 GKPQKTV
+2010 GKTQKTV

-2028 VTLPELNDKS
+2028 VTLSELNNKS

-2051 TTPRMLVDAEHPLL
+2051 ATPRMLVDAEHPLL
-2065 LVSLYANTKHPAWW
+2065 LVSLYANTKHPTWW

-2149 NLYLTL
+2149 NIYLTL

-2190 ENHHNGDTDAV
+2190 ENHHNGDTNAV

-2239 LFKTAQKHH
+2239 LFKAAQKHH

-2292 EIRYHKLFEPV
+2292 EIRYHKLFAPV

-2374 RKQVKDEIKAV
+2374 REQVKDEIKAV

-2418 LPVLSSKLSDAE
+2418 LPVLSSKLSAAE

-2445 KINILNAQYPELSTG
+2445 KVNILNALYPELSTG
-2460 DAFVETLLGGGAGQ
+2460 DAFVETLLGGKAGQ

-2499 DATFATSMGFTLTPH
+2499 DATFATSMGFILTPH

-2611 ADDKFYTETY
+2611 ADDNFYTETY

-2632 NGQVNVTIRKG
+2632 NGQVNVTIQKG
-2643 GAEPTPTVTDFR
+2643 
-2655 LTTDPSPLTSAG
+2655 S
-2667 GKAML
+2667 
-2672 TLTGTNLP
+2672 
-2680 DGTKF
+2680 
-2685 YWGTNQ
+2685 
-2691 AMLTSVDAE
+2691 
-2700 GSDAFRSAEVKLLE
+2700 
-2714 NTGTDAVTYYFRYSL
+2714 
-2729 DGTTLAGE
+2729 
-2737 LTATV
+2737 
-2742 PGTGGGT
+2742 T

-2765 LPSNGGMIT
+2765 LPSNGGMIM
-2774 VTLAGTN
+2774 VTLTGTN
-2781 LQNGIQIKVGTI
+2781 LQNGIQIKAGTI
-2793 TAKTSGDAA
+2793 TAKTSGNAA

-2817 SVSYTVQYSLN
+2817 SVNYTVQYSLN

-2841 GHYTPPVGP
+2841 GRYTPPVGP

-2878 YDSVRAAWEK
+2878 YDSIRAAWEK

-2959 AQMNTPVKRNEF
+2959 AQMNAPVKRNEF

>member
-25 MLPALTLPVLAL
+25 MLPALTLPVLA
-37 PVLAEDP
+37 EDP
-44 PASQKLTNT
+44 PALTNVAQGKNVSIHGPT
-53 TDTVVTYQGAV
+53 SGADRPASWLTDGITESGKYVEISKDTEQNS
-64 GTGRAPSLVVDG
+64 TDPS
-76 DTSHN
+76 
-81 DNKYFVVGN
+81 YA
-90 DQTQEK
+90 Q
-96 NETNP
+96 
-101 ANPTYWIQLDL
+101 IDL
-112 GKKYSLTEM
+112 GTSYDITKVEFWNYWDD
-121 KLFVYHGRALKNLV
+121 GRTLV
-135 VLASDSSTFDTY
+135 GLVILASEKGTFAEDDRTVIFNSDT
-147 RIIWNADKENF
+147 ENF
-158 FGLGTGDKEQ
+158 FGFGVGTDASYKSVSAGLSVEKE
-168 FPNATVAGD
+168 ARGR
-177 TITLAAPTE
+177 
-186 AQYVRILNN
+186 YVRVMNN
-195 GHTAGAGQGAHYF
+195 GHDGGTPGQKKHGGHYM
-208 EIEVYGTEHTGG
+208 EIKVYGTEHTGG
-220 APETRLYNVAADC
+220 APETTLYNVAAGC

-264 CKDKAQDMNAPSY
+264 CKDKAQNTSDPSY
-277 AQIDLGNI
+277 AQIDLGNE
-285 YPVSKVNFWNYWDDG
+285 YPVSKVNFWNYWQDN
-300 RTLKDLHIILSTTE
+300 RTLNSLHILLSTTA
-314 DFRDGTTKE
+314 DFQTENTKE
-323 VYNANWT
+323 IYSGNWQP
-330 AAQNG
+330 AKEG
-335 LEVQI
+335 LTVLVQ
-340 DSGPFTARYVRI
+340 DAPFEARYVRI

-367 VEVWSTEEKK
+367 VEVLSTEDKK
-377 DPLPVPYQFRD
+377 APLPAEYKNRD
-388 VLTIPTY
+388 VLQIPTY
-395 EYQGKT
+395 SYTAQGGQAQKAEWDA
-401 PNNVTHPDVLDFT
+401 THPDVIDFT
-414 LVNGAGGTPLGTWGG
+414 KTNKAGGKWGG
-429 HRFWMAVTPNQEGNS
+429 YRYWMALTPNQDGYS
-444 QFENPC
+444 QYENPC
-450 LVWSDDGKIWSAEGI
+450 LAASHDGINWVVPNGI
-465 PNPLSVVE
+465 ENPLSNVE
-473 REPDGTHNCD
+473 HEPTGTHNCD
-483 NDVIYDPVSNELWV
+483 TDLVYNPDSDELWV
-497 YYVWEQDAQNYG
+497 YYVWERDQPA
-509 QIGTSNFKPSILRC
+509 GTPSNLRL
-523 IRVAAT
+523 IRVKEKNNSFEIT
-529 QGGSGFTYAVQKD
+529 STTGG
-542 AGQENPYTDLVTST
+542 NPYESLINSQ
-556 YHYDMQSPA
+556 YRYDMQSPA
-565 VVRRDAN
+565 IVRRGADN
-572 TWLMWSNNSDQG
+572 WLMWSNNSDSDNSGNGWQSQ
-584 VAPTGWNNQN
+584 VA
-594 GFVELRRST
+594 FVELRTST
-603 NGTEWGEAKSLKPTL
+603 DGKNWTNKQSLADTL
-618 VLQNDWIPWHLDVQ
+618 VLKGTDGIDSYIPWHLDVQ
-632 WIPNVGADGSGEYWA
+632 WVEGQGEYWG
-647 LICAY
+647 LFCAY
-652 PKGGGSNHTDLFFAK
+652 PRGGNTTRTYLLFATSK
-667 SADGELWT
+667 DGKTWT
-675 TYPNPILSPRS
+675 TYPKPLISPRDNK
-686 GQWDQNFIYRSSFT
+686 WDNNFIYRSTFV
-700 YDADG
+700 YDDASG
-705 KLSVWY
+705 TLQVWY
-711 SGGKEQPGNHWRIAY
+711 SGGKSGGWRIAY

-756 DGWVSVPA
+756 DGWVPVPA

-785 GAEGSTATLYFYG
+785 DAEGSTATLYFYG

-823 ETYDLHRNA
+823 ETYDLHRDTA
-832 PGAMDNKI
+832 GAMDNKI
-840 LERELEAGYHRITI
+840 LEKELEADYHRITI

-938 TAGNVTITVKAGQS
+938 TAGDVTITVKAGQS
-952 EKTVALTIR
+952 EKTVSLTIR
-961 SLEAGELRMTVDKD
+961 SLEAGALRMTVDKD

-1012 LTGTDETGWKGPT
+1012 LTGTDETGWQGPT

-1101 FSENHNARI
+1101 FSENHNAGI

-1144 DSGGSDHGGTL
+1144 DSGGSDYGGTL

-1367 TGRYSTIPSLPKM
+1367 TGRYGTIPSLPKM

-1452 NVSFQLTQNSFGAN
+1452 NVSFQFTQNSFGAN
-1466 IEFEPYSMLLVDE
+1466 IEFEPYSMFLVDE

-1525 SYAQNTAHGE
+1525 SYAQNTAHSE
-1535 STWRKATIT
+1535 NTWRKATIT

-1590 SLTNLV
+1590 TLTNLV

-1628 VDKLDQEDP
+1628 VDKLNQEDP

-1690 LNGEAAPAAK
+1690 LNGAAAPAAK

-1773 NAAVTAVSY
+1773 NAADTAVSY
-1782 APSPDGKVT
+1782 AASPDGKVT
-1791 IDGNTVNGAARGTV
+1791 IDGSTVTGAARGTV

-1925 KQHTVRLAAESNA
+1925 KQHTVRLEAESNA

-2010 GKPQKTV
+2010 GKTQKTV

-2091 HNTMEGVWSLIP
+2091 HNTMEGVWRLIP

-2124 GGTGNKENLQK
+2124 GGIGNKENLQK

-2172 WLNNLIDNNSC
+2172 WLNDLIDNNSC

-2190 ENHHNGDTDAV
+2190 ENHHNGDTGAV

-2374 RKQVKDEIKAV
+2374 REQVKDEIKAV

-2418 LPVLSSKLSDAE
+2418 LPVLSSKLSAAE

-2611 ADDKFYTETY
+2611 ADDNFYTETY

-2643 GAEPTPTVTDFR
+2643 GAQPTPTVTDFR

-2685 YWGTNQ
+2685 YWGTDQ

-2700 GSDAFRSAEVKLLE
+2700 GSDVSRSAEVTLTK

-2760 VAPTE
+2760 AAPTE

-2774 VTLAGTN
+2774 VTLSGTN
-2781 LQNGIQIKVGTI
+2781 LQNGIQIKAGTI
-2793 TAKTSGDAA
+2793 SAKTSGDAA

-2828 GTDWFGGKTVRVS
+2828 GVDWVGGKTVRVS
-2841 GHYTPPVGP
+2841 GRYTPPVGP

-2861 PERDP
+2861 PERDS

>member
-15 LLLAAVMLLG
+15 LLLAAVILLG
-25 MLPALTLPVLAL
+25 MLPALTLPVLA
-37 PVLAEDP
+37 EDP
-44 PASQKLTNT
+44 PALTNVAQGKNVSIHGPT
-53 TDTVVTYQGAV
+53 SGADRPASWLTDGITDSGKYVEISKDTEQNS
-64 GTGRAPSLVVDG
+64 TDPS
-76 DTSHN
+76 
-81 DNKYFVVGN
+81 YA
-90 DQTQEK
+90 Q
-96 NETNP
+96 
-101 ANPTYWIQLDL
+101 IDL
-112 GKKYSLTEM
+112 GTSYDIAKVEFWNYWDD
-121 KLFVYHGRALKNLV
+121 GRTLIGLV
-135 VLASDSSTFDTY
+135 ILASEKGTFAEDDRTVIFNSDT
-147 RIIWNADKENF
+147 ENF
-158 FGLGTGDKEQ
+158 FGFGVGTDASYKS
-168 FPNATVAGD
+168 VSAG
-177 TITLAAPTE
+177 LSVEKAARGR
-186 AQYVRILNN
+186 YVRVMNN
-195 GHTAGAGQGAHYF
+195 GHDGGTPGQKKQGGHYT
-208 EIEVYGTEHTGG
+208 EIKVYGTEHTGG
-220 APETRLYNVAADC
+220 APETTLYNVAAGC

-264 CKDKAQDMNAPSY
+264 CKDKAQDTNDPSY
-277 AQIDLGNI
+277 AQIDLGNE
-285 YPVSKVNFWNYWDDG
+285 YPVSKVNFWNYWSDG

-323 VYNANWT
+323 VYNADWT

-335 LEVQI
+335 LEVQV
-340 DSGPFTARYVRI
+340 DSAPFTARYVRI
-352 WNDGHDKGKGGHYIE
+352 WNDGHDKGAKMGGHYIE

-388 VLTIPTY
+388 VLKIPTY
-395 EYQGKT
+395 SYTAQGGQAQKAEWDT
-401 PNNVTHPDVLDFT
+401 THPDVIDF
-414 LVNGAGGTPLGTWGG
+414 AKKSKEGGKWGG
-429 HRFWMAVTPNQEGNS
+429 YRYWMVLTPNQDGYS
-444 QFENPC
+444 QYENPC
-450 LVWSDDGKIWSAEGI
+450 LAASNDGVNWVVPNGI
-465 PNPLSVVE
+465 ENPLSGVKH
-473 REPDGTHNCD
+473 EPAGTHNCD
-483 NDVIYDPVSNELWV
+483 TDLVYNPDSDELWV
-497 YYVWEQDAQNYG
+497 YYVWEQDSPA
-509 QIGTSNFKPSILRC
+509 GTPSNLRL
-523 IRVAAT
+523 IRVKEKND
-529 QGGSGFTYAVQKD
+529 GF
-542 AGQENPYTDLVTST
+542 EITST
-556 YHYDMQSPA
+556 TDGKPYERLINSQYRYDMQSPA
-565 VVRRDAN
+565 VVRRNAN
-572 TWLMWSNNSDQG
+572 TWLMWSNNSDSDNSGNGWQSQ
-584 VAPTGWNNQN
+584 VA
-594 GFVELRRST
+594 FVELYTST
-603 NGTEWGEAKSLKPTL
+603 DGKNWTNKQSLADTL
-618 VLQNDWIPWHLDVQ
+618 VLKGADGIASYIPWHLDVQ
-632 WIPNVGADGSGEYWA
+632 WVESQNKYWG
-647 LICAY
+647 LFCAY
-652 PKGGGSNHTDLFFAK
+652 PKGGNTNRTYLLFGT
-667 SADGELWT
+667 SEDGKTWT
-675 TYPNPILSPRS
+675 TYPKPLLAPRDNK
-686 GQWDQNFIYRSSFT
+686 WDNNFIYRSTFI
-700 YDADG
+700 YDDASG
-705 KLSVWY
+705 TLQVWY
-711 SGGKEQPGNHWRIAY
+711 SGGKSGGWRIAY

-756 DGWVSVPA
+756 DGWVPVPA

-823 ETYDLHRNA
+823 ETYDLHRDTA
-832 PGAMDNKI
+832 GAMDNKI

-938 TAGNVTITVKAGQS
+938 TAGDVTITVKAGQS

-1063 NDNIP
+1063 KDNIP

-1101 FSENHNARI
+1101 FSENHNAGI

-1175 ILLAKTTS
+1175 IPLAKTTS
-1183 AWSNVSYNSHESVA
+1183 AWSSVSYNSHESVA

-1525 SYAQNTAHGE
+1525 SYAQNTAHGK

-1566 IQTAFDAAAGT
+1566 IQTVFDAAAGT

-1590 SLTNLV
+1590 TLTNLV

-1690 LNGEAAPAAK
+1690 LNGAAAPAAR

-1747 RVWSVEADPAS
+1747 RVWSVEANPAS

-1773 NAAVTAVSY
+1773 NAADKAVSY
-1782 APSPDGKVT
+1782 AASPDGKVT
-1791 IDGNTVNGAARGTV
+1791 IDGSTVTGVARGTV

-1833 DSHSGQIQYT
+1833 DSHSGQIRYT

-1925 KQHTVRLAAESNA
+1925 KQHTVRLEAESNA

-1969 LGDGESKPVLAMA
+1969 LGDGESKRVLAMA

-1998 LENDTIAGLSGD
+1998 LENDAIAGLSGD
-2010 GKPQKTV
+2010 GKTQKTV

-2374 RKQVKDEIKAV
+2374 REQVKVEIKAV

-2404 QDNNLLQTSGRYRT
+2404 QDNNLLQTSGQYRT
-2418 LPVLSSKLSDAE
+2418 LPVLSSKLSAAE

-2460 DAFVETLLGGGAGQ
+2460 DAFVETLLGGEAGQ

-2611 ADDKFYTETY
+2611 ADDNFYTETY

-2685 YWGTNQ
+2685 HWGTD
-2691 AMLTSVDAE
+2691 LTALTAVDATVTAD
-2700 GSDAFRSAEVKLLE
+2700 SRSAEVKLPK

-2765 LPSNGGMIT
+2765 LPSNGGMIM
-2774 VTLAGTN
+2774 VTLTGTN
-2781 LQNGIQIKVGTI
+2781 LQNGIQIKAGTI

-3043 DKTARKTVS
+3043 DRTARKTVS

>member
-1 MIKGTRFFSRRLLP
+1 MIKGTRFFSKRLLP

-25 MLPALTLPVLAL
+25 MLPALTLPVLAEEPPAL
-37 PVLAEDP
+37 TNIAQGKNVSIHGPTSGADRPASWLTDGITESGKYVEISKDTEQNSTDPSYAQIDLGTSYDIAKVEFWNYWDDGRTLVGLVILASEKGTFAEDDRTVIFN
-44 PASQKLTNT
+44 S
-53 TDTVVTYQGAV
+53 DT
-64 GTGRAPSLVVDG
+64 
-76 DTSHN
+76 
-81 DNKYFVVGN
+81 
-90 DQTQEK
+90 
-96 NETNP
+96 
-101 ANPTYWIQLDL
+101 
-112 GKKYSLTEM
+112 
-121 KLFVYHGRALKNLV
+121 
-135 VLASDSSTFDTY
+135 
-147 RIIWNADKENF
+147 ENF
-158 FGLGTGDKEQ
+158 FGFGVGTDASYKSVSAGLSVEKE
-168 FPNATVAGD
+168 ARGR
-177 TITLAAPTE
+177 
-186 AQYVRILNN
+186 YVRVMNN
-195 GHTAGAGQGAHYF
+195 GHDGGTPGQKKHGGHYT
-208 EIEVYGTEHTGG
+208 EIKVYGTEHTGG
-220 APETRLYNVAADC
+220 APETTLYNVAAGC

-264 CKDKAQDMNAPSY
+264 CKDKAQNTSDPSY
-277 AQIDLGNI
+277 AQIDLGNE

-323 VYNANWT
+323 VYNADWT

-335 LEVQI
+335 LEVQV
-340 DSGPFTARYVRI
+340 DSAPFTARYVRI
-352 WNDGHDKGKGGHYIE
+352 WNDGHDKGAKMGGHYIE

-388 VLTIPTY
+388 VLRIPTY
-395 EYQGKT
+395 SYTAQGGQTQKAEWDT
-401 PNNVTHPDVLDFT
+401 THPDVIDFAKT
-414 LVNGAGGTPLGTWGG
+414 SKEGGKWGG
-429 HRFWMAVTPNQEGNS
+429 YRYWMVLTPNQDGYS
-444 QFENPC
+444 QYENPC
-450 LVWSDDGKIWSAEGI
+450 LAASNDGVNWVVPNGI
-465 PNPLSVVE
+465 ENPLSGVKH
-473 REPDGTHNCD
+473 EPTGTHNCD
-483 NDVIYDPVSNELWV
+483 TDLVYNPDSDELWV
-497 YYVWEQDAQNYG
+497 YYVWEQDSPA
-509 QIGTSNFKPSILRC
+509 GTPSNLRL
-523 IRVAAT
+523 IRVKEDGNSFAI
-529 QGGSGFTYAVQKD
+529 
-542 AGQENPYTDLVTST
+542 TST
-556 YHYDMQSPA
+556 TDGKPYERLINSQYRYDMQSPA

-572 TWLMWSNNSDQG
+572 TWLMWSNNSDSDNSGNGWQSQ
-584 VAPTGWNNQN
+584 VA
-594 GFVELRRST
+594 FVELYTST
-603 NGTEWGEAKSLKPTL
+603 DGKNWTNKQSLANTL
-618 VLQNDWIPWHLDVQ
+618 VLKGADGIASYIPWHLDVQ
-632 WIPNVGADGSGEYWA
+632 WVESQNKYWG
-647 LICAY
+647 LFCAY
-652 PKGGGSNHTDLFFAK
+652 PKGGNTNRTYLLFGT
-667 SADGELWT
+667 SEDGKTWT
-675 TYPNPILSPRS
+675 TYPKPLLAPRDNK
-686 GQWDQNFIYRSSFT
+686 WDNNFIYRSTFI
-700 YDADG
+700 YDDASG
-705 KLSVWY
+705 TLQVWY
-711 SGGKEQPGNHWRIAY
+711 SGGKSGGWRIAY

-734 DTLPTLGAPYTP
+734 NTLPTLGEPYTP

-785 GAEGSTATLYFYG
+785 GTEGSTATLYFYG

-892 EKTLWVDDTLQISAL
+892 EKTLWAGDTLQLSAL

-915 TVTYTSSDTGKA
+915 AITYTSSDQNKA
-927 TVTATG
+927 TVTDTG
-933 LVTAL
+933 FVTAL
-938 TAGNVTITVKAGQS
+938 AAGEVTITVAAG
-952 EKTVALTIR
+952 TVQKIVQLTIR
-961 SLEAGELRMTVDKD
+961 SLEAGELRMTVDED
-975 NPLFLHGLYKYDGT
+975 NPLFLHGLYKYDGK

-1012 LTGTDETGWKGPT
+1012 LTGTDETGWQGPT

-1101 FSENHNARI
+1101 FSENHNAGI

-1144 DSGGSDHGGTL
+1144 DSGGSDYGGTL

-1216 MWFIEGYGPQWGANT
+1216 MWFIEGYGPQWGDST
-1231 FSVQGGP
+1231 FDVFGGA

-1299 MEYMRDYAIPTRE
+1299 MEYMRDYAIPTHE

-1367 TGRYSTIPSLPKM
+1367 TGRYGTIPSLPKM

-1525 SYAQNTAHGE
+1525 SYAQNTAHGK

-1566 IQTAFDAAAGT
+1566 IQTVFDAAAGT

-1590 SLTNLV
+1590 TLTNLV

-1690 LNGEAAPAAK
+1690 LNGAEAPAAR

-1747 RVWSVEADPAS
+1747 RVWSVEANPAS

-1773 NAAVTAVSY
+1773 NAADKAVSY
-1782 APSPDGKVT
+1782 AASPDGKVT
-1791 IDGNTVNGAARGTV
+1791 IDGSTVTGAARGTV

-1879 RWIGQMDSNYGRAW
+1879 RWVGQMDSNYGRAW

-1925 KQHTVRLAAESNA
+1925 KQHTVRLEAESNA
-1938 PVQVDAFAYY
+1938 PIQVDAFAYY

-1954 ETVSSVALEPSGLIR
+1954 ETVSSVALEPSGIIR
-1969 LGDGESKPVLAMA
+1969 LGDGETKRVLAMA

-2010 GKPQKTV
+2010 GKTQKTV

-2028 VTLPELNDKS
+2028 VTLSELNNKS

-2051 TTPRMLVDAEHPLL
+2051 ATPRMLVDAEHPLL
-2065 LVSLYANTKHPAWW
+2065 LVSLYANTKHPTWW

-2149 NLYLTL
+2149 NIYLTL

-2190 ENHHNGDTDAV
+2190 ENHHNGDTNAV

-2239 LFKTAQKHH
+2239 LFKAAQKHH

-2292 EIRYHKLFEPV
+2292 EIRYHKLFAPV

-2374 RKQVKDEIKAV
+2374 REQVKDEIKAV

-2418 LPVLSSKLSDAE
+2418 LPVLSSKLSAAE

-2445 KINILNAQYPELSTG
+2445 KVNILNALYPELSTG
-2460 DAFVETLLGGGAGQ
+2460 DAFVETLLGGKAGQ

-2499 DATFATSMGFTLTPH
+2499 DATFATSMGFILTPH

-2611 ADDKFYTETY
+2611 ADDNFYTETY

-2632 NGQVNVTIRKG
+2632 NGQVNVTIQKG
-2643 GAEPTPTVTDFR
+2643 
-2655 LTTDPSPLTSAG
+2655 S
-2667 GKAML
+2667 
-2672 TLTGTNLP
+2672 
-2680 DGTKF
+2680 
-2685 YWGTNQ
+2685 
-2691 AMLTSVDAE
+2691 
-2700 GSDAFRSAEVKLLE
+2700 
-2714 NTGTDAVTYYFRYSL
+2714 
-2729 DGTTLAGE
+2729 
-2737 LTATV
+2737 
-2742 PGTGGGT
+2742 T

-2781 LQNGIQIKVGTI
+2781 LQNGIQIKAGTI

-2817 SVSYTVQYSLN
+2817 SVNYTVQYSLN

-2841 GHYTPPVGP
+2841 GQYTPPVGP

-2923 NGKVTLRN
+2923 NGKVSLRN

-3030 KRSEVAAILSRMY
+3030 KRSEVAAILSRIY

>member
-25 MLPALTLPVLAL
+25 MLPALTLPVLA
-37 PVLAEDP
+37 EDP
-44 PASQKLTNT
+44 PALTNVAQGKNVSIHGPT
-53 TDTVVTYQGAV
+53 SGADRPASWLTDGITESGKYVEISKDTEQNS
-64 GTGRAPSLVVDG
+64 TDPS
-76 DTSHN
+76 
-81 DNKYFVVGN
+81 YA
-90 DQTQEK
+90 Q
-96 NETNP
+96 
-101 ANPTYWIQLDL
+101 IDL
-112 GKKYSLTEM
+112 GTSYDIAKVEFWNYWDD
-121 KLFVYHGRALKNLV
+121 GRTLIGLV
-135 VLASDSSTFDTY
+135 ILASEKGTFAEDDRTVIFNSDT
-147 RIIWNADKENF
+147 ENF
-158 FGLGTGDKEQ
+158 FGFGVGTDASYKS
-168 FPNATVAGD
+168 VSAG
-177 TITLAAPTE
+177 LSVEKAARGR
-186 AQYVRILNN
+186 YVRVMNN
-195 GHTAGAGQGAHYF
+195 GHDGGTPGQKKQGGHYT
-208 EIEVYGTEHTGG
+208 EIKVYGTEHTGG
-220 APETRLYNVAADC
+220 APETTLYNVAAGC

-264 CKDKAQDMNAPSY
+264 CKDKAQNTNDPSY
-277 AQIDLGNI
+277 AQIDLGNE
-285 YPVSKVNFWNYWDDG
+285 YPVSKVNFWNYWSDG

-323 VYNANWT
+323 IYNGNWQAT
-330 AAQNG
+330 GSG
-335 LEVQI
+335 LDVPVT
-340 DSGPFTARYVRI
+340 DDPYNARYVRI
-352 WNDGHDKGKGGHYIE
+352 WNDGHDKGAKMGGHYIE

-377 DPLPVPYQFRD
+377 DPLPVPYQLRD

-395 EYQGKT
+395 SYTAQGGQTQKAEWDT
-401 PNNVTHPDVLDFT
+401 THPDVIDFAKT
-414 LVNGAGGTPLGTWGG
+414 SKEGGKWGG
-429 HRFWMAVTPNQEGNS
+429 YRYWMVLTPNQDGYS
-444 QFENPC
+444 QYENPC
-450 LVWSDDGKIWSAEGI
+450 LAASNDGVNWVVPNGI
-465 PNPLSVVE
+465 ENPLSGVKH
-473 REPDGTHNCD
+473 EPTGTHNCD
-483 NDVIYDPVSNELWV
+483 TDLVYNPDSDELWV
-497 YYVWEQDAQNYG
+497 YYVWEQDSPA
-509 QIGTSNFKPSILRC
+509 GTPSNLRL
-523 IRVAAT
+523 IRVKEDGNSFAI
-529 QGGSGFTYAVQKD
+529 
-542 AGQENPYTDLVTST
+542 TST
-556 YHYDMQSPA
+556 TDDKPYERLINSQYRYDMQSPA
-565 VVRRDAN
+565 VVRRNAN
-572 TWLMWSNNSDQG
+572 TWLMWSNNSDSNNSGNGWQSQ
-584 VAPTGWNNQN
+584 VA
-594 GFVELRRST
+594 FVELYTST
-603 NGTEWGEAKSLKPTL
+603 DGKNWTNKQSLADTL
-618 VLQNDWIPWHLDVQ
+618 VLKGADGIASYIPWHLDVQ
-632 WIPNVGADGSGEYWA
+632 WVESQNKYWG
-647 LICAY
+647 LFCAY
-652 PKGGGSNHTDLFFAK
+652 PKGGNTNRTYLLFGT
-667 SADGELWT
+667 SEDGKTWT
-675 TYPNPILSPRS
+675 TYQKPLLAPRDNK
-686 GQWDQNFIYRSSFT
+686 WDNNFIYRSTFI
-700 YDADG
+700 YDDASG
-705 KLSVWY
+705 TLQVWY
-711 SGGKEQPGNHWRIAY
+711 SGGKSGGWRIAY

-734 DTLPTLGAPYTP
+734 DTLPTLGEPYTP

-823 ETYDLHRNA
+823 ETYDLHRNEA
-832 PGAMDNKI
+832 GAMDNRI
-840 LERELEAGYHRITI
+840 LEKELEAGYHRITI

-915 TVTYTSSDTGKA
+915 TVTYTSSDTDKA

-938 TAGNVTITVKAGQS
+938 AAGDVTITVKAGQS

-961 SLEAGELRMTVDKD
+961 SLEAGELRMTVDGD
-975 NPLFLHGLYKYDGT
+975 NPLFLHGLYKYDGP

-1025 VQAGNKTIHH
+1025 VQAGNKTVHH

-1048 AANKQWYLD
+1048 ETNKQWYLD

-1063 NDNIP
+1063 KDNIP

-1078 GTFLDLDWLDGIYEQ
+1078 GAFLDLDWLDGIYEQ

-1101 FSENHNARI
+1101 FSENHNAGI

-1216 MWFIEGYGPQWGANT
+1216 MWFIEGYGPQWGDST
-1231 FSVQGGP
+1231 FDVFGGA

-1367 TGRYSTIPSLPKM
+1367 TGRYGTIPSLPKM

-1390 RMADVQ
+1390 HMADVQ

-1466 IEFEPYSMLLVDE
+1466 IEFDPYSMLLVDE

-1628 VDKLDQEDP
+1628 VDKLNQEDP

-1747 RVWSVEADPAS
+1747 RVWSVESNPAS

-1773 NAAVTAVSY
+1773 NAADTAVSY
-1782 APSPDGKVT
+1782 AASPDGKVT
-1791 IDGNTVNGAARGTV
+1791 IAGSTVTGAARGTV

-1938 PVQVDAFAYY
+1938 PIQVDAFAYY

-2010 GKPQKTV
+2010 GKTQKTV

-2051 TTPRMLVDAEHPLL
+2051 TTPRMLVDAEHPLQ

-2374 RKQVKDEIKAV
+2374 REQVKDEIKAV

-2418 LPVLSSKLSDAE
+2418 LPVLSSKLSAAE

-2445 KINILNAQYPELSTG
+2445 KINILNVQYPELSTG

-2611 ADDKFYTETY
+2611 ADDNFYTETY

-2643 GAEPTPTVTDFR
+2643 GAGPTPTVTDFR

-2685 YWGTNQ
+2685 YWGTDQ
-2691 AMLTSVDAE
+2691 AMLTPVDAE
-2700 GSDAFRSAEVKLLE
+2700 GSDASRSAEVKILE

-2765 LPSNGGMIT
+2765 LPSNGGMIM
-2774 VTLAGTN
+2774 VTLTGTN
-2781 LQNGIQIKVGTI
+2781 LQNGIQIKAGTI

-2802 EQTATLTLPANYSSS
+2802 EQMATLSLPANYSSS

-2878 YDSVRAAWEK
+2878 YDSVRTAWEK

>member
-15 LLLAAVMLLG
+15 LLLAAVILLG
-25 MLPALTLPVLAL
+25 MLPALTLPVLA
-37 PVLAEDP
+37 EDP
-44 PASQKLTNT
+44 PALTNVAQGKNVSIHGPT
-53 TDTVVTYQGAV
+53 SGADRPASWLTDGITDSGKYVEISKDTEQNS
-64 GTGRAPSLVVDG
+64 TDPS
-76 DTSHN
+76 
-81 DNKYFVVGN
+81 YA
-90 DQTQEK
+90 Q
-96 NETNP
+96 
-101 ANPTYWIQLDL
+101 IDL
-112 GKKYSLTEM
+112 GTSYDIAKVEFWNYWDD
-121 KLFVYHGRALKNLV
+121 GRTLIGLV
-135 VLASDSSTFDTY
+135 ILASEKGTFAEDDRTVIFNSDT
-147 RIIWNADKENF
+147 ENF
-158 FGLGTGDKEQ
+158 FGFGVGTDASYKS
-168 FPNATVAGD
+168 VSAG
-177 TITLAAPTE
+177 LSVEKAARGR
-186 AQYVRILNN
+186 YVRVMNN
-195 GHTAGAGQGAHYF
+195 GHDGGTPGQKKQGGHYT
-208 EIEVYGTEHTGG
+208 EIKVYGTEHTGG
-220 APETRLYNVAADC
+220 APETTLYNVAAGC

-264 CKDKAQDMNAPSY
+264 CKDKAQDTNDPSY
-277 AQIDLGNI
+277 AQIDLGNE
-285 YPVSKVNFWNYWDDG
+285 YPVSKVNFWNYWSDG

-323 VYNANWT
+323 VYNADWT

-335 LEVQI
+335 LEVQV
-340 DSGPFTARYVRI
+340 DSAPFTARYVRI
-352 WNDGHDKGKGGHYIE
+352 WNDGHDKGAKMGGHYIE

-388 VLTIPTY
+388 VLKIPTY
-395 EYQGKT
+395 SYTAQGGQAQKAEWDT
-401 PNNVTHPDVLDFT
+401 THPDVIDF
-414 LVNGAGGTPLGTWGG
+414 AKKSKEGGKWGG
-429 HRFWMAVTPNQEGNS
+429 YRYWMVLTPNQDGYS
-444 QFENPC
+444 QYENPC
-450 LVWSDDGKIWSAEGI
+450 LAASNDGVNWVVPNGI
-465 PNPLSVVE
+465 ENPLSGVKH
-473 REPDGTHNCD
+473 EPAGTHNCD
-483 NDVIYDPVSNELWV
+483 TDLVYNPDSDELWV
-497 YYVWEQDAQNYG
+497 YYVWEQDSPA
-509 QIGTSNFKPSILRC
+509 GTPSNLRL
-523 IRVAAT
+523 IRVKEKND
-529 QGGSGFTYAVQKD
+529 GF
-542 AGQENPYTDLVTST
+542 EITST
-556 YHYDMQSPA
+556 TDGKPYERLINSQYRYDMQSPA
-565 VVRRDAN
+565 VVRRNAN
-572 TWLMWSNNSDQG
+572 TWLMWSNNSDSDNSGNGWQSQ
-584 VAPTGWNNQN
+584 VA
-594 GFVELRRST
+594 FVELYTST
-603 NGTEWGEAKSLKPTL
+603 DGKNWTNKQSLADTL
-618 VLQNDWIPWHLDVQ
+618 VLKGADGIASYIPWHLDVQ
-632 WIPNVGADGSGEYWA
+632 WVESQNKYWG
-647 LICAY
+647 LFCAY
-652 PKGGGSNHTDLFFAK
+652 PKGGNTNRTYLLFGT
-667 SADGELWT
+667 SEDGKTWT
-675 TYPNPILSPRS
+675 TYPKPLLAPRDNK
-686 GQWDQNFIYRSSFT
+686 WDNNFIYRSTFI
-700 YDADG
+700 YDDASG
-705 KLSVWY
+705 TLQVWY
-711 SGGKEQPGNHWRIAY
+711 SGGKSGGWRIAY

-756 DGWVSVPA
+756 DGWVPVPA

-823 ETYDLHRNA
+823 ETYDLHRDTA
-832 PGAMDNKI
+832 GAMDNKI

-938 TAGNVTITVKAGQS
+938 TAGDVTITVKAGQS

-1063 NDNIP
+1063 KDNIP

-1101 FSENHNARI
+1101 FSENHNAGI
-1110 SERDRRITYMD
+1110 SERDRRITYMEE
-1121 ALVKQAAKW
+1121 LVKQAAKW

-1144 DSGGSDHGGTL
+1144 DSGDSDHGGTL

-1252 AMRMVQQARTGA
+1252 AMRMMQQARTGA

-1324 SGGTLNKLGSNAANR
+1324 RGGTLNKLGSNAANR
-1339 LLDPLYGDSGSSGPN
+1339 LLDPLYGDRGSSGPN

-1367 TGRYSTIPSLPKM
+1367 TGRYGTIPSLPKL
-1380 AQDPT
+1380 AQAPT

-1390 RMADVQ
+1390 TMTDVQ
-1396 ALGGAAGIQNY
+1396 ALGGASGIQNY
-1407 FNARYPQRYNGT
+1407 FNARYPQRYTGT

-1439 FDTRENSA
+1439 FDTRESSA

-1590 SLTNLV
+1590 TLTNLV
-1596 PAQAPAENWVSVPS
+1596 PAQTLADNWVSVPS

-1925 KQHTVRLAAESNA
+1925 KQHTVRLEAESNA

-1954 ETVSSVALEPSGLIR
+1954 ETVFSVALEPSGLIR
-1969 LGDGESKPVLAMA
+1969 LGDGESKRVLAMA

-2010 GKPQKTV
+2010 GKTQKTV

-2091 HNTMEGVWSLIP
+2091 HNTMEGVWRLIP

-2172 WLNNLIDNNSC
+2172 WLNDLIDNNSC

-2190 ENHHNGDTDAV
+2190 ENHHNGDTGAV

-2374 RKQVKDEIKAV
+2374 REQVKGEIKAV

-2581 DRDLRSTV
+2581 DRDLRSTM
-2589 ITLHTGE
+2589 ITLHTGD

-2611 ADDKFYTETY
+2611 ADDNFYTEAY
-2621 ENGIYTLTITH
+2621 ENGVYTLTITH

-2685 YWGTNQ
+2685 HWGTDQ
-2691 AMLTSVDAE
+2691 AMLTPVDAE
-2700 GSDAFRSAEVKLLE
+2700 GSDASRSAEVKLLE

-2774 VTLAGTN
+2774 VTLTGTN
-2781 LQNGIQIKVGTI
+2781 LQNGIQIKAGTI

-2802 EQTATLTLPANYSSS
+2802 KQTATLTLPANYSSS

-2841 GHYTPPVGP
+2841 GRYTPPVGP

>member
-1 MIKGTRFFSRRLLP
+1 MIKGTRFFSKRLLP

-25 MLPALTLPVLAL
+25 MLPALTLPVLAEEPPAL
-37 PVLAEDP
+37 TNIAQGKNVSIHGPTSGADRPASWLTDGITESGKYVEISKDTEQNSTDPSYAQIDLGTSYDIAKVEFWNYWDDGRTLVGLVILASEKGTFAEDDRTVIFN
-44 PASQKLTNT
+44 S
-53 TDTVVTYQGAV
+53 DT
-64 GTGRAPSLVVDG
+64 
-76 DTSHN
+76 
-81 DNKYFVVGN
+81 
-90 DQTQEK
+90 
-96 NETNP
+96 
-101 ANPTYWIQLDL
+101 
-112 GKKYSLTEM
+112 
-121 KLFVYHGRALKNLV
+121 
-135 VLASDSSTFDTY
+135 
-147 RIIWNADKENF
+147 ENF
-158 FGLGTGDKEQ
+158 FGFGVGTDASYKSVSAGLSVEKE
-168 FPNATVAGD
+168 ARGR
-177 TITLAAPTE
+177 
-186 AQYVRILNN
+186 YVRVMNN
-195 GHTAGAGQGAHYF
+195 GHDGGTPGQKKHGGHYT
-208 EIEVYGTEHTGG
+208 EIKVYGTEHTGG
-220 APETRLYNVAADC
+220 APETTLYNVAAGC

-264 CKDKAQDMNAPSY
+264 CKDKAQNTSDPSY
-277 AQIDLGNI
+277 AQIDLGNE

-323 VYNANWT
+323 VYNADWT

-335 LEVQI
+335 LEVQV
-340 DSGPFTARYVRI
+340 DSAPFTARYVRI
-352 WNDGHDKGKGGHYIE
+352 WNDGHDKGAKMGGHYIE

-388 VLTIPTY
+388 VLRIPTY
-395 EYQGKT
+395 SYTAQGGQTQKAEWDT
-401 PNNVTHPDVLDFT
+401 THPDVIDFAKT
-414 LVNGAGGTPLGTWGG
+414 SKEGGKWGG
-429 HRFWMAVTPNQEGNS
+429 YRYWMVLTPNQDGYS
-444 QFENPC
+444 QYENPC
-450 LVWSDDGKIWSAEGI
+450 LAASNDGVNWVVPNGI
-465 PNPLSVVE
+465 ENPLSGVKH
-473 REPDGTHNCD
+473 EPTGTHNCD
-483 NDVIYDPVSNELWV
+483 TDLVYNPDSDELWV
-497 YYVWEQDAQNYG
+497 YYVWEQDSPA
-509 QIGTSNFKPSILRC
+509 GTPSNLRL
-523 IRVAAT
+523 IRVKEDGNSFAI
-529 QGGSGFTYAVQKD
+529 
-542 AGQENPYTDLVTST
+542 TST
-556 YHYDMQSPA
+556 TDGKPYERLINSQYRYDMQSPA

-572 TWLMWSNNSDQG
+572 TWLMWSNNSDSDNSGNGWQSQ
-584 VAPTGWNNQN
+584 VA
-594 GFVELRRST
+594 FVELYTST
-603 NGTEWGEAKSLKPTL
+603 DGKNWTNKQSLADTL
-618 VLQNDWIPWHLDVQ
+618 VLKGADGIASYIPWHLDVQ
-632 WIPNVGADGSGEYWA
+632 WVESQNKYWG
-647 LICAY
+647 LFCAY
-652 PKGGGSNHTDLFFAK
+652 PKGGNTNRTYLLFGT
-667 SADGELWT
+667 SEDGKTWT
-675 TYPNPILSPRS
+675 TYPKPLLAPRDNK
-686 GQWDQNFIYRSSFT
+686 WDNNFIYRSTFI
-700 YDADG
+700 YDDASG
-705 KLSVWY
+705 TLQVWY
-711 SGGKEQPGNHWRIAY
+711 SGGKSGGWRIAY

-734 DTLPTLGAPYTP
+734 NTLPTLGEPYTP

-785 GAEGSTATLYFYG
+785 GTEGSTATLYFYG

-892 EKTLWVDDTLQISAL
+892 EKTLWAGDTLQLSAL

-915 TVTYTSSDTGKA
+915 AITYTSSDQNKA
-927 TVTATG
+927 TVTDTG
-933 LVTAL
+933 FVTAL
-938 TAGNVTITVKAGQS
+938 AAGEVTITVAAG
-952 EKTVALTIR
+952 TVQKIVQLTIR
-961 SLEAGELRMTVDKD
+961 SLEAGELRMTVDED
-975 NPLFLHGLYKYDGT
+975 NPLFLHGLYKYDGK

-1012 LTGTDETGWKGPT
+1012 LTGTDETGWQGPT

-1101 FSENHNARI
+1101 FSENHNAGI

-1144 DSGGSDHGGTL
+1144 DSGVSDHGGTL

-1367 TGRYSTIPSLPKM
+1367 TGRYGTIPSLPKL

-1525 SYAQNTAHGE
+1525 SYAQNTAHDE

-1544 ISGLGAEPTLALTS
+1544 ISGLGEEPTLAPTS

-1566 IQTAFDAAAGT
+1566 IQTAFDAAGT

-1590 SLTNLV
+1590 TLTNLV

-1628 VDKLDQEDP
+1628 VDKLNQEDP

-1690 LNGEAAPAAK
+1690 LNGAAAPAVK

-1782 APSPDGKVT
+1782 AASPGGKVT
-1791 IDGNTVNGAARGTV
+1791 IDGSTVTGAARGTV

-1816 TTTLTVTGGTAG
+1816 KTTLTVTGGTAG

-1925 KQHTVRLAAESNA
+1925 KQHTVRLEAESNA

-1948 TGTDLD
+1948 TGTNLD

-2010 GKPQKTV
+2010 GKTQKTV

-2091 HNTMEGVWSLIP
+2091 HNTMEGVWRLIP

-2124 GGTGNKENLQK
+2124 EGGTGNKENLQK

-2149 NLYLTL
+2149 NIYLTL

-2190 ENHHNGDTDAV
+2190 ENHHNGDTGAV

-2374 RKQVKDEIKAV
+2374 REQVKDEIKAV

-2445 KINILNAQYPELSTG
+2445 KINILNAQYLKLSTG

-2485 FNENKNQSATLTPT
+2485 FNENKNQSATLIPT
-2499 DATFATSMGFTLTPH
+2499 DAKFATSMGFTLTPH

-2589 ITLHTGE
+2589 ITLHTEE

-2611 ADDKFYTETY
+2611 ADDNFYTETY
-2621 ENGIYTLTITH
+2621 ENGVYTLTITH

-2643 GAEPTPTVTDFR
+2643 GAQPTPTVTEFK
-2655 LTTDPSPLTSAG
+2655 LVTDPETLTSAG

-2685 YWGTNQ
+2685 YWGTDQ
-2691 AMLTSVDAE
+2691 AMLTPVDAE
-2700 GSDAFRSAEVKLLE
+2700 GSDVSRSTKVTLPE
-2714 NTGTDAVTYYFRYSL
+2714 NTSTDTVTYYFRYSL

-2774 VTLAGTN
+2774 VTLTGTN
-2781 LQNGIQIKVGTI
+2781 LQNGIQIKAGTI
-2793 TAKTSGDAA
+2793 TAQTSGDAA

-2817 SVSYTVQYSLN
+2817 SVNYTVQYSLN

-2923 NGKVTLRN
+2923 SGKVTLRN

-2945 DNGIIEKMY
+2945 NNGIIEKMY

>member
-1 MIKGTRFFSRRLLP
+1 MIKGTRFFSKRLLP

-25 MLPALTLPVLAL
+25 MLPALTLPVLAEEPPAL
-37 PVLAEDP
+37 TNVAQGKNVSIHGPTSGADRPASWLTDGITDSGKYVEISKDTEQNSTDPSYAQIDLGTSYDIAKVEFWNYWDDGRTLVGLVILASEKGTFAEDDRTVIFN
-44 PASQKLTNT
+44 S
-53 TDTVVTYQGAV
+53 DT
-64 GTGRAPSLVVDG
+64 
-76 DTSHN
+76 
-81 DNKYFVVGN
+81 
-90 DQTQEK
+90 
-96 NETNP
+96 
-101 ANPTYWIQLDL
+101 
-112 GKKYSLTEM
+112 
-121 KLFVYHGRALKNLV
+121 
-135 VLASDSSTFDTY
+135 
-147 RIIWNADKENF
+147 ENF
-158 FGLGTGDKEQ
+158 FGFGVGTDASYKSVSAGLSVEKE
-168 FPNATVAGD
+168 ARGR
-177 TITLAAPTE
+177 
-186 AQYVRILNN
+186 YVRVMNN
-195 GHTAGAGQGAHYF
+195 GHDGGTPGQKKHGGHYT
-208 EIEVYGTEHTGG
+208 EIKVYGTEHTG
-220 APETRLYNVAADC
+220 AVTPPEPTLHNVAAGC
-233 NVIVNKWGGGSD
+233 NVIVNKWGGGND

-264 CKDKAQDMNAPSY
+264 CKDKAQNTSDPSY
-277 AQIDLGNI
+277 AQIDLGNE

-314 DFRDGTTKE
+314 DFQTGTTKE
-323 VYNANWT
+323 IYNDNWQAT
-330 AAQNG
+330 EAG
-335 LEVQI
+335 LDVSVT
-340 DSGPFTARYVRI
+340 DDPYNARYVRI

-388 VLTIPTY
+388 VLKIPTY
-395 EYQGKT
+395 SYTAQGGQTQKAEWDT
-401 PNNVTHPDVLDFT
+401 THPDVIDFAKT
-414 LVNGAGGTPLGTWGG
+414 SKEGGKWGG
-429 HRFWMAVTPNQEGNS
+429 YRYWMVLTPNQDGYS
-444 QFENPC
+444 QYENPC
-450 LVWSDDGKIWSAEGI
+450 LAASNDGVNWVVPNGI
-465 PNPLSVVE
+465 ENPLSGVKH
-473 REPDGTHNCD
+473 EPAGTHNCD
-483 NDVIYDPVSNELWV
+483 TDLVYNPDSDELWV
-497 YYVWEQDAQNYG
+497 YYVWEQDSPA
-509 QIGTSNFKPSILRC
+509 GTPSNLRL
-523 IRVAAT
+523 IRVKEKND
-529 QGGSGFTYAVQKD
+529 GF
-542 AGQENPYTDLVTST
+542 EITST
-556 YHYDMQSPA
+556 TDGKPYERLINSQYRYDMQSPA
-565 VVRRDAN
+565 VVRRNAN
-572 TWLMWSNNSDQG
+572 TWLMWSNNSDSDNSGNGWQSQ
-584 VAPTGWNNQN
+584 VA
-594 GFVELRRST
+594 FVELYTSADGKNWT
-603 NGTEWGEAKSLKPTL
+603 NKQSLADTL
-618 VLQNDWIPWHLDVQ
+618 VLKGADGIASYIPWHLDVQ
-632 WIPNVGADGSGEYWA
+632 WVESQNKYWG
-647 LICAY
+647 LFCAY
-652 PKGGGSNHTDLFFAK
+652 PKGGNTNRTYLLFGT
-667 SADGELWT
+667 SEDGKTWL
-675 TYPNPILSPRS
+675 TYPKPLLAPRDNK
-686 GQWDQNFIYRSSFT
+686 WDNNFIYRSTFI
-700 YDADG
+700 YDDASG
-705 KLSVWY
+705 TLQVWY
-711 SGGKEQPGNHWRIAY
+711 SGGKSGGWRIAY

-756 DGWVSVPA
+756 DGWVSVLA

-823 ETYDLHRNA
+823 ETYDLHRDTA
-832 PGAMDNKI
+832 GAMDNKI
-840 LERELEAGYHRITI
+840 LEKELEAGYHRITI

-975 NPLFLHGLYKYDGT
+975 NPLFLHGLYKYDGP

-1012 LTGTDETGWKGPT
+1012 LTGTDETGWNGPT

-1101 FSENHNARI
+1101 FSENHNAGI

-1144 DSGGSDHGGTL
+1144 DTGSSDHGGTL

-1354 KGKNNGTTMMTYS
+1354 KGKNNRTTMMTYS
-1367 TGRYSTIPSLPKM
+1367 TGRYGTIPSLPKL
-1380 AQDPT
+1380 AQAPT

-1390 RMADVQ
+1390 TMTDVQ
-1396 ALGGAAGIQNY
+1396 ALGGASGIQNY

-1628 VDKLDQEDP
+1628 VDKLDQENP

-1773 NAAVTAVSY
+1773 NAADTAVSY
-1782 APSPDGKVT
+1782 AASPDGKVT
-1791 IDGNTVNGAARGTV
+1791 IDGSTVTGAARGTV

-1843 GNWVDETSTN
+1843 GNWGDENSAN

-1925 KQHTVRLAAESNA
+1925 KQHTVRLEAESNA
-1938 PVQVDAFAYY
+1938 PIQVDAFAYY

-1969 LGDGESKPVLAMA
+1969 LGDGESKSVLAMA

-2010 GKPQKTV
+2010 GKTQKNV

-2079 DNSGIPGVPMQG
+2079 DNSGVPGVPMQG
-2091 HNTMEGVWSLIP
+2091 HNTMEGVWRLIP

-2239 LFKTAQKHH
+2239 LFKAAQKHH

-2374 RKQVKDEIKAV
+2374 REQVKDEIKAV
-2385 YHTDSYLPTNFAEG
+2385 YHTDTYLPTNFAEG

-2445 KINILNAQYPELSTG
+2445 KINILNAQYPDLSTG

-2562 KDYVQDYM
+2562 MDYVQDYM

-2611 ADDKFYTETY
+2611 ADDNFYTETY

-2667 GKAML
+2667 GTATL

-2680 DGTKF
+2680 EGTKF
-2685 YWGTNQ
+2685 HWGTD
-2691 AMLTSVDAE
+2691 LTALTAVDATVTAD
-2700 GSDAFRSAEVKLLE
+2700 SRSAEVKLPE

-2781 LQNGIQIKVGTI
+2781 LQNGIQIKAGTI
-2793 TAKTSGDAA
+2793 SAQTSGDAA

-2850 VTPSVPTKPGV
+2850 VTPPVPTKPGV

>member
-25 MLPALTLPVLAL
+25 MLPALTLPVLAEEPPAL
-37 PVLAEDP
+37 TNVAQGKNVSIHGPTSGADRPASWLTDGITESGKYVEISKDTEQNSTDPSYAQIDLGTSYDIAKVEFWNYWDDGRTLVGLVILASEKGTFAEDDRTVIFN
-44 PASQKLTNT
+44 S
-53 TDTVVTYQGAV
+53 DT
-64 GTGRAPSLVVDG
+64 
-76 DTSHN
+76 
-81 DNKYFVVGN
+81 
-90 DQTQEK
+90 
-96 NETNP
+96 
-101 ANPTYWIQLDL
+101 
-112 GKKYSLTEM
+112 
-121 KLFVYHGRALKNLV
+121 
-135 VLASDSSTFDTY
+135 
-147 RIIWNADKENF
+147 ENF
-158 FGLGTGDKEQ
+158 FGFGVGTDASYKSVSAGLSVEKE
-168 FPNATVAGD
+168 ARGR
-177 TITLAAPTE
+177 
-186 AQYVRILNN
+186 YVRVMNN
-195 GHTAGAGQGAHYF
+195 GHDGGTPGQKKHGGHYT
-208 EIEVYGTEHTGG
+208 EIKVYGTEHTGG
-220 APETRLYNVAADC
+220 APETTLHNVAAGC
-233 NVIVNKWGGGSD
+233 NVIVNKWGGGND

-264 CKDKAQDMNAPSY
+264 CKDKAQNTSDPSY
-277 AQIDLGNI
+277 AQIDLGNE

-314 DFRDGTTKE
+314 DFRAGTTKE
-323 VYNANWT
+323 VYNADWT

-335 LEVQI
+335 LEVQV
-340 DSGPFTARYVRI
+340 DSAPFTARYVRI
-352 WNDGHDKGKGGHYIE
+352 WNDGHDKGAKMGGHYIE

-388 VLTIPTY
+388 VLKIPTY
-395 EYQGKT
+395 SYTAQGGQTQKAEWDT
-401 PNNVTHPDVLDFT
+401 THPDVIDFAKT
-414 LVNGAGGTPLGTWGG
+414 SKEGGKWGG
-429 HRFWMAVTPNQEGNS
+429 YRYWMVLTPNQDGYS
-444 QFENPC
+444 QYENPC
-450 LVWSDDGKIWSAEGI
+450 LAASNDGVNWVVPNGI
-465 PNPLSVVE
+465 ENPLSGVKH
-473 REPDGTHNCD
+473 EPAGTHNCD
-483 NDVIYDPVSNELWV
+483 TDLVYNPDSDELWV
-497 YYVWEQDAQNYG
+497 YYVWEQDSPA
-509 QIGTSNFKPSILRC
+509 GTPSNLRL
-523 IRVAAT
+523 IRVKEDGNSFAI
-529 QGGSGFTYAVQKD
+529 
-542 AGQENPYTDLVTST
+542 TST
-556 YHYDMQSPA
+556 TDGKPYERLINSQYRYDMQSPA

-572 TWLMWSNNSDQG
+572 TWLMWSNNSDSDNSGNGWQSQ
-584 VAPTGWNNQN
+584 VA
-594 GFVELRRST
+594 FVELYTST
-603 NGTEWGEAKSLKPTL
+603 DGKNWTNKQSLADTL
-618 VLQNDWIPWHLDVQ
+618 VLKGADGIASYIPWHLDVQ
-632 WIPNVGADGSGEYWA
+632 WVESQNKYWG
-647 LICAY
+647 LFCAY
-652 PKGGGSNHTDLFFAK
+652 PKGGNTNRTYLLFGT
-667 SADGELWT
+667 SEDGKTWT
-675 TYPNPILSPRS
+675 TYPKPLLAPRDNK
-686 GQWDQNFIYRSSFT
+686 WDNNFIYRSTFV
-700 YDADG
+700 YDDASG
-705 KLSVWY
+705 TLQVWY
-711 SGGKEQPGNHWRIAY
+711 SGGKSGGWRIAY

-734 DTLPTLGAPYTP
+734 DTLPTLGEPYTP

-840 LERELEAGYHRITI
+840 LERELEADHHRITI

-915 TVTYTSSDTGKA
+915 TVTYTSSDTDKA

-938 TAGNVTITVKAGQS
+938 AAGDVTITVKAGQS

-961 SLEAGELRMTVDKD
+961 SLDAGALRMTVDKD
-975 NPLFLHGLYKYDGT
+975 NPLFLHGLYKYDGK

-1012 LTGTDETGWKGPT
+1012 LTGSDATGWHGPT

-1078 GTFLDLDWLDGIYEQ
+1078 GTFLDLDWLDGVYEQ

-1144 DSGGSDHGGTL
+1144 DSGVSDYGGTL

-1183 AWSNVSYNSHESVA
+1183 AWSFVSYNSHESVA

-1216 MWFIEGYGPQWGANT
+1216 MWFIEEYGPQWGANT

-1367 TGRYSTIPSLPKM
+1367 TGRYGTIPSLPKM

-1535 STWRKATIT
+1535 NTWRKATIT

-1590 SLTNLV
+1590 TLTNLV

-1690 LNGEAAPAAK
+1690 LNGAAALAAQ

-1723 NADKNVIDLQKF
+1723 NADKNVIDLHKF

-1747 RVWSVEADPAS
+1747 RVWSVEANPAS

-1791 IDGNTVNGAARGTV
+1791 IDGNTVTGVARGTV

-1925 KQHTVRLAAESNA
+1925 KQHTVRLEAESNA

-1998 LENDTIAGLSGD
+1998 LENDTIASLSGD
-2010 GKPQKTV
+2010 GKTQKTV

-2172 WLNNLIDNNSC
+2172 WLNDLIDNNSC

-2190 ENHHNGDTDAV
+2190 ENHHNGDTGAV

-2374 RKQVKDEIKAV
+2374 REQVKDEIKAV

-2485 FNENKNQSATLTPT
+2485 FNENKNQSATLIPT
-2499 DATFATSMGFTLTPH
+2499 DAKFATSMGFTLTPH

-2611 ADDKFYTETY
+2611 ADDNFYTETY
-2621 ENGIYTLTITH
+2621 ENGVYTLTITH

-2643 GAEPTPTVTDFR
+2643 GAQPTPTVTEFK
-2655 LTTDPSPLTSAG
+2655 LVTDPEALTSAG

-2685 YWGTNQ
+2685 YWGTDQ
-2691 AMLTSVDAE
+2691 AMLTPVDAE
-2700 GSDAFRSAEVKLLE
+2700 GSDVFRSAEVRLPK

-2729 DGTTLAGE
+2729 DGMTLAGE

-2774 VTLAGTN
+2774 VTLTGTN
-2781 LQNGIQIKVGTI
+2781 LQNGIQIKAGTI

-2802 EQTATLTLPANYSSS
+2802 EQMATLTLPANYSSS

-2828 GTDWFGGKTVRVS
+2828 GVDWVGGKTVRVS
-2841 GHYTPPVGP
+2841 GRYTPPVSPG
-2850 VTPSVPTKPGV
+2850 TPSVQTKPGV
-2861 PERDP
+2861 PERNP

-2878 YDSVRAAWEK
+2878 YDSVRTAWEK

-2959 AQMNTPVKRNEF
+2959 AQMNASVKRNEF

-3043 DKTARKTVS
+3043 DKTTRQTVS

>member
-25 MLPALTLPVLAL
+25 MLPALTLPVLA
-37 PVLAEDP
+37 EDP
-44 PASQKLTNT
+44 PALTNVAQGKNVSIHGPT
-53 TDTVVTYQGAV
+53 SGADRPASWLTDGITDSGKYVEISKDTEQNS
-64 GTGRAPSLVVDG
+64 TDPS
-76 DTSHN
+76 
-81 DNKYFVVGN
+81 YA
-90 DQTQEK
+90 Q
-96 NETNP
+96 
-101 ANPTYWIQLDL
+101 IDL
-112 GKKYSLTEM
+112 GTSYDIAKVEFWNYWDD
-121 KLFVYHGRALKNLV
+121 GRTLV
-135 VLASDSSTFDTY
+135 GLVILASEKGTFAEDDRTVIFNSDT
-147 RIIWNADKENF
+147 ENF
-158 FGLGTGDKEQ
+158 FGFGVGTDASYKSVSAGLSVEKE
-168 FPNATVAGD
+168 ARGR
-177 TITLAAPTE
+177 
-186 AQYVRILNN
+186 YVRVMNN
-195 GHTAGAGQGAHYF
+195 GHDGGTPGQKKHGGHYT
-208 EIEVYGTEHTGG
+208 EIKVYGTEHTG
-220 APETRLYNVAADC
+220 AVTPPETTLYNVAAGC

-264 CKDKAQDMNAPSY
+264 CKDKAQNTSAPSY
-277 AQIDLGNI
+277 AQIDLGNE
-285 YPVSKVNFWNYWDDG
+285 YPVSKVNFWNYWSDG

-323 VYNANWT
+323 VYNADWT

-335 LEVQI
+335 LEVQV
-340 DSGPFTARYVRI
+340 DSAPFTARYVRI
-352 WNDGHDKGKGGHYIE
+352 WNDGHDKGAKMGGHYIE

-377 DPLPVPYQFRD
+377 DPLPVPYQLRD

-395 EYQGKT
+395 SYTAQGGQTQKAEWDT
-401 PNNVTHPDVLDFT
+401 THPDVIDFAKT
-414 LVNGAGGTPLGTWGG
+414 SKEGGKWGG
-429 HRFWMAVTPNQEGNS
+429 YRYWMVLTPNQDGYS
-444 QFENPC
+444 QYENPC
-450 LVWSDDGKIWSAEGI
+450 LAASNDGVNWVVPNGI
-465 PNPLSVVE
+465 ENPLSGVKH
-473 REPDGTHNCD
+473 EPAGTHNCD
-483 NDVIYDPVSNELWV
+483 TDLVYNPDSDELWV
-497 YYVWEQDAQNYG
+497 YYVWEQDSPA
-509 QIGTSNFKPSILRC
+509 GTPSNLRL
-523 IRVAAT
+523 IRVKEDGNSFAI
-529 QGGSGFTYAVQKD
+529 
-542 AGQENPYTDLVTST
+542 TST
-556 YHYDMQSPA
+556 TDDKPYERLINSQYRYDMQSPA
-565 VVRRDAN
+565 VVRRNAN
-572 TWLMWSNNSDQG
+572 TWLMWSNNSDSNNSGNGWQSQ
-584 VAPTGWNNQN
+584 VA
-594 GFVELRRST
+594 FVELYTST
-603 NGTEWGEAKSLKPTL
+603 DGKNWTNKQSLADTL
-618 VLQNDWIPWHLDVQ
+618 VLKGADGIASYIPWHLDVQ
-632 WIPNVGADGSGEYWA
+632 WVESQNKYWG
-647 LICAY
+647 LFCAY
-652 PKGGGSNHTDLFFAK
+652 PKGGNTNRTYLLFGT
-667 SADGELWT
+667 SEDGKTWT
-675 TYPNPILSPRS
+675 TYQKPLLAPRDNK
-686 GQWDQNFIYRSSFT
+686 WDNNFIYRSTFI
-700 YDADG
+700 YDDASG
-705 KLSVWY
+705 TLQVWY
-711 SGGKEQPGNHWRIAY
+711 SGGKSGGWRIAY

-734 DTLPTLGAPYTP
+734 DTLPTLGEPYTP

-823 ETYDLHRNA
+823 ETYDLHRNEA
-832 PGAMDNKI
+832 GAMDNRI
-840 LERELEAGYHRITI
+840 LEKELEAGYHRITI

-915 TVTYTSSDTGKA
+915 TVTYTSSDTDKA

-938 TAGNVTITVKAGQS
+938 AAGDVTITVKAGQS

-961 SLEAGELRMTVDKD
+961 SLEAGELRMTVDGD
-975 NPLFLHGLYKYDGT
+975 NPLFLHGLYKYDGP

-1025 VQAGNKTIHH
+1025 VQAGNKTVHH

-1048 AANKQWYLD
+1048 AANKQWYLE

-1101 FSENHNARI
+1101 FSENHNAGI

-1121 ALVKQAAKW
+1121 TLVKQAAKW

-1354 KGKNNGTTMMTYS
+1354 KGKNNRTTMMTYS
-1367 TGRYSTIPSLPKM
+1367 TGRYGTIPSLPKL
-1380 AQDPT
+1380 AQAPT

-1390 RMADVQ
+1390 TMTDVQ
-1396 ALGGAAGIQNY
+1396 ALGGASGIQNY

-1525 SYAQNTAHGE
+1525 SYAQNTAHSE

-1590 SLTNLV
+1590 TLTNLV

-1628 VDKLDQEDP
+1628 VDKLNQEDP

-1679 EPILVETSEVD
+1679 EPILVETSEVN
-1690 LNGEAAPAAK
+1690 LNGAAASAAK

-1747 RVWSVEADPAS
+1747 RVWSVESNPAS

-1791 IDGNTVNGAARGTV
+1791 IEGNTVTGVARGTV

-1862 NDAPGATAS
+1862 NDAPGATAI

-2010 GKPQKTV
+2010 GKTQKNV

-2038 ATAEIVVTSTEPA
+2038 ATAEIVVTSTESA
-2051 TTPRMLVDAEHPLL
+2051 ATPRMLVDAEHPLL

-2239 LFKTAQKHH
+2239 LFKAAQKHH

-2374 RKQVKDEIKAV
+2374 REQVKGEIKAV

-2418 LPVLSSKLSDAE
+2418 LPVLSSKLSAAE

-2589 ITLHTGE
+2589 ITLHTEE

-2611 ADDKFYTETY
+2611 ADDNFYTETY

-2643 GAEPTPTVTDFR
+2643 GAEPTPSVTDFR

-2685 YWGTNQ
+2685 YWGTDQ
-2691 AMLTSVDAE
+2691 AMLTPVDAE
-2700 GSDAFRSAEVKLLE
+2700 GSDASRSAEVKLLE
-2714 NTGTDAVTYYFRYSL
+2714 NTGTGAVTYYFRYSL

-2749 QPTEPSVTDYS
+2749 QPTAPSVTDYS

-2765 LPSNGGMIT
+2765 LPSNGGMIM
-2774 VTLAGTN
+2774 VTLTGTN
-2781 LQNGIQIKVGTI
+2781 LQNGIQIKAGTI
-2793 TAKTSGDAA
+2793 TAQTSGDAA
-2802 EQTATLTLPANYSSS
+2802 KQMATLTLPANYSSS

-2828 GTDWFGGKTVRVS
+2828 GTDWVGGKTVRVS
-2841 GHYTPPVGP
+2841 GRYTPPVEP

-2878 YDSVRAAWEK
+2878 YDSVRTAWEK

-2931 GSPYWYSS
+2931 GSSYWYSS

-2959 AQMNTPVKRNEF
+2959 AQMNAPVKRNEF

>member
-1 MIKGTRFFSRRLLP
+1 
-15 LLLAAVMLLG
+15 MLLG
-25 MLPALTLPVLAL
+25 MLPALTLPVLA
-37 PVLAEDP
+37 EDP
-44 PASQKLTNT
+44 PALTNVAQGKNVSIHGPT
-53 TDTVVTYQGAV
+53 SGADRPASWLTDGITDSGKYVEISKDTEQNS
-64 GTGRAPSLVVDG
+64 TDPS
-76 DTSHN
+76 
-81 DNKYFVVGN
+81 YA
-90 DQTQEK
+90 Q
-96 NETNP
+96 
-101 ANPTYWIQLDL
+101 IDL
-112 GKKYSLTEM
+112 GTSYDIAKVEFWNYWDD
-121 KLFVYHGRALKNLV
+121 GRTLV
-135 VLASDSSTFDTY
+135 GLVILASEKGTFAKDDRTVIFNSDT
-147 RIIWNADKENF
+147 ENF
-158 FGLGTGDKEQ
+158 FGFGVGTDASYKSVSAGLSVEKE
-168 FPNATVAGD
+168 ARGR
-177 TITLAAPTE
+177 
-186 AQYVRILNN
+186 YVRVMNN
-195 GHTAGAGQGAHYF
+195 GHDGGTPGQKKHGGHYT
-208 EIEVYGTEHTGG
+208 EIKVYGTEHTG
-220 APETRLYNVAADC
+220 AVTPPETTLYNVAAGC

-264 CKDKAQDMNAPSY
+264 CKDKAQNTSAPSY
-277 AQIDLGNI
+277 AQIDLGNE
-285 YPVSKVNFWNYWDDG
+285 YPVSKVNFWNYWSDG

-323 VYNANWT
+323 VYNADWT

-335 LEVQI
+335 LEVQV
-340 DSGPFTARYVRI
+340 DSAPFTARYVRI
-352 WNDGHDKGKGGHYIE
+352 WNDGHDKGAKMGGHYIE

-377 DPLPVPYQFRD
+377 DPLPVPYQLRD

-395 EYQGKT
+395 SYTAQGGQTQKAEWDT
-401 PNNVTHPDVLDFT
+401 THPDVIDFAKT
-414 LVNGAGGTPLGTWGG
+414 SKEGGKWGG
-429 HRFWMAVTPNQEGNS
+429 YRYWMVLTPNQDGYS
-444 QFENPC
+444 QYENPC
-450 LVWSDDGKIWSAEGI
+450 LAASNDGVNWVVPNGI
-465 PNPLSVVE
+465 ENPLSGVKH
-473 REPDGTHNCD
+473 EPAGTHNCD
-483 NDVIYDPVSNELWV
+483 TDLVYNPDSDELWV
-497 YYVWEQDAQNYG
+497 YYVWEQDSPA
-509 QIGTSNFKPSILRC
+509 GTPSNLRL
-523 IRVAAT
+523 IRVKEDGNSFAI
-529 QGGSGFTYAVQKD
+529 
-542 AGQENPYTDLVTST
+542 TST
-556 YHYDMQSPA
+556 TDDKPYERLINSQYRYDMQSPA
-565 VVRRDAN
+565 VVRRNAN
-572 TWLMWSNNSDQG
+572 TWLMWSNNSDSNNSGNGWQSQ
-584 VAPTGWNNQN
+584 VA
-594 GFVELRRST
+594 FVELYTST
-603 NGTEWGEAKSLKPTL
+603 DGKNWTNKQSLADTL
-618 VLQNDWIPWHLDVQ
+618 VLKGADGIASYIPWHLDVQ
-632 WIPNVGADGSGEYWA
+632 WVESQNKYWG
-647 LICAY
+647 LFCAY
-652 PKGGGSNHTDLFFAK
+652 PKGGNTNRTYLLFGT
-667 SADGELWT
+667 SEDGKTWT
-675 TYPNPILSPRS
+675 TYQKPLLAPRDNK
-686 GQWDQNFIYRSSFT
+686 WDNNFIYRSTFI
-700 YDADG
+700 YDDASG
-705 KLSVWY
+705 TLQVWY
-711 SGGKEQPGNHWRIAY
+711 SGGKSGGWRIAY

-734 DTLPTLGAPYTP
+734 DTLPTLGEPYTP

-823 ETYDLHRNA
+823 ETYDLHRNEA
-832 PGAMDNKI
+832 GAMDNRI
-840 LERELEAGYHRITI
+840 LEKELEAGYHRITI

-915 TVTYTSSDTGKA
+915 TVTYTSSDTDKA

-938 TAGNVTITVKAGQS
+938 AAGDVTITVKAGQS

-961 SLEAGELRMTVDKD
+961 SLEAGELRMTVDGD
-975 NPLFLHGLYKYDGT
+975 NPLFLHGLYKYDGP

-1025 VQAGNKTIHH
+1025 VQAGNKTVHH

-1048 AANKQWYLD
+1048 AANKQWYLE

-1101 FSENHNARI
+1101 FSENHNAGI

-1121 ALVKQAAKW
+1121 TLVKQAAKW

-1183 AWSNVSYNSHESVA
+1183 AWSSVSYNSHESVA

-1299 MEYMRDYAIPTRE
+1299 MEYMRDYAIPTHE

-1367 TGRYSTIPSLPKM
+1367 TGRYGTIPSLPKM

-1525 SYAQNTAHGE
+1525 SYAQNTAHGK

-1566 IQTAFDAAAGT
+1566 IQTVFDAAAGT

-1590 SLTNLV
+1590 TLTNLV

-1690 LNGEAAPAAK
+1690 LNGAAAPAAR

-1747 RVWSVEADPAS
+1747 RVWSVEANPAS

-1773 NAAVTAVSY
+1773 NAADKAVSY
-1782 APSPDGKVT
+1782 AASPDGKVT
-1791 IDGNTVNGAARGTV
+1791 IDGSTVTGAARGTV

-1879 RWIGQMDSNYGRAW
+1879 RWVGQMDSNYGRAW

-1925 KQHTVRLAAESNA
+1925 KQHTVRLEAESNA
-1938 PVQVDAFAYY
+1938 PIQVDAFAYY

-1954 ETVSSVALEPSGLIR
+1954 ETVSSVALEPSGIIR
-1969 LGDGESKPVLAMA
+1969 LGDGETKRVLAMA

-2010 GKPQKTV
+2010 GKTQKTV

-2028 VTLPELNDKS
+2028 VTLSELNNKS

-2051 TTPRMLVDAEHPLL
+2051 ATPRMLVDAEHPLL
-2065 LVSLYANTKHPAWW
+2065 LVSLYANTKHPTWW

-2149 NLYLTL
+2149 NIYLTL

-2190 ENHHNGDTDAV
+2190 ENHHNGDTNAV

-2239 LFKTAQKHH
+2239 LFKAAQKHH

-2292 EIRYHKLFEPV
+2292 EIRYHKLFAPV

-2374 RKQVKDEIKAV
+2374 REQVKDEIKAV

-2418 LPVLSSKLSDAE
+2418 LPVLSSKLSAAE

-2445 KINILNAQYPELSTG
+2445 KVNILNALYPELSTG
-2460 DAFVETLLGGGAGQ
+2460 DAFVETLLGGKAGQ

-2499 DATFATSMGFTLTPH
+2499 DATFATSMGFILTPH

-2611 ADDKFYTETY
+2611 ADDNFYTETY

-2632 NGQVNVTIRKG
+2632 NGQVNVTIQKG
-2643 GAEPTPTVTDFR
+2643 
-2655 LTTDPSPLTSAG
+2655 S
-2667 GKAML
+2667 
-2672 TLTGTNLP
+2672 
-2680 DGTKF
+2680 
-2685 YWGTNQ
+2685 
-2691 AMLTSVDAE
+2691 
-2700 GSDAFRSAEVKLLE
+2700 
-2714 NTGTDAVTYYFRYSL
+2714 
-2729 DGTTLAGE
+2729 
-2737 LTATV
+2737 
-2742 PGTGGGT
+2742 T

-2765 LPSNGGMIT
+2765 LPSNGGMIM
-2774 VTLAGTN
+2774 VTLTGTN
-2781 LQNGIQIKVGTI
+2781 LQNGIQIKAGTI
-2793 TAKTSGDAA
+2793 TAKTSGNAA

-2817 SVSYTVQYSLN
+2817 SVNYTVQYSLN

-2841 GHYTPPVGP
+2841 GRYTPPVGP

-2878 YDSVRAAWEK
+2878 YDSIRAAWEK

-2959 AQMNTPVKRNEF
+2959 AQMNAPVKRNEF

-3030 KRSEVAAILSRMY
+3030 KRSEAILSRMY

>member
-1 MIKGTRFFSRRLLP
+1 MIKGTRFFSKRLLP

-25 MLPALTLPVLAL
+25 MLPALTLPVLAEEPPAL
-37 PVLAEDP
+37 TNIAQGKNVSIHGPTSGADRPASWLTDGITDSGKYVEISKDTEQNSTDPSYAQIDLGTSYDIAKVEFWNYWDDGRTLIGLVILASEKGTFAEDDRTVIFN
-44 PASQKLTNT
+44 S
-53 TDTVVTYQGAV
+53 DT
-64 GTGRAPSLVVDG
+64 
-76 DTSHN
+76 
-81 DNKYFVVGN
+81 
-90 DQTQEK
+90 
-96 NETNP
+96 
-101 ANPTYWIQLDL
+101 
-112 GKKYSLTEM
+112 
-121 KLFVYHGRALKNLV
+121 
-135 VLASDSSTFDTY
+135 
-147 RIIWNADKENF
+147 ENF
-158 FGLGTGDKEQ
+158 FGFGVGTDASYKS
-168 FPNATVAGD
+168 VSAG
-177 TITLAAPTE
+177 LSVEKAARGR
-186 AQYVRILNN
+186 YVRVMNN
-195 GHTAGAGQGAHYF
+195 GHDGGTPGQKKQGGHYT
-208 EIEVYGTEHTGG
+208 EIKVYGTEHTGG
-220 APETRLYNVAADC
+220 APETTLYNVAAGC

-245 RPNSWLTDGI
+245 RPNSWLTDGV
-255 KDNAKYIEV
+255 KENAKYIEV
-264 CKDKAQDMNAPSY
+264 CKDKAQDTNDPSY
-277 AQIDLGNI
+277 AQIDLGNE
-285 YPVSKVNFWNYWDDG
+285 YPVSKVNFWNYWSDG
-300 RTLKDLHIILSTTE
+300 RTLKDLHIILSTTA

-323 VYNANWT
+323 IYSADW
-330 AAQNG
+330 AAVQTG
-335 LEVQI
+335 LEVSV
-340 DSGPFTARYVRI
+340 DSPFTARYVRI
-352 WNDGHDKGKGGHYIE
+352 WNNGHDKGNGGHYIE
-367 VEVWSTEEKK
+367 VEVMSTEAKK
-377 DPLPVPYQFRD
+377 DPLPEEYRLRD
-388 VLTIPTY
+388 RLKIPTY
-395 EYQGKT
+395 SYTAQSGQKAKAEWDT
-401 PNNVTHPDVLDFT
+401 THPDVVDFAKT
-414 LVNGAGGTPLGTWGG
+414 SKDGGKWGG
-429 HRFWMAVTPNQEGNS
+429 YRYWMVLTPNQDGYS
-444 QFENPC
+444 QYENPC
-450 LVWSDDGKIWSAEGI
+450 LAASNDGVNWVVPNGI
-465 PNPLSVVE
+465 ENPLSGVKH
-473 REPDGTHNCD
+473 EPTGTHNCD
-483 NDVIYDPVSNELWV
+483 TDLVYNPDSDELWV
-497 YYVWEQDAQNYG
+497 YYVWEQDSPA
-509 QIGTSNFKPSILRC
+509 GTPSNLRL
-523 IRVAAT
+523 IRVKEDGNSFAI
-529 QGGSGFTYAVQKD
+529 
-542 AGQENPYTDLVTST
+542 TST
-556 YHYDMQSPA
+556 TDGKPYERLINSQYRYDMQSPA

-572 TWLMWSNNSDQG
+572 TWLMWSNNSDSDNSGNGWQSQ
-584 VAPTGWNNQN
+584 VA
-594 GFVELRRST
+594 FVELYTST
-603 NGTEWGEAKSLKPTL
+603 DGKNWTNKQSLADTL
-618 VLQNDWIPWHLDVQ
+618 VLKGADGIASYIPWHLDVQ
-632 WIPNVGADGSGEYWA
+632 WVESQNKYWG
-647 LICAY
+647 LFCAY
-652 PKGGGSNHTDLFFAK
+652 PKGGNTNRTYLLFGT
-667 SADGELWT
+667 SEDGKTWT
-675 TYPNPILSPRS
+675 TYPKPLISPRDNE
-686 GQWDQNFIYRSSFT
+686 WDNNFIYRSTFI
-700 YDADG
+700 YDDASG
-705 KLSVWY
+705 TLQVWY
-711 SGGKEQPGNHWRIAY
+711 SGGKSGGWRIAY

-734 DTLPTLGAPYTP
+734 NTLPTLGEPYTP

-915 TVTYTSSDTGKA
+915 TVTYTSSDTDKA

-938 TAGNVTITVKAGQS
+938 AAGDVTITVKAGQS

-961 SLEAGELRMTVDKD
+961 SLDAGALRMTVDKD
-975 NPLFLHGLYKYDGT
+975 NPLFLHGLYKYDGK

-1012 LTGTDETGWKGPT
+1012 LTGSDATGWQGPT
-1025 VQAGNKTIHH
+1025 VQAGNKTVHH

-1048 AANKQWYLD
+1048 EANKKWYLD

-1063 NDNIP
+1063 KDNIP

-1078 GTFLDLDWLDGIYEQ
+1078 GAFLDLDWLDGIYEQ

-1101 FSENHNARI
+1101 FSENHNAGI

-1144 DSGGSDHGGTL
+1144 DTGGSDHGGTL

-1216 MWFIEGYGPQWGANT
+1216 MWFIEGYGPQWGDST
-1231 FSVQGGP
+1231 FDVFGGA

-1367 TGRYSTIPSLPKM
+1367 TGRYGTIPSLPKM

-1747 RVWSVEADPAS
+1747 RVWSVEANPAS

-1791 IDGNTVNGAARGTV
+1791 IDGNTVTGVARGTV
-1805 TITATAAGSSK
+1805 AITATAAGSFK
-1816 TTTLTVTGGTAG
+1816 TTMLTVTGGTAG

-1843 GNWVDETSTN
+1843 GNWVDENSTN

-1925 KQHTVRLAAESNA
+1925 KQHTVRLEAESNA

-2010 GKPQKTV
+2010 GKTQKTV

-2135 FYEYHVAIAQEKGI
+2135 FYEYHVAIAQKKGI

-2172 WLNNLIDNNSC
+2172 WLNDLIDNNSC

-2292 EIRYHKLFEPV
+2292 EIRYHKIFEPV

-2374 RKQVKDEIKAV
+2374 REQVKDEIKAV

-2485 FNENKNQSATLTPT
+2485 FNENKNQSATLRPT
-2499 DATFATSMGFTLTPH
+2499 DAKFATSMGFTLTPH

-2589 ITLHTGE
+2589 ITLHTEE

-2611 ADDKFYTETY
+2611 ADDNFYTETY
-2621 ENGIYTLTITH
+2621 ENGVYTLTITH

-2643 GAEPTPTVTDFR
+2643 SAEPTPTVTEFK
-2655 LTTDPSPLTSAG
+2655 LVTDPEALTSAG

-2685 YWGTNQ
+2685 YWGTDQ
-2691 AMLTSVDAE
+2691 AMLTPVDAE
-2700 GSDAFRSAEVKLLE
+2700 GSDASRSVEVKLPE

-2765 LPSNGGMIT
+2765 LPSNGGMIM
-2774 VTLAGTN
+2774 VTLTGTN
-2781 LQNGIQIKVGTI
+2781 LQNGIQIKAGTI
-2793 TAKTSGDAA
+2793 TAQTSGDPA

-2828 GTDWFGGKTVRVS
+2828 GVDWVGGKTVRVS
-2841 GHYTPPVGP
+2841 GRYTPPVGP
-2850 VTPSVPTKPGV
+2850 GTPSVPTKPGV
-2861 PERDP
+2861 PERDT

-2878 YDSVRAAWEK
+2878 YDSVRTAWEK

-2931 GSPYWYSS
+2931 GTPYWYSS

-2959 AQMNTPVKRNEF
+2959 AQMNASVKRNEF